1 MQGFLPPAP
10 EVRVLT
16 QITESF
22 HLSKDE
28 AETALL
34 LLKARAEAL
43 DMSFDEYLSTYHP
56 KGFVVSDT
64 SLPDDVKGYTA
75 FLSGDARALIGA
87 GKNADFFTFVHEAAH
102 VFRRQLTG
110 TLKERAE
117 KAFKVEEGTWTEAQE
132 EAFAFGLEQ
141 YIRLRLAASEDHH
154 LVFEKGAAFV
164 QRVYNGLDRIIP
176 LNPEMIRVY
185 DELFTAERFMFN
197 QQRFD
202 EAVDTI
208 STQKDASRF
217 AESHLYLGMT
227 PPIYQELGFERLP
240 VMITARHIQNIM
252 QPEKEGSA
260 PNYHGL
266 TPKMIKQIPDALKKP
281 LLVMQSQRSDS
292 KEDIITVV
300 SLKDSEGR
308 PIIIPLS
315 PNKKG
320 FFNGIEVDI
329 NLAKTI
335 YGKDRFTNFLQKAV
349 QEKRVLYIN
358 EKSRELA
365 IPELQLLRNY
375 HSQLLYENIAAYH
388 DSVKQKNPGIPLLY
402 QKTAYYAEQQG
413 AFDFFNDPVKQ
424 DAGAIKEKRPQ
435 APRSPHHTVSHID
448 IAADKKKADGSAN
461 ANTLKIV
468 NNTALKRVQLFFPD
482 KPSDDVR
489 SDLKAHGW
497 RWSPRNFCWQRLNT
511 ENGLADATRIQKT
524 WYPEKTTAEAMPEIG
539 ASQSITDKIIQWKK
553 EGRTIAKDEH
563 GLNFY
568 EGMTADEKIAWIHTE
583 IERLDRENKVLADD
597 TDTHFYEVIKDNE
610 KEIAEYQA
618 DIDYYTEHR
627 ERPKQGAVIATPLA
641 SVEKQEIVL
650 TRKDFAN
657 AQKVIPPLQY
667 RTTVAFARQ
676 SEDAEFFKGIIKTVS
691 QIVET
696 DRTTSDKRRGGK
708 QGHPL
713 LFRYVHPSGTEYYV
727 SELDKTNGEV
737 YGFGILNGDLEN
749 AEWGYNSIDQLRS
762 VPNMELDYHVP
773 EGITIERQ
781 LHKAY
786 PSYFPEPDDEIE
798 NSGKDLKKEVNQM
811 PQPIVA
817 PLASSEKHAT
827 ALTHKEAY
835 PPVQEV
841 DQLQAAQG
849 SWNIF
854 YPPHRHRWNKGP
866 YIEIY
871 HIDDFKQGAIGT
883 AKNGK
888 SKNDFGALLEG
899 LDDVV
904 FKADRC
910 GEEKTERFLEQF
922 KSYGFHPQKQYTNKR
937 GQRQFILMIR
947 DGSKSGN
954 VEMIPERKDKQL
966 QYTVLTKDDD
976 GTILERKTLSGVPLF
991 NVHFYMEEKRQ
1002 QLKREKEYGWNLD
1015 SGIPDGQ
1022 GNRHTEMG
1030 DAGRTEDTG
1039 RNTGM
1044 DDGAFERRRENADRA
1059 NSVPHYAG
1067 EVRPR
1072 SQNDERGRVSFVG
1085 GSDKPKNGKASHRGT
1100 SDVGSD
1106 QPRNGSIKAE
1116 GNDKQTIGEIK
1127 RIREQ
1132 CLTLLNE
1139 KRADELT
1146 AEDKKVLMQY
1156 EGGGGTG
1163 EADRSASGVLYE
1175 FYTPKAAC
1183 DALWRLVDAYA
1194 PDVKT
1199 VLEPA
1204 GGTGRFLEG
1213 REHNDCTLIEPDE
1226 TASRIARLLHPTAEV
1241 KTQAFQ
1247 ELFFKDGVIHNAQ
1260 YTGKKFDLVIGN
1272 PPYGVYSGFYKG
1284 KGEGSTH
1291 SRYEQYFLDR
1301 ALDVVKDGGLVAFV
1315 LPSSFL
1321 QSPQT
1326 EGKRLIAAKG
1336 TLIDAWRLPSGVFPT
1351 TDVGVDLVIVK
1362 KERGYEKD
1370 FSLDSFFARHP
1381 DHILGEEKEGVNRFG
1396 RKEMKVIPFK
1406 GESLETT
1413 LARIM
1418 PESILKPEKEELH
1431 QKVVETDAANKA
1443 GAVSGNKESIGSA
1456 KNWFEDYYKNS
1467 VGGMV
1472 LQSVKDGNVH
1482 IIDLTGKNKRVSIA
1496 QEEQTNTVSAENE
1509 NVKSGTASWMNG
1521 SLLADEGISSTSIK
1535 SAQKQTLKRQPVPNN
1550 DEMKRHEGK
1559 LLSASEFAAK
1569 YGKTLDER
1577 EAPLW
1582 KATDYEGKIENALLT
1597 AEQRAFIAQHPDY
1610 IKISETAWMHTVN
1623 FTKGNIYEKLEVL
1636 EKNKESIGEVLYQRQ
1651 KTLLE
1656 QSLPPEVPYEKL
1668 AIPVHSNLAH
1678 EFIVARDDNGV
1689 PYNLREGFIKWATGE
1704 QFLFEAGLPL
1714 SHPSRVTL
1722 TDESPIRPEDLPP
1735 EIRWYDII
1743 SYIDRDPVRAHQEH
1757 IAIKKKAAQLEAE
1770 KVRTLRRETAERLF
1784 NRYIQEG
1791 VPEGKR
1797 RELLTLWNCRFNGYR
1812 AADYAKLPLFVS
1824 GMSEKKDGEVF
1835 TLYEQQIKGISFST
1849 DKGNGLL
1856 AYDVGVGKTAC
1867 GIVATVNQIQAERAH
1882 CPLIC
1887 VPKTVYSKWLH
1898 DIKELFPTIP
1908 VNDLGN
1914 FSEEKLK
1921 PFLVGEHGL
1930 SLEKGSIS
1938 LCTHEALQAITF
1950 KKQTL
1955 EGDLTVDLLDAR
1967 STVSG
1972 NAWDNAQEKEE
1983 IQKILG
1989 EASSVKNGYV
1999 YWEDTG
2005 FDHITVDEAHRFKN
2019 LFTMPRPQYDDGSK
2033 RQANEFEGIGSGTPS
2048 KRAQKLFAITQLIQ
2062 KENNGRNVFLLTA
2075 TPFTNS
2081 PTEIYSMLSYV
2092 GREKLKRM
2100 HLYNLGSFMTE
2111 FAETHTE
2118 WAVKPN
2124 GEIQPKQVMK
2134 NFRNVQSLQNL
2145 LTEYID
2151 KVGAEEAGVIRPI
2164 KRVHAI
2170 ELEATELQKK
2180 IIEAETARLSTI
2192 SKDDP
2197 GGVLVAMN
2205 NMRMALLSPALVK
2218 ASNYDFALPPMS
2230 ELVESSPKL
2239 TFVCNAIAASYKK
2252 VPAGGQVMY
2261 MPRGV
2266 QEAEEVKRYLIA
2278 HGVPEKAIGIINSGT
2293 SSKKKDEM
2301 TEQFN
2306 DKTAP
2311 LKIIIGSE
2319 TISEG
2324 IDLNGNSFALYNCM
2338 LGWNPTESTQV
2349 EGRIWRQGN
2358 EQGHVHI
2365 TYPLIADS
2373 IDSLMYQKHDE
2384 KSSRINALWSYKGD
2398 VLDVQDIR
2406 PEELKLDLIK
2416 DPEKKAAFIISR
2428 KKAALEG
2435 DRAVIDLKLSTI
2447 DSIIEKK
2454 HTIAINLAAA
2464 ERCDAKGEVRFY
2476 KTKLQL
2482 LEKKE
2487 AACGIDSEHSAAMR
2501 IAELN
2506 EEKRKLT
2513 ERIDSIE
2520 KEKPRL
2526 IAEAKKA
2533 QTAER
2538 SLAGSLADITENYLT
2553 AVLNDLKPMAEVR
2566 KEIELDRK
2574 YNTLSTK
2581 ESVENMVN
2589 EKAVSHKNV
2598 ELPFEVVNKTQSV
2611 QPIIAPLRSS
2621 SGSTAAAA
2629 TQTVSG
2635 TVNTKA
2641 TQKSENQAALFER
2654 SVPSRY
2660 ARIGGRT
2667 LSVQSLAQLQ
2677 THFSFRTVAGNNTST
2692 LQPHEITAVAHAFAD
2707 MADVLHLP
2715 DTQIGVFSTLALS
2728 LAGTQQKRSG
2738 THYDRNKQT
2747 LSLMHGKSGGLL
2759 AEKWFSAFDNLL
2771 YSAATGQ
2778 KKDVC
2783 LTEIPQGKGKI
2794 NQAFQNLITAI
2805 TEKEDK
2811 TPSDYLR
2818 HAQLLDGK
2826 EAAHPYWARKQ
2837 NLAARAFSAYVSDK
2851 LESLGR
2857 KNTLLC
2863 FKPDNTF
2870 YKTHTPAQGVPKPYP
2885 EGAER
2890 ARINKAFDALFDAQ
2904 RQFLYAK
2911 EHRPL
2916 VAQTVKPQPTFT
2928 FER

>member
-34 LLKARAEAL
+34 LLKARAETL

-110 TLKERAE
+110 TLKEKAE
-117 KAFKVEEGTWTEAQE
+117 KVFKVEESTWTEAQE

-154 LVFEKGAAFV
+154 LVFEKGAAFI

-252 QPEKEGSA
+252 QPEKEGSV

-266 TPKMIKQIPDALKKP
+266 TPEMIKQIPDALKKP

-292 KEDIITVV
+292 KEDIIAVV

-320 FFNGIEVDI
+320 FFNGIEIDI
-329 NLAKTI
+329 TLAKTI
-335 YGKDRFTNFLQKAV
+335 YGKDRFTTFLQKAV
-349 QEKRVLYIN
+349 QEQRILYIN

-402 QKTAYYAEQQG
+402 QKTAYYVGQQG
-413 AFDFFNDPVKQ
+413 AFDFLNDPVKQ
-424 DAGAIKEKRPQ
+424 DAVAMSH
-435 APRSPHHTVSHID
+435 SPHHTVSHID
-448 IAADKKKADGSAN
+448 IAADKKEADGIAN

-511 ENGLADATRIQKT
+511 ENGLADAARIQKT
-524 WYPEKTTAEAMPEIG
+524 WYPEKE
-539 ASQSITDKIIQWKK
+539 
-553 EGRTIAKDEH
+553 
-563 GLNFY
+563 
-568 EGMTADEKIAWIHTE
+568 
-583 IERLDRENKVLADD
+583 
-597 TDTHFYEVIKDNE
+597 
-610 KEIAEYQA
+610 
-618 DIDYYTEHR
+618 
-627 ERPKQGAVIATPLA
+627 
-641 SVEKQEIVL
+641 EKQTPNIKLENVPPVSTEKQELPVTTERKEIVL

-691 QIVET
+691 ETVET
-696 DRTTSDKRRGGK
+696 DRTTSDKRRGRK
-708 QGHPL
+708 QGHPI
-713 LFRYVHPSGTEYYV
+713 LFRYFHPSGTEYYV
-727 SELDKTNGEV
+727 SDIDKTNGEV
-737 YGFGILNGDLEN
+737 YGFSILNGDLEN
-749 AEWGYNSIDQLRS
+749 AEWGYNSLDQLRS
-762 VPNMELDYHVP
+762 VPNIELDYHVP
-773 EGITIERQ
+773 EGMTIERQ

-786 PSYFPEPDDEIE
+786 PSYFPEPEDEIK
-798 NSGKDLKKEVNQM
+798 NRGKDLKKEMTQT
-811 PQPIVA
+811 PQPIVVA
-817 PLASSEKHAT
+817 PLIQKGE
-827 ALTHKEAY
+827 Y
-835 PPVQEV
+835 PPIQEV
-841 DQLQAAQG
+841 DWFEASRG
-849 SWNIF
+849 SWNQF
-854 YPPHRHRWNKGP
+854 YPNGTGSKP
-866 YIEIY
+866 YIEVY
-871 HIDDFKQGAIGT
+871 YQD
-883 AKNGK
+883 AKNRIMQYHHKGA
-888 SKNDFGALLEG
+888 SKTDFGALLEG
-899 LDDVV
+899 VNDVV
-904 FKADRC
+904 FNAEHLGNTATDNFLKRFKA
-910 GEEKTERFLEQF
+910 
-922 KSYGFHPQKQYTNKR
+922 YGFYLQKQYTNER
-937 GQRQFILMIR
+937 GERQFILMIR

-954 VEMIPERKDKQL
+954 VEMIPERKGTVL
-966 QYTVLTKDDD
+966 RYTVLTKNDEK
-976 GTILERKTLSGVPLF
+976 TILETKNF
-991 NVHFYMEEKRQ
+991 EKIDDAQAYMDFKRRRLNEEV
-1002 QLKREKEYGWNLD
+1002 EYGRNID
-1015 SGIPDGQ
+1015 SGIPDGS
-1022 GNRHTEMG
+1022 GNRNTEMG
-1030 DAGRTEDTG
+1030 DAGRTEGAG
-1039 RNTGM
+1039 RDTGM
-1044 DDGAFERRRENADRA
+1044 DDGALERGRENTDRA
-1059 NSVPHYAG
+1059 NSVPHYVG
-1067 EVRPR
+1067 EFQPH
-1072 SQNDERGRVSFVG
+1072 SQGDEQRGSTFVG
-1085 GSDKPKNGKASHRGT
+1085 GPDEPQNGKISHRGT
-1100 SDVGSD
+1100 SNIDSD
-1106 QPRNGSIKAE
+1106 QPRNGSVNAE
-1116 GNDKQTIGEIK
+1116 GGDQPTVGAVK

-1139 KRADELT
+1139 KSADELT
-1146 AEDKKVLMQY
+1146 AEDKKVLARY

-1163 EADRSASGVLYE
+1163 ETERSASEVLYA
-1175 FYTPKAAC
+1175 FYTPKAVC
-1183 DALWRLVDAYA
+1183 DTLWRLVDAYA

-1213 REHNDCTLIEPDE
+1213 RELNDCTLIEPDE
-1226 TASRIARLLHPTAEV
+1226 TASRIARLLHPAAHV
-1241 KTQAFQ
+1241 KTQSFQ
-1247 ELFFKDGVIHNAQ
+1247 ELFFKDGVIHRPQ
-1260 YTGKKFDLVIGN
+1260 YTEKPFDLVIGN

-1284 KGEGSTH
+1284 KGEGASH

-1321 QSPQT
+1321 QSAET

-1370 FSLDSFFARHP
+1370 FSLDSFFTRHP
-1381 DHILGEEKEGVNRFG
+1381 DHVLGEEKEGVNRFG
-1396 RKEMKVIPFK
+1396 RKEIKVIPFE
-1406 GESLETT
+1406 GETLEAT
-1413 LARIM
+1413 LARVI
-1418 PESILKPEKEELH
+1418 PENMLKLEKEEPPLQEAATREALQNET
-1431 QKVVETDAANKA
+1431 QKTQEQIMRENVEMAQALADSIPVEPDGSFSQEKQAALARMEYLRMHYLTVTGMRQQTQNDTA
-1443 GAVSGNKESIGSA
+1443 AAAAA
-1456 KNWFEDYYKNS
+1456 KQERTRLLKKHADSKNEY
-1467 VGGMV
+1467 
-1472 LQSVKDGNVH
+1472 
-1482 IIDLTGKNKRVSIA
+1482 ILTLIA
-1496 QEEQTNTVSAENE
+1496 QKEGYIDYLEDC
-1509 NVKSGTASWMNG
+1509 KSGTVKDPYREHETLITETVQAQRTQNETRKTVHADILENEPIQSAHAPQARKNIP
-1521 SLLADEGISSTSIK
+1521 ADEVHAKAPIK
-1535 SAQKQTLKRQPVPNN
+1535 EATTKPHTAQTQKAQRQPVPNN
-1550 DEMKRHEGK
+1550 DKMKRHEGK

-1582 KATDYEGKIENALLT
+1582 KATDYEGKIDAAALT
-1597 AEQRAFIAQHPDY
+1597 DEQKAFIAQHPDY

-1636 EKNKESIGEVLYQRQ
+1636 EKNKESIGDALYQKQ
-1651 KTLLE
+1651 KEMLE
-1656 QSLPPEVPYEKL
+1656 HALPPEVPYEKL
-1668 AIPVHSNLAH
+1668 TIPVHSNLAH

-1722 TDESPIRPEDLPP
+1722 NDESPVRPEDFPAG
-1735 EIRWYDII
+1735 IYWSSIV
-1743 SYIDRDPVRAHQEH
+1743 SYIDRDPVRAHQEYTPQ
-1757 IAIKKKAAQLEAE
+1757 KKKAAQLEANRT
-1770 KVRTLRRETAERLF
+1770 RTLRRETAERLF

-1797 RELLTLWNCRFNGYR
+1797 SELLKAWNRRFNGYR

-1849 DKGNGLL
+1849 DKGNGIL

-1999 YWEDTG
+1999 YWENTG

-2019 LFTMPRPQYDDGSK
+2019 LFTMPRPQYDDGAK

-2365 TYPLIADS
+2365 TYPLITDS

-2416 DPEKKAAFIISR
+2416 DPEKKASFIISR

-2454 HTIAINLAAA
+2454 HAIAINLAAA

-2487 AACGIDSEHSAAMR
+2487 AACDIDSEHSAAMR

-2538 SLAGSLADITENYLT
+2538 SLAGSLADITENYVQNL
-2553 AVLNDLKPMAEVR
+2553 LNDLKPMAEVR

-2574 YNTLSTK
+2574 RSALSTK
-2581 ESVENMVN
+2581 EVVENIPN
-2589 EKAVSHKNV
+2589 EKILSHKNV
-2598 ELPFEVVNKTQSV
+2598 EISLEAVNKTQSV

-2621 SGSTAAAA
+2621 SGSTAETVTRA
-2629 TQTVSG
+2629 VSG

-2641 TQKSENQAALFER
+2641 TQKSENQATLFER
-2654 SVPSRY
+2654 AVPSCY

-2677 THFSFRTVAGNNTST
+2677 THFSFRTVASNNTSP

-2715 DTQIGVFSTLALS
+2715 DKQIGVFSTLALS

-2826 EAAHPYWARKQ
+2826 KAAHPYWARKQ

-2863 FKPDNTF
+2863 FKSDNTF
-2870 YKTHTPAQGVPKPYP
+2870 YKTRTPAQGVPKPYP

-2904 RQFLYAK
+2904 RQFLYMK

-2916 VAQTVKPQPTFT
+2916 VAQTVKSHRTVT

>member
-1 MQGFLPPAP
+1 MQDFLPPSP

-16 QITESF
+16 HITESF

-34 LLKARAEAL
+34 LLKARAKTL
-43 DMSFDEYLSTYHP
+43 DMTFDEYLSTYHP
-56 KGFVVSDT
+56 KGFAVSDT
-64 SLPDDVKGYTA
+64 SLPDEIKGYTA
-75 FLSGDARALIGA
+75 FLSGDARALIGV
-87 GKNADFFTFVHEAAH
+87 GKKADFSTFIHESAH
-102 VFRRQLTG
+102 VFRRQLAG

-117 KAFKVEEGTWTEAQE
+117 KAFKVEGGAWSEAQE
-132 EAFAFGLEQ
+132 EAFAIGFEQ
-141 YIRLRLAASEDHH
+141 YIRLRIAASEDHRR
-154 LVFEKGAAFV
+154 VFEKGAAFT
-164 QRVYNGLDRIIP
+164 QQIYNGLDRIIP
-176 LNPEMIRVY
+176 LNREIIRVY

-208 STQKDASRF
+208 KAQKDAAQF
-217 AESHLYLGMT
+217 AQSHLYLGMT
-227 PPIYQELGFERLP
+227 APIYQELGFERLP
-240 VMITARHIQNIM
+240 VMITARHLHNIM

-266 TPKMIKQIPDALKKP
+266 TPEMIKQIPDALKKP
-281 LLVMQSQRSDS
+281 LLIMQSQRSDS
-292 KEDIITVV
+292 KEDIIAVV

-308 PIIIPLS
+308 PIIVPLS

-320 FFNGIEVDI
+320 RFNDVRIDI
-329 NLAKTI
+329 NLAKSI
-335 YGKDRFTNFLQKAV
+335 YGRNNFTQFVENACK
-349 QEKRVLYIN
+349 ENRVLYIN
-358 EKSRELA
+358 DKSRALA
-365 IPELQLLRNY
+365 DLKIQYLNVQD
-375 HSQLLYENIAAYH
+375 SQLLYENIAAYH
-388 DSVKQKNPGIPLLY
+388 NAVKQKNPDIPLLY
-402 QKTAYYAEQQG
+402 QKTTYYAGQQL
-413 AFDFFNDPVKQ
+413 AFDFLNDPIKQ
-424 DAGAIKEKRPQ
+424 GALQPEEKKQQTPQ
-435 APRSPHHTVSHID
+435 SPHHTVLPVET
-448 IAADKKKADGSAN
+448 APNKKEAGVSAQPD
-461 ANTLKIV
+461 TIKIV

-511 ENGLADATRIQKT
+511 ENGLADADRIQKK
-524 WYPEKTTAEAMPEIG
+524 WYPENTPTDAASERG
-539 ASQSITDKIIQWKK
+539 ASQSITDKIAQWKK
-553 EGRTIAKDEH
+553 EGRAIVKDEH

-583 IERLDRENKVLADD
+583 IARLDRENKVLADN
-597 TDTHFYEVIKDNE
+597 TDTHFYEAIKDNE
-610 KEIAEYQA
+610 KEITEYQA
-618 DIDYYTEHR
+618 DIDYYTKCR
-627 ERPKQGAVIATPLA
+627 EIPQQGAVITTPLA
-641 SVEKQEIVL
+641 SVEKQEIEL
-650 TRKDFAN
+650 TQKDFEN

-667 RTTVAFARQ
+667 
-676 SEDAEFFKGIIKTVS
+676 
-691 QIVET
+691 
-696 DRTTSDKRRGGK
+696 
-708 QGHPL
+708 
-713 LFRYVHPSGTEYYV
+713 
-727 SELDKTNGEV
+727 
-737 YGFGILNGDLEN
+737 
-749 AEWGYNSIDQLRS
+749 
-762 VPNMELDYHVP
+762 
-773 EGITIERQ
+773 
-781 LHKAY
+781 
-786 PSYFPEPDDEIE
+786 
-798 NSGKDLKKEVNQM
+798 
-811 PQPIVA
+811 
-817 PLASSEKHAT
+817 
-827 ALTHKEAY
+827 
-835 PPVQEV
+835 
-841 DQLQAAQG
+841 
-849 SWNIF
+849 
-854 YPPHRHRWNKGP
+854 
-866 YIEIY
+866 
-871 HIDDFKQGAIGT
+871 
-883 AKNGK
+883 
-888 SKNDFGALLEG
+888 
-899 LDDVV
+899 
-904 FKADRC
+904 
-910 GEEKTERFLEQF
+910 
-922 KSYGFHPQKQYTNKR
+922 
-937 GQRQFILMIR
+937 
-947 DGSKSGN
+947 
-954 VEMIPERKDKQL
+954 
-966 QYTVLTKDDD
+966 
-976 GTILERKTLSGVPLF
+976 
-991 NVHFYMEEKRQ
+991 YMEEKRQ

-1022 GNRHTEMG
+1022 GNGHTEMG

-1044 DDGAFERRRENADRA
+1044 DDRALERARESADRS
-1059 NSVPHYAG
+1059 NSGQNYEREVQPH
-1067 EVRPR
+1067 
-1072 SQNDERGRVSFVG
+1072 SQNHERGRIAFVG
-1085 GSDKPKNGKASHRGT
+1085 GSDEPQNGKSTHRGT
-1100 SDVGSD
+1100 PDIGSD
-1106 QPRNGSIKAE
+1106 QSRNGSIKVQQHS
-1116 GNDKQTIGEIK
+1116 KQTVGAVK

-1139 KRADELT
+1139 KRTDELT
-1146 AEDKKVLMQY
+1146 AEDKHILAQY

-1163 EADRSASGVLYE
+1163 EAQRSASGVLYE
-1175 FYTPKAAC
+1175 FYTPKAVC
-1183 DALWRLVDAYA
+1183 DTLWHLVDAYD
-1194 PDVKT
+1194 PTIKT

-1204 GGTGRFLEG
+1204 GGTGRFLVG
-1213 REHNDCTLIEPDE
+1213 REHNECTLIEPDE
-1226 TASRIARLLHPTAEV
+1226 TASRIARLLHPAAEV

-1247 ELFFKDGVIHNAQ
+1247 ELFFKDGVIRTAQ
-1260 YTGKKFDLVIGN
+1260 YTGKQFDLVIGN

-1284 KGEGSTH
+1284 KGEGASH

-1321 QSPQT
+1321 QSAQT

-1336 TLIDAWRLPSGVFPT
+1336 TLIDAWRLPSGIFPT

-1362 KERGYEKD
+1362 KAKGDEKD
-1370 FSLDSFFARHP
+1370 FSLDAFFAHHR
-1381 DHILGEEKEGVNRFG
+1381 DHILGEEKESVNQFG
-1396 RKEMKVIPFK
+1396 RKQITIVPFT
-1406 GESLETT
+1406 GETPEAT
-1413 LARIM
+1413 LARII

-1431 QKVVETDAANKA
+1431 QKVAETDAANKA
-1443 GAVSGNKESIGSA
+1443 GAVSGNKEPIGST

-1496 QEEQTNTVSAENE
+1496 QEEQTNTVSTENE
-1509 NVKSGTASWMNG
+1509 NIKSGTASRMEE
-1521 SLLADEGISSTSIK
+1521 SIPADEGISSTSIK
-1535 SAQKQTLKRQPVPNN
+1535 SAQKKMSDPLPQADKVEQY
-1550 DEMKRHEGK
+1550 EGK
-1559 LLSASEFAAK
+1559 LLSAREFATK
-1569 YGKTLDER
+1569 YGRTIDER

-1582 KATDYEGKIENALLT
+1582 KATDYEGKIESASLT
-1597 AEQRAFIAQHPDY
+1597 AEQRAFIAQCPDY
-1610 IKISETAWMHTVN
+1610 VKISETAWMHTVN
-1623 FTKGNIYEKLEVL
+1623 FTKGNIYEKLETL
-1636 EKNKESIGEVLYQRQ
+1636 ENDKQLLDETLYQKQ
-1651 KTLLE
+1651 KKLLE

-1668 AIPVHSNLAH
+1668 TVPIHSNIAH
-1678 EFIVARDDNGV
+1678 EFIVAHDDEGV

-1704 QFLFEAGLPL
+1704 QAMLEADIPPAGSGISRWKL
-1714 SHPSRVTL
+1714 S
-1722 TDESPIRPEDLPP
+1722 DESPIRQEELPP
-1735 EIRWYDII
+1735 EIRWSDIVF
-1743 SYIDRDPVRAHQEH
+1743 YIDREPVRARQEH

-1770 KVRTLRRETAERLF
+1770 KIRTLRRETAERLF

-1791 VPEGKR
+1791 VPEER
-1797 RELLTLWNCRFNGYR
+1797 RSELLTLWNRRFNGYR

-1824 GMSEKKDGEVF
+1824 GMSEQKDGEAF
-1835 TLYEQQIKGISFST
+1835 TLYEQQIKGISFLT

-1882 CPLIC
+1882 RPLIC
-1887 VPKTVYSKWLH
+1887 VPKAVYSKWLH

-1930 SLEKGSIS
+1930 SLEKDSIS

-1972 NAWDNAQEKEE
+1972 NAREEALEKEK

-1989 EASSVKNGYV
+1989 EASLVKNGYV

-2019 LFTMPRPQYDDGSK
+2019 LFTMPRPQYDDGAK
-2033 RQANEFEGIGSGTPS
+2033 RQANEFEGIGSGAPS

-2081 PTEIYSMLSYV
+2081 PTEIYSMLSYI
-2092 GREKLKRM
+2092 GREKLKNM

-2111 FAETHTE
+2111 FAQTHTE
-2118 WAVKPN
+2118 WAVTSN
-2124 GEIQPKQVMK
+2124 GEILPKQVMK

-2151 KVGAEEAGVIRPI
+2151 KVDAEEAGVIRPI

-2180 IIEAETARLSTI
+2180 IIDAETARLSTI

-2197 GGVLVAMN
+2197 GGALVAMN
-2205 NMRMALLSPALVK
+2205 NMRMALLSPALVN
-2218 ASNYDFALPPMS
+2218 AHDYDFPLPPMT

-2252 VPAGGQVMY
+2252 VPDGGQVMY

-2278 HGVPEKAIGIINSGT
+2278 HGIPENAIGIINSTT

-2301 TEQFN
+2301 TAQFN

-2365 TYPLIADS
+2365 TYPLITDS

-2435 DRAVIDLKLSTI
+2435 ARTIIDLKLSTI
-2447 DSIIEKK
+2447 DAILEKK
-2454 HTIAINLAAA
+2454 HTIALHIADA
-2464 ERCDAKGEVRFY
+2464 EKYDAKETLRFY
-2476 KTKLQL
+2476 KTKLRM

-2487 AACGIDSEHSAAMR
+2487 AACGIDLEHSAAMR
-2501 IAELN
+2501 MSELN
-2506 EEKRKLT
+2506 EEKRRLT

-2526 IAEAKKA
+2526 IAEAQKA
-2533 QTAER
+2533 QKAEHA
-2538 SLAGSLADITENYLT
+2538 LAGSLVDITENYVHNLLT
-2553 AVLNDLKPMAEVR
+2553 DLKPMAEVK
-2566 KEIELDRK
+2566 KEIELKRK
-2574 YNTLSTK
+2574 HNALSAK
-2581 ESVENMVN
+2581 EESVTMPS
-2589 EKAVSHKNV
+2589 EKAPAHQNIEIPLEVSSK
-2598 ELPFEVVNKTQSV
+2598 PQSV
-2611 QPIIAPLRSS
+2611 QPIITSLHPS
-2621 SGSTAAAA
+2621 SGNSIAKA

-2635 TVNTKA
+2635 TVNSKA
-2641 TQKSENQAALFER
+2641 TQKNETPAAAFER
-2654 SVPSRY
+2654 AVPSCY

-2677 THFSFRTVAGNNTST
+2677 THFSFRTVASDSSAT
-2692 LQPHEITAVAHAFAD
+2692 LKQHEITAVAHAFAD

-2715 DTQIGVFSTLALS
+2715 DKQIGVFSTLALS
-2728 LAGTQQKRSG
+2728 VDGTQQKRSG
-2738 THYDRNKQT
+2738 THYDRNKQM
-2747 LSLMHGKSGGLL
+2747 LSLTHGKSGGLL

-2783 LTEIPQGKGKI
+2783 LTEISQGKGKI
-2794 NQAFQNLITAI
+2794 NHAFQNLMTAI
-2805 TEKEDK
+2805 MEKEDK

-2818 HAQLLDGK
+2818 HAQLLDGEK
-2826 EAAHPYWARKQ
+2826 AANPYWARKR
-2837 NLAARAFSAYVSDK
+2837 NLAARAFQAYVSDK

-2863 FKPDNTF
+2863 FKPDNTL
-2870 YKTHTPAQGVPKPYP
+2870 YKTRTPAQGIPKPYP

-2904 RQFLYAK
+2904 QQFLYAK
-2911 EHRPL
+2911 EHPL
-2916 VAQTVKPQPTFT
+2916 VAQTVKPQYTVS

>member
-34 LLKARAEAL
+34 LLKARAETL

-110 TLKERAE
+110 TLKEKAE
-117 KAFKVEEGTWTEAQE
+117 KVFKVEESTWTEAQE

-154 LVFEKGAAFV
+154 LVFEKGAAFI

-252 QPEKEGSA
+252 QPEKEGSV

-266 TPKMIKQIPDALKKP
+266 TPEMIKQIPDALKKP

-292 KEDIITVV
+292 KEDIIAVV

-320 FFNGIEVDI
+320 FFNGIEIDI
-329 NLAKTI
+329 TLAKTI
-335 YGKDRFTNFLQKAV
+335 YGKDRFTTFLQKAV
-349 QEKRVLYIN
+349 QEQRILYIN

-402 QKTAYYAEQQG
+402 QKTAYYVGQQG
-413 AFDFFNDPVKQ
+413 AFDFLNDPVKQ
-424 DAGAIKEKRPQ
+424 DAVAMSH
-435 APRSPHHTVSHID
+435 SPHHTVSHID
-448 IAADKKKADGSAN
+448 IAADKKEADGIAN

-497 RWSPRNFCWQRLNT
+497 RWSLRNFCWQRLNT
-511 ENGLADATRIQKT
+511 ENGLADAARIQKT
-524 WYPEKTTAEAMPEIG
+524 WYPEKE
-539 ASQSITDKIIQWKK
+539 
-553 EGRTIAKDEH
+553 
-563 GLNFY
+563 
-568 EGMTADEKIAWIHTE
+568 
-583 IERLDRENKVLADD
+583 
-597 TDTHFYEVIKDNE
+597 
-610 KEIAEYQA
+610 
-618 DIDYYTEHR
+618 
-627 ERPKQGAVIATPLA
+627 
-641 SVEKQEIVL
+641 EKQTPNIKLENVPPVSTEKQELPVTTERKEIVL

-691 QIVET
+691 ETVET
-696 DRTTSDKRRGGK
+696 DRTTSDKRRGRK
-708 QGHPL
+708 QGHPI
-713 LFRYVHPSGTEYYV
+713 LFRYFHPSGTEYYV
-727 SELDKTNGEV
+727 SDIDKTNGEV
-737 YGFGILNGDLEN
+737 YGFSILNGDLEN
-749 AEWGYNSIDQLRS
+749 AEWGYNSLDQLRS
-762 VPNMELDYHVP
+762 VPNIELDYHVP
-773 EGITIERQ
+773 EGMTIERQ

-786 PSYFPEPDDEIE
+786 PSYFPEPEDEIK
-798 NSGKDLKKEVNQM
+798 NRGKDLKKEMTQT
-811 PQPIVA
+811 PQPIVVA
-817 PLASSEKHAT
+817 PLIQKGE
-827 ALTHKEAY
+827 Y
-835 PPVQEV
+835 PPIQEV
-841 DQLQAAQG
+841 DWFEASRG
-849 SWNIF
+849 SWNQF
-854 YPPHRHRWNKGP
+854 YPNGTGSKP
-866 YIEIY
+866 YIEVY
-871 HIDDFKQGAIGT
+871 YQD
-883 AKNGK
+883 AKNRIMQYHHKGA
-888 SKNDFGALLEG
+888 SKTDFGALLEG
-899 LDDVV
+899 VNDVV
-904 FKADRC
+904 FNAEHLGNTATDNFLKRFKA
-910 GEEKTERFLEQF
+910 
-922 KSYGFHPQKQYTNKR
+922 YGFYLQKQYTNER
-937 GQRQFILMIR
+937 GERQFILMIR

-954 VEMIPERKDKQL
+954 VEMIPERKGTVL
-966 QYTVLTKDDD
+966 RYTVLTKNDEK
-976 GTILERKTLSGVPLF
+976 TILETKNF
-991 NVHFYMEEKRQ
+991 EKIDDAQAYMDFKRRRLNEEV
-1002 QLKREKEYGWNLD
+1002 EYGRNID
-1015 SGIPDGQ
+1015 SGIPDGS
-1022 GNRHTEMG
+1022 GNRNTEMG
-1030 DAGRTEDTG
+1030 DAGRTEGAG
-1039 RNTGM
+1039 RDTGM
-1044 DDGAFERRRENADRA
+1044 DDGALERGRENTDRA
-1059 NSVPHYAG
+1059 NSVPHYVG
-1067 EVRPR
+1067 EFQPH
-1072 SQNDERGRVSFVG
+1072 SQGDEQRGSTFVG
-1085 GSDKPKNGKASHRGT
+1085 GPDEPQNGKISHRGT
-1100 SDVGSD
+1100 SNIDSD
-1106 QPRNGSIKAE
+1106 QPRNGSVNAE
-1116 GNDKQTIGEIK
+1116 GGDQPTVGAVK

-1139 KRADELT
+1139 KSADELT
-1146 AEDKKVLMQY
+1146 AEDKKVLARY

-1163 EADRSASGVLYE
+1163 ETERSASEVLYA
-1175 FYTPKAAC
+1175 FYTPKAVC
-1183 DALWRLVDAYA
+1183 DTLWRLVDAYA

-1213 REHNDCTLIEPDE
+1213 RELNDCTLIEPDE
-1226 TASRIARLLHPTAEV
+1226 TASRIARLLHPAAHV
-1241 KTQAFQ
+1241 KTQSFQ
-1247 ELFFKDGVIHNAQ
+1247 ELFFKDGVIHRPQ
-1260 YTGKKFDLVIGN
+1260 YTEKPFDLVIGN

-1284 KGEGSTH
+1284 KGEGASH

-1321 QSPQT
+1321 QSAET

-1370 FSLDSFFARHP
+1370 FSLDSFFTRHP
-1381 DHILGEEKEGVNRFG
+1381 DHVLGEEKEGVNRFG
-1396 RKEMKVIPFK
+1396 RKEIKVIPFE
-1406 GESLETT
+1406 GETLEAT
-1413 LARIM
+1413 LARVI
-1418 PESILKPEKEELH
+1418 PENMLKLEKEEPPLQEAATREALQNET
-1431 QKVVETDAANKA
+1431 QKTQEQIMRENVEMAQALADSIPVEPDGSFSQEKQAALARMEYLRMHYLTVTGMRQQTQNDTA
-1443 GAVSGNKESIGSA
+1443 AAAAA
-1456 KNWFEDYYKNS
+1456 KQERTRLLKKHADSKNEY
-1467 VGGMV
+1467 
-1472 LQSVKDGNVH
+1472 
-1482 IIDLTGKNKRVSIA
+1482 ILTLIA
-1496 QEEQTNTVSAENE
+1496 QKEGYIDYLEDC
-1509 NVKSGTASWMNG
+1509 KSGTVKDPYREHETLITETVQAQRTQNETRKTVHADILENEPIQSAHAPQARKNIP
-1521 SLLADEGISSTSIK
+1521 ADEVHAKAPIK
-1535 SAQKQTLKRQPVPNN
+1535 EATTKPHTAQTQKAQRQPVPNN
-1550 DEMKRHEGK
+1550 DKMKRHEGK

-1582 KATDYEGKIENALLT
+1582 KATDYEGKIDAAALT
-1597 AEQRAFIAQHPDY
+1597 DEQKAFIAQHPDY

-1636 EKNKESIGEVLYQRQ
+1636 EKNKESIGDALYQKQ
-1651 KTLLE
+1651 KEMLE
-1656 QSLPPEVPYEKL
+1656 HALPPEVPYEKL
-1668 AIPVHSNLAH
+1668 TIPVHSNLAH

-1797 RELLTLWNCRFNGYR
+1797 RELLTPWNCRFNGYR

-1849 DKGNGLL
+1849 DKGNGIL

-1972 NAWDNAQEKEE
+1972 NAWDNAQEKEK

-2019 LFTMPRPQYDDGSK
+2019 LFTMPRPQYDDGAK

-2092 GREKLKRM
+2092 GREKLKNM

-2218 ASNYDFALPPMS
+2218 ASDYDFALPPMNK
-2230 ELVESSPKL
+2230 LVESSPKL
-2239 TFVCNAIAASYKK
+2239 TFVCNAIVASYKK
-2252 VPAGGQVMY
+2252 VPNGGQVMY

-2266 QEAEEVKRYLIA
+2266 QESEEVKRYLIA

-2365 TYPLIADS
+2365 TYPLITDS

-2398 VLDVQDIR
+2398 TLDVQDIR

-2416 DPEKKAAFIISR
+2416 DPEKKATFIISR

-2454 HTIAINLAAA
+2454 HAIAINLATA
-2464 ERCDAKGEVRFY
+2464 ERCDAKGEVRYY

-2533 QTAER
+2533 QAVER
-2538 SLAGSLADITENYLT
+2538 SLAGSLVDITENYVQNL
-2553 AVLNDLKPMAEVR
+2553 LNDLKPMAEVR

>member
-1 MQGFLPPAP
+1 MQDFLPPSL

-34 LLKARAEAL
+34 LLKARAKTL
-43 DMSFDEYLSTYHP
+43 DMTFDEYLSTYHP
-56 KGFVVSDT
+56 KGFAVSDT
-64 SLPDDVKGYTA
+64 SLPDEIKGYTA
-75 FLSGDARALIGA
+75 FLSGDARALIGV
-87 GKNADFFTFVHEAAH
+87 GKKADFSTFIHESAH
-102 VFRRQLTG
+102 VFRRQLAG

-117 KAFKVEEGTWTEAQE
+117 KAFKVEGGAWSEAQE
-132 EAFAFGLEQ
+132 EAFAIGFEQ
-141 YIRLRLAASEDHH
+141 YIRLRIAASEDHRR
-154 LVFEKGAAFV
+154 VFEKGAAFT
-164 QRVYNGLDRIIP
+164 QQIYNGLDRIIP
-176 LNPEMIRVY
+176 LNREIIRVY
-185 DELFTAERFMFN
+185 DELFTAERFIFN

-208 STQKDASRF
+208 KAQKDASQF
-217 AESHLYLGMT
+217 AQSHLYLGMT
-227 PPIYQELGFERLP
+227 APIYQELGFERLP
-240 VMITARHIQNIM
+240 VMITARHLHNIM
-252 QPEKEGSA
+252 QPEKERSA

-266 TPKMIKQIPDALKKP
+266 TPEMVKQIPDALKKP
-281 LLVMQSQRSDS
+281 LLIMQSQRNDS
-292 KEDIITVV
+292 KEDIIAVV

-308 PIIIPLS
+308 PIIVPLS

-320 FFNGIEVDI
+320 RFNDVRIDI
-329 NLAKTI
+329 NLAKSI
-335 YGKDRFTNFLQKAV
+335 YGRNNFTQFVENACK
-349 QEKRVLYIN
+349 ENRVLYIN
-358 EKSRELA
+358 DKSRALA
-365 IPELQLLRNY
+365 DLKIQYLNVQD
-375 HSQLLYENIAAYH
+375 SQLLYENIAAYH
-388 DSVKQKNPGIPLLY
+388 NAVKQKNPDIPLLY
-402 QKTAYYAEQQG
+402 QKTAYYAGQQL
-413 AFDFFNDPVKQ
+413 AFDFLNDPIKQ
-424 DAGAIKEKRPQ
+424 GALQPEEKKQQTPQ
-435 APRSPHHTVSHID
+435 SPHHIVLPVETAPNKKEAGVSAQPDAI
-448 IAADKKKADGSAN
+448 
-461 ANTLKIV
+461 KIV

-482 KPSDDVR
+482 KPPDDVR

-511 ENGLADATRIQKT
+511 ENGLADADRIQKK
-524 WYPEKTTAEAMPEIG
+524 WYPENTPTDAASERG
-539 ASQSITDKIIQWKK
+539 ASQSITDKIAQWKK
-553 EGRTIAKDEH
+553 EGRAIVKDEH

-583 IERLDRENKVLADD
+583 IARLDRENKVLADD
-597 TDTHFYEVIKDNE
+597 TDTHFYEAIKDNE

-618 DIDYYTEHR
+618 DIDYYTKCR
-627 ERPKQGAVIATPLA
+627 EIPQQGAVITTPLA
-641 SVEKQEIVL
+641 SVEKQEIEL
-650 TRKDFAN
+650 TQNDFEN

-667 RTTVAFARQ
+667 
-676 SEDAEFFKGIIKTVS
+676 
-691 QIVET
+691 
-696 DRTTSDKRRGGK
+696 
-708 QGHPL
+708 
-713 LFRYVHPSGTEYYV
+713 
-727 SELDKTNGEV
+727 
-737 YGFGILNGDLEN
+737 
-749 AEWGYNSIDQLRS
+749 
-762 VPNMELDYHVP
+762 
-773 EGITIERQ
+773 
-781 LHKAY
+781 
-786 PSYFPEPDDEIE
+786 
-798 NSGKDLKKEVNQM
+798 
-811 PQPIVA
+811 
-817 PLASSEKHAT
+817 
-827 ALTHKEAY
+827 
-835 PPVQEV
+835 
-841 DQLQAAQG
+841 
-849 SWNIF
+849 
-854 YPPHRHRWNKGP
+854 
-866 YIEIY
+866 
-871 HIDDFKQGAIGT
+871 
-883 AKNGK
+883 
-888 SKNDFGALLEG
+888 
-899 LDDVV
+899 
-904 FKADRC
+904 
-910 GEEKTERFLEQF
+910 
-922 KSYGFHPQKQYTNKR
+922 
-937 GQRQFILMIR
+937 
-947 DGSKSGN
+947 
-954 VEMIPERKDKQL
+954 
-966 QYTVLTKDDD
+966 
-976 GTILERKTLSGVPLF
+976 
-991 NVHFYMEEKRQ
+991 YMEEKRQ

-1022 GNRHTEMG
+1022 GNDHTEMG

-1044 DDGAFERRRENADRA
+1044 DDGAL
-1059 NSVPHYAG
+1059 
-1067 EVRPR
+1067 
-1072 SQNDERGRVSFVG
+1072 ERGRESADRSNREQNHEREVRSHPQNHERGRIAFVG
-1085 GSDKPKNGKASHRGT
+1085 GSDEPQDGKSNHRGT
-1100 SDVGSD
+1100 PRVGSD
-1106 QPRNGSIKAE
+1106 QSRNGSIKVQQHSKKTVGAV
-1116 GNDKQTIGEIK
+1116 K

-1139 KRADELT
+1139 KRTDELT
-1146 AEDKKVLMQY
+1146 AEDKHILAQY

-1163 EADRSASGVLYE
+1163 EAQRSASGVLYE
-1175 FYTPKAAC
+1175 FYTPKAVC
-1183 DALWRLVDAYA
+1183 DTLWHLVDAYD
-1194 PDVKT
+1194 PTIKT

-1226 TASRIARLLHPTAEV
+1226 TASRIARLLHPAAEV
-1241 KTQAFQ
+1241 KTQSFQ
-1247 ELFFKDGVIHNAQ
+1247 ELFFKDGVIRTAQ
-1260 YTGKKFDLVIGN
+1260 YTGKQFDLVIGN
-1272 PPYGVYSGFYKG
+1272 PPYGTYSGFYKG
-1284 KGEGSTH
+1284 KGEGASH

-1321 QSPQT
+1321 QSAQT

-1336 TLIDAWRLPSGVFPT
+1336 TLIDAWRLPSGIFPT

-1362 KERGYEKD
+1362 KAKGDEKD
-1370 FSLDSFFARHP
+1370 FSLDAFFARHR
-1381 DHILGEEKEGVNRFG
+1381 DHVIGEEKESVNQFG
-1396 RKEMKVIPFK
+1396 RKQITIVPFT
-1406 GESLETT
+1406 GETPEAT

-1418 PESILKPEKEELH
+1418 SESILKPEKEELR
-1431 QKVVETDAANKA
+1431 QKVTEENAAEKAANKM
-1443 GAVSGNKESIGSA
+1443 GAVSDNKEPIGST

-1496 QEEQTNTVSAENE
+1496 QEEQTNTVSTENE
-1509 NVKSGTASWMNG
+1509 NIKSGTASRMEE
-1521 SLLADEGISSTSIK
+1521 SIPADEGISSTSIK
-1535 SAQKQTLKRQPVPNN
+1535 SAQKKMSDPLPQADKVEQY
-1550 DEMKRHEGK
+1550 EGK
-1559 LLSASEFAAK
+1559 LLSAREFATK
-1569 YGKTLDER
+1569 YGRTIDER

-1582 KATDYEGKIENALLT
+1582 KATDYEGKIESASLT
-1597 AEQRAFIAQHPDY
+1597 AEQRAFIAQCPDY
-1610 IKISETAWMHTVN
+1610 VKISETAWMHTVN
-1623 FTKGNIYEKLEVL
+1623 FTKGNIYEKLETL
-1636 EKNKESIGEVLYQRQ
+1636 ENDKDLLDETLYQKQ
-1651 KTLLE
+1651 KKLLE
-1656 QSLPPEVPYEKL
+1656 QSLPPPVPYEKL
-1668 AIPVHSNLAH
+1668 TIPIHSNIAH
-1678 EFIVARDDNGV
+1678 EFIVAHDDEGV

-1704 QFLFEAGLPL
+1704 QAMLEADIPPAGSGISRWKL
-1714 SHPSRVTL
+1714 S
-1722 TDESPIRPEDLPP
+1722 DESPIRQEELPP
-1735 EIRWYDII
+1735 EIRWSDIVF
-1743 SYIDRDPVRAHQEH
+1743 YIDREPVRARQEH

-1770 KVRTLRRETAERLF
+1770 KIRTLRRETAERLF

-1791 VPEGKR
+1791 VPQER
-1797 RELLTLWNCRFNGYR
+1797 RSDLITLWNRRFNGYR

-1824 GMSEKKDGEVF
+1824 GMSEQKDGEAF
-1835 TLYEQQIKGISFST
+1835 TLYEQQIKGISFLT

-1882 CPLIC
+1882 RPLIC
-1887 VPKTVYSKWLH
+1887 VPKAVYSKWLH

-1921 PFLVGEHGL
+1921 PFLSDEHGL

-1955 EGDLTVDLLDAR
+1955 EGELTVDLLDAR

-1972 NAWDNAQEKEE
+1972 NAREEALEKEK

-1989 EASSVKNGYV
+1989 EASLVKDRYV

-2019 LFTMPRPQYDDGSK
+2019 LFTMPRPQYDDGAK
-2033 RQANEFEGIGSGTPS
+2033 RQANEFEGIGSGSPS

-2081 PTEIYSMLSYV
+2081 PTEIYSMLSYI
-2092 GREKLKRM
+2092 GREKLKNM

-2111 FAETHTE
+2111 FAQTHTE

-2124 GEIQPKQVMK
+2124 GEILPKQVMK

-2151 KVGAEEAGVIRPI
+2151 KVDAEEAGVIRPI

-2180 IIEAETARLSTI
+2180 IIDAETARLSTI

-2197 GGVLVAMN
+2197 GGALVAMN
-2205 NMRMALLSPALVK
+2205 NMRMALLSPALVN
-2218 ASNYDFALPPMS
+2218 AHDYDFPLPPMT

-2252 VPAGGQVMY
+2252 VPDGGQVMY

-2278 HGVPEKAIGIINSGT
+2278 HGIPENAIGIINSTT

-2301 TEQFN
+2301 TAQFN

-2365 TYPLIADS
+2365 TYPLITDS

-2435 DRAVIDLKLSTI
+2435 ARTIIDLKLSTI
-2447 DSIIEKK
+2447 DAILEKK
-2454 HTIAINLAAA
+2454 HTIALHIADA
-2464 ERCDAKGEVRFY
+2464 EKYDAKETLRFY
-2476 KTKLQL
+2476 KTKLRM

-2487 AACGIDSEHSAAMR
+2487 AACGIDLEHSAAMR
-2501 IAELN
+2501 MSELN
-2506 EEKRKLT
+2506 EEKRSLT

-2533 QTAER
+2533 QEAER
-2538 SLAGSLADITENYLT
+2538 SLAGSLVDITENYVHNL
-2553 AVLNDLKPMAEVR
+2553 LNDLKPMAEVK
-2566 KEIELDRK
+2566 KEIELKRK
-2574 YNTLSTK
+2574 HNALSAK
-2581 ESVENMVN
+2581 EEGVTMPS
-2589 EKAVSHKNV
+2589 EKTPSHQNV
-2598 ELPFEVVNKTQSV
+2598 ELPLEVSNKTQSV
-2611 QPIIAPLRSS
+2611 QPIIAPLRPS
-2621 SGSTAAAA
+2621 SGNSIAEA

-2635 TVNTKA
+2635 TVNSKA
-2641 TQKSENQAALFER
+2641 TQKNETPAAAFER
-2654 SVPSRY
+2654 AVPSCY

-2677 THFSFRTVAGNNTST
+2677 THFSFRTVASDSSAT
-2692 LQPHEITAVAHAFAD
+2692 LKQHEITAVAHAFAD

-2715 DTQIGVFSTLALS
+2715 DKQIGVFSTLALS
-2728 LAGTQQKRSG
+2728 VDGTQQKRSG
-2738 THYDRNKQT
+2738 THYDRNKQM
-2747 LSLMHGKSGGLL
+2747 LSLTHGKSGGLL

-2783 LTEIPQGKGKI
+2783 LTEISQGKGKI
-2794 NQAFQNLITAI
+2794 NHAFQNLMTAI

-2818 HAQLLDGK
+2818 HAQLLDGEK
-2826 EAAHPYWARKQ
+2826 AANPYWARKR
-2837 NLAARAFSAYVSDK
+2837 NLAARAFQAYVSDK

-2863 FKPDNTF
+2863 FKPDNTL
-2870 YKTHTPAQGVPKPYP
+2870 YKTRTPAQGIPKPYP

-2911 EHRPL
+2911 EHPL
-2916 VAQTVKPQPTFT
+2916 VAQTVKPQYTVS

>member
-22 HLSKDE
+22 NLSKDE

-34 LLKARAEAL
+34 LLKARAKTL

-110 TLKERAE
+110 TLKEKAE
-117 KAFKVEEGTWTEAQE
+117 KVFKVEESTWTEAQE

-202 EAVDTI
+202 EAVDAI
-208 STQKDASRF
+208 STQKDASQF

-266 TPKMIKQIPDALKKP
+266 TPEMIKQIPDALKKP

-292 KEDIITVV
+292 KEDIIAVV

-335 YGKDRFTNFLQKAV
+335 YGKDRFTTFLQKAV
-349 QEKRVLYIN
+349 QEQRILYIN

-402 QKTAYYAEQQG
+402 QKTAYYAGQQG
-413 AFDFFNDPVKQ
+413 AFDFLNDPVKQ
-424 DAGAIKEKRPQ
+424 DAVAMSH
-435 APRSPHHTVSHID
+435 SPHHTVSHID
-448 IAADKKKADGSAN
+448 IAADKKEADGSAN

-511 ENGLADATRIQKT
+511 ENGLADAARIQKT
-524 WYPEKTTAEAMPEIG
+524 WYPEK
-539 ASQSITDKIIQWKK
+539 
-553 EGRTIAKDEH
+553 
-563 GLNFY
+563 
-568 EGMTADEKIAWIHTE
+568 DEKQAPNIKP
-583 IERLDRENKVLADD
+583 ENVPPVS
-597 TDTHFYEVIKDNE
+597 T
-610 KEIAEYQA
+610 
-618 DIDYYTEHR
+618 
-627 ERPKQGAVIATPLA
+627 
-641 SVEKQEIVL
+641 EKQELPLTPERKEIVL

-676 SEDAEFFKGIIKTVS
+676 SEDAEFFKEIIKTVS
-691 QIVET
+691 ETVET
-696 DRTTSDKRRGGK
+696 DRATSDKRRGGK
-708 QGHPL
+708 QGHPIL
-713 LFRYVHPSGTEYYV
+713 LRYFHPSGTEYYV
-727 SELDKTNGEV
+727 SDIDKTNGEV

-749 AEWGYNSIDQLRS
+749 AEWGYNNLDQLRS

-773 EGITIERQ
+773 EGMTIERQ
-781 LHKAY
+781 LHKTY
-786 PSYFPEPDDEIE
+786 PSYFPEPEDEIE

-1022 GNRHTEMG
+1022 GNCHTEMG

-1067 EVRPR
+1067 EVRPH
-1072 SQNDERGRVSFVG
+1072 SQDDEQRGSAVVDG
-1085 GSDKPKNGKASHRGT
+1085 ADEPQNGKASHRGT
-1100 SDVGSD
+1100 PNIGSD
-1106 QPRNGSIKAE
+1106 QPRNGSVNAE
-1116 GNDKQTIGEIK
+1116 GGDQPTVGAVK

-1139 KRADELT
+1139 KSVDELT
-1146 AEDKKVLMQY
+1146 AEDKKVLARY

-1163 EADRSASGVLYE
+1163 ETERSASEVLYA
-1175 FYTPKAAC
+1175 FYTPKAVC
-1183 DALWRLVDAYA
+1183 DTLWRLVDAYA

-1213 REHNDCTLIEPDE
+1213 REHNDCTLIELDE

-1272 PPYGVYSGFYKG
+1272 PPYGLYSGFYKG
-1284 KGEGSTH
+1284 KGEGTTH

-1321 QSPQT
+1321 QSAQT

-1396 RKEMKVIPFK
+1396 QEQITIAPFA
-1406 GESLETT
+1406 GESLEAT

-1431 QKVVETDAANKA
+1431 QKVAETDAANKV
-1443 GAVSGNKESIGSA
+1443 GAVSGNKEPIGST

-1509 NVKSGTASWMNG
+1509 NIKSGTASRMNG
-1521 SLLADEGISSTSIK
+1521 SIPADEGISSTSIK
-1535 SAQKQTLKRQPVPNN
+1535 STQKQTLKRQPVPNN

-1582 KATDYEGKIENALLT
+1582 KATDYEGKIENASLT
-1597 AEQRAFIAQHPDY
+1597 AEQCTFIAQHPDY
-1610 IKISETAWMHTVN
+1610 IKITETAWMHTVN

-1636 EKNKESIGEVLYQRQ
+1636 EKNKESIGEVLYQKQ
-1651 KTLLE
+1651 KEMLE
-1656 QSLPPEVPYEKL
+1656 HALPPEVPYEKL
-1668 AIPVHSNLAH
+1668 TIPVHSNLAH

-1735 EIRWYDII
+1735 KIRWYDII
-1743 SYIDRDPVRAHQEH
+1743 SYIDRDPVRAHQEYTPQ
-1757 IAIKKKAAQLEAE
+1757 KKKAAQLEANRT
-1770 KVRTLRRETAERLF
+1770 RTLRRETAERLF

-1797 RELLTLWNCRFNGYR
+1797 RELLTLWNRRFNGYR

-1835 TLYEQQIKGISFST
+1835 TLYEQQIKGISFLT

-1882 CPLIC
+1882 RPLIC
-1887 VPKTVYSKWLH
+1887 VPKAVYSKWLH

-1908 VNDLGN
+1908 INDLGN

-1930 SLEKGSIS
+1930 TLEKGSIS
-1938 LCTHEALQAITF
+1938 LCTHEALQAVTF

-1972 NAWDNAQEKEE
+1972 NAWDNAQEKEK

-1989 EASSVKNGYV
+1989 EASSVKNKYV

-2019 LFTMPRPQYDDGSK
+2019 LFTMPRPQYDDGAK

-2048 KRAQKLFAITQLIQ
+2048 MRAQKLFAITQLIQ

-2092 GREKLKRM
+2092 GREKLKNM

-2180 IIEAETARLSTI
+2180 IIDVETKRLSTI

-2197 GGVLVAMN
+2197 GGALVAMN

-2218 ASNYDFALPPMS
+2218 ASDYDFALPPMT

-2365 TYPLIADS
+2365 TYPLITDS

-2398 VLDVQDIR
+2398 TLDVQDIR

-2454 HTIAINLAAA
+2454 HAIAINLAAA

-2533 QTAER
+2533 QAAEH
-2538 SLAGSLADITENYLT
+2538 SLAGSLVDITENYVQNL
-2553 AVLNDLKPMAEVR
+2553 LNDLKPMAEVR

-2574 YNTLSTK
+2574 HNTLSTK
-2581 ESVENMVN
+2581 EVVENMPN
-2589 EKAVSHKNV
+2589 EKVLSHKNV
-2598 ELPFEVVNKTQSV
+2598 EIPLEVVNKTQSV

-2621 SGSTAAAA
+2621 SGSTIASV

-2635 TVNTKA
+2635 QSKTKTA
-2641 TQKSENQAALFER
+2641 QSANKHDMSFER
-2654 SVPSRY
+2654 AVPSCY

>member
-1 MQGFLPPAP
+1 MQDFLPPSP

-34 LLKARAEAL
+34 LLKARAKTL
-43 DMSFDEYLSTYHP
+43 DMTFDEYLSTYHP
-56 KGFVVSDT
+56 KGFAVSDT
-64 SLPDDVKGYTA
+64 SLPDEIKGYTA
-75 FLSGDARALIGA
+75 FLSGDARALIGV
-87 GKNADFFTFVHEAAH
+87 GKKADFSTFIHESAH
-102 VFRRQLTG
+102 VFRRQLAG

-117 KAFKVEEGTWTEAQE
+117 KAFKVEGGAWSEAQE
-132 EAFAFGLEQ
+132 EAFAIGFEQ
-141 YIRLRLAASEDHH
+141 YIRLRIAASEDHRR
-154 LVFEKGAAFV
+154 VFEKGAAFT
-164 QRVYNGLDRIIP
+164 QQIYNGLDRIIP
-176 LNPEMIRVY
+176 LNREIIRVY
-185 DELFTAERFMFN
+185 DELFTAERFIFN

-208 STQKDASRF
+208 KAQKDASQF
-217 AESHLYLGMT
+217 AQSHLYLGMT
-227 PPIYQELGFERLP
+227 APIYQELGFERLP
-240 VMITARHIQNIM
+240 VMITARHLHNIM
-252 QPEKEGSA
+252 QPEKERSA

-266 TPKMIKQIPDALKKP
+266 TPEMVKQIPDALKKP
-281 LLVMQSQRSDS
+281 LLIMQSQRSDS
-292 KEDIITVV
+292 KEDIIAVV

-320 FFNGIEVDI
+320 RFNDVRIDI
-329 NLAKTI
+329 NLAKSI
-335 YGKDRFTNFLQKAV
+335 YGRNNFTQFVENACK
-349 QEKRVLYIN
+349 ENRVLYIN
-358 EKSRELA
+358 DKSRALA
-365 IPELQLLRNY
+365 DLKIQYLNVQD
-375 HSQLLYENIAAYH
+375 SQLLCENIAAYH
-388 DSVKQKNPGIPLLY
+388 NAVKQKNPDIPLLY
-402 QKTAYYAEQQG
+402 QKTAYYAGQQL
-413 AFDFFNDPVKQ
+413 AFDFLNDPIKQ
-424 DAGAIKEKRPQ
+424 GALQTEEKKQQTPQ
-435 APRSPHHTVSHID
+435 SPHHTVLPVETAPNKKEAGV
-448 IAADKKKADGSAN
+448 IAQPDAI
-461 ANTLKIV
+461 KIV

-489 SDLKAHGW
+489 IDLKAHGW

-511 ENGLADATRIQKT
+511 ENGLADADRIQKT
-524 WYPEKTTAEAMPEIG
+524 WYPENTPTDAASERG
-539 ASQSITDKIIQWKK
+539 ASQSITDKIAQWKK
-553 EGRTIAKDEH
+553 EGRAIVKDEH

-583 IERLDRENKVLADD
+583 IARLDRENKVLADN
-597 TDTHFYEVIKDNE
+597 TDTHFYEAIKDNE
-610 KEIAEYQA
+610 KEITEYQA
-618 DIDYYTEHR
+618 DIDYYTKCR
-627 ERPKQGAVIATPLA
+627 EIPQQGAVITTPLA
-641 SVEKQEIVL
+641 SVEKQEIEL
-650 TRKDFAN
+650 TQNDFEN

-667 RTTVAFARQ
+667 
-676 SEDAEFFKGIIKTVS
+676 
-691 QIVET
+691 
-696 DRTTSDKRRGGK
+696 
-708 QGHPL
+708 
-713 LFRYVHPSGTEYYV
+713 
-727 SELDKTNGEV
+727 
-737 YGFGILNGDLEN
+737 
-749 AEWGYNSIDQLRS
+749 
-762 VPNMELDYHVP
+762 
-773 EGITIERQ
+773 
-781 LHKAY
+781 
-786 PSYFPEPDDEIE
+786 
-798 NSGKDLKKEVNQM
+798 
-811 PQPIVA
+811 
-817 PLASSEKHAT
+817 
-827 ALTHKEAY
+827 
-835 PPVQEV
+835 
-841 DQLQAAQG
+841 
-849 SWNIF
+849 
-854 YPPHRHRWNKGP
+854 
-866 YIEIY
+866 
-871 HIDDFKQGAIGT
+871 
-883 AKNGK
+883 
-888 SKNDFGALLEG
+888 
-899 LDDVV
+899 
-904 FKADRC
+904 
-910 GEEKTERFLEQF
+910 
-922 KSYGFHPQKQYTNKR
+922 
-937 GQRQFILMIR
+937 
-947 DGSKSGN
+947 
-954 VEMIPERKDKQL
+954 
-966 QYTVLTKDDD
+966 
-976 GTILERKTLSGVPLF
+976 
-991 NVHFYMEEKRQ
+991 YMEEKRQ

-1022 GNRHTEMG
+1022 GNGHTEMG

-1044 DDGAFERRRENADRA
+1044 DDGALERGRESADRS
-1059 NSVPHYAG
+1059 NREQNHER
-1067 EVRPR
+1067 EVRSHP
-1072 SQNDERGRVSFVG
+1072 QNHERGRVAFVG
-1085 GSDKPKNGKASHRGT
+1085 GSDEPQNGKSTHRGT
-1100 SDVGSD
+1100 PDIGSD
-1106 QPRNGSIKAE
+1106 QSRNGSIKVQQHS
-1116 GNDKQTIGEIK
+1116 KQTVGAVK

-1139 KRADELT
+1139 KRTDELT
-1146 AEDKKVLMQY
+1146 AEDKHILAQY

-1163 EADRSASGVLYE
+1163 EAQRSASGVLYE
-1175 FYTPKAAC
+1175 FYTPKAVC
-1183 DALWRLVDAYA
+1183 NTLWHLVDAYD
-1194 PDVKT
+1194 PTIKT

-1204 GGTGRFLEG
+1204 GGTGRFLVG
-1213 REHNDCTLIEPDE
+1213 REHNECTLIEPDE
-1226 TASRIARLLHPTAEV
+1226 TASRIARLLHPAAEV
-1241 KTQAFQ
+1241 KAQSFQ
-1247 ELFFKDGVIHNAQ
+1247 ELFFKDGVIRTAQ

-1272 PPYGVYSGFYKG
+1272 PPYGTYSGFYKG
-1284 KGEGSTH
+1284 KGEGASH

-1321 QSPQT
+1321 QSAQT

-1336 TLIDAWRLPSGVFPT
+1336 TLIDAWRLPSGIFPT

-1362 KERGYEKD
+1362 KAKGDEKD
-1370 FSLDSFFARHP
+1370 FSLDAFFAHHR
-1381 DHILGEEKEGVNRFG
+1381 DHILGEEKEGVNQFG
-1396 RKEMKVIPFK
+1396 RKQITIVPFT
-1406 GESLETT
+1406 GETPEAT

-1431 QKVVETDAANKA
+1431 QKVAETDAANKA
-1443 GAVSGNKESIGSA
+1443 GAVSGNKEPIEST

-1472 LQSVKDGNVH
+1472 LQPVKGGNVH

-1496 QEEQTNTVSAENE
+1496 QEEQTNTVSTENE
-1509 NVKSGTASWMNG
+1509 NIKSGTASRMEE
-1521 SLLADEGISSTSIK
+1521 SIPADEGISSTSIK
-1535 SAQKQTLKRQPVPNN
+1535 SAQKKMSDPLPQADKVEQY
-1550 DEMKRHEGK
+1550 EGK
-1559 LLSASEFAAK
+1559 LLSAREFATK
-1569 YGKTLDER
+1569 YGRTIDER

-1582 KATDYEGKIENALLT
+1582 KATDYEGKIESASLT
-1597 AEQRAFIAQHPDY
+1597 AEQRAFIAQCPDY
-1610 IKISETAWMHTVN
+1610 VKISETAWMHTVN
-1623 FTKGNIYEKLEVL
+1623 FTKGNIYEKLETL
-1636 EKNKESIGEVLYQRQ
+1636 ENDKQLLDETLYQKQ
-1651 KTLLE
+1651 KKLLE
-1656 QSLPPEVPYEKL
+1656 QSLPPAVPYEKL
-1668 AIPVHSNLAH
+1668 TVPVHSNIAH
-1678 EFIVARDDNGV
+1678 EFIVAHDDEGV

-1704 QFLFEAGLPL
+1704 QAMLEADIPPAGSGISRWQL
-1714 SHPSRVTL
+1714 S
-1722 TDESPIRPEDLPP
+1722 DESPIRQEELPP
-1735 EIRWYDII
+1735 EIRWSDIVF
-1743 SYIDRDPVRAHQEH
+1743 YIDREPVRARQEH

-1770 KVRTLRRETAERLF
+1770 KIRTLRRETAERLF

-1791 VPEGKR
+1791 VPEER
-1797 RELLTLWNCRFNGYR
+1797 RSELLTLWNRRFNGYR

-1824 GMSEKKDGEVF
+1824 GMSEQKDGEAF
-1835 TLYEQQIKGISFST
+1835 TLYEQQIKGISFLT

-1882 CPLIC
+1882 RPLIC
-1887 VPKTVYSKWLH
+1887 VPKAVYSKWLH

-1921 PFLVGEHGL
+1921 PFLAGEHGL

-1950 KKQTL
+1950 KKETL
-1955 EGDLTVDLLDAR
+1955 EGELTVDLFDAR

-1972 NAWDNAQEKEE
+1972 NAREEALEKEK

-1989 EASSVKNGYV
+1989 EASLVKDRYV
-1999 YWEDTG
+1999 YWENTG

-2019 LFTMPRPQYDDGSK
+2019 LFTMPRPQYDDGAK

-2081 PTEIYSMLSYV
+2081 PTEIYSMLSYI
-2092 GREKLKRM
+2092 GREKLKNM

-2111 FAETHTE
+2111 FAQTHTE

-2124 GEIQPKQVMK
+2124 GEILPKQVMK

-2151 KVGAEEAGVIRPI
+2151 KVDAEEAGVIRPI

-2180 IIEAETARLSTI
+2180 IIDAETARLSTI

-2197 GGVLVAMN
+2197 GGALVAMN
-2205 NMRMALLSPALVK
+2205 NMRMALLSPALVN
-2218 ASNYDFALPPMS
+2218 AQDYDFPLPPMT

-2252 VPAGGQVMY
+2252 VPDGGQVMY

-2278 HGVPEKAIGIINSGT
+2278 HGIPENAIGIINSTT

-2301 TEQFN
+2301 TAQFN

-2365 TYPLIADS
+2365 TYPLITDS

-2435 DRAVIDLKLSTI
+2435 ARTIIDLKLSTI
-2447 DSIIEKK
+2447 DAILEKK
-2454 HTIAINLAAA
+2454 HTIALHIADA
-2464 ERCDAKGEVRFY
+2464 EKYDAKETLRFY
-2476 KTKLQL
+2476 KTKLRM

-2487 AACGIDSEHSAAMR
+2487 AACGIDLEHSAAMR
-2501 IAELN
+2501 MSELN
-2506 EEKRKLT
+2506 EEKRRLT

-2526 IAEAKKA
+2526 IAEAQKA
-2533 QTAER
+2533 QKAEHA
-2538 SLAGSLADITENYLT
+2538 LAGSLVDITENYVHNLLT
-2553 AVLNDLKPMAEVR
+2553 DLKPMAEVK
-2566 KEIELDRK
+2566 KEIELKRK
-2574 YNTLSTK
+2574 HNALSAK
-2581 ESVENMVN
+2581 EEGVTMPS
-2589 EKAVSHKNV
+2589 EKAPSHQNV
-2598 ELPFEVVNKTQSV
+2598 ELPLEVSNKTQSV
-2611 QPIIAPLRSS
+2611 QPIIAPLRPS
-2621 SGSTAAAA
+2621 SGNSIAKA

-2635 TVNTKA
+2635 TVNSKA
-2641 TQKSENQAALFER
+2641 TQKNENQAELFER
-2654 SVPSRY
+2654 AVPSCY

-2677 THFSFRTVAGNNTST
+2677 THFSFRTVASDSSAT
-2692 LQPHEITAVAHAFAD
+2692 LKQHEITAVAHAFAD

-2715 DTQIGVFSTLALS
+2715 DKQIGVFSTLALS
-2728 LAGTQQKRSG
+2728 VDGTQQKRSG
-2738 THYDRNKQT
+2738 THYDRNKQM
-2747 LSLMHGKSGGLL
+2747 LSLTHGKSGGLL

-2783 LTEIPQGKGKI
+2783 LTEISEGKGKI
-2794 NQAFQNLITAI
+2794 NHAFQNLMTAI

-2818 HAQLLDGK
+2818 HAQLLDGEK
-2826 EAAHPYWARKQ
+2826 AANPYWARKR
-2837 NLAARAFSAYVSDK
+2837 NLAARAFQAYVSDK

-2863 FKPDNTF
+2863 FKPDNTL
-2870 YKTHTPAQGVPKPYP
+2870 YKTRTPAQGIPKPYP

-2911 EHRPL
+2911 EHPL
-2916 VAQTVKPQPTFT
+2916 VAQTVKPQYTVS

>member
-1 MQGFLPPAP
+1 MQDFLPPSP

-34 LLKARAEAL
+34 LLKARAKTL
-43 DMSFDEYLSTYHP
+43 DMTFDEYLSTYHP
-56 KGFVVSDT
+56 KGFAVPDT
-64 SLPDDVKGYTA
+64 SLPDEIKGYTA
-75 FLSGDARALIGA
+75 FLSGDARALIGV
-87 GKNADFFTFVHEAAH
+87 GKKADFSTFIHESAH
-102 VFRRQLTG
+102 VFRRQLAG

-117 KAFKVEEGTWTEAQE
+117 KAFKVEGGAWSEAQE
-132 EAFAFGLEQ
+132 EAFAIGFEQ
-141 YIRLRLAASEDHH
+141 YIRLRIAASEDHRR
-154 LVFEKGAAFV
+154 VFEKGAAFT
-164 QRVYNGLDRIIP
+164 QQIYNGLDRIIP
-176 LNPEMIRVY
+176 LNREIIRVY

-208 STQKDASRF
+208 KAQKDAAQF
-217 AESHLYLGMT
+217 AQSHLYLGMT
-227 PPIYQELGFERLP
+227 APIYQELGFERLP
-240 VMITARHIQNIM
+240 VMITARHLHNIM
-252 QPEKEGSA
+252 QPEKERSA

-266 TPKMIKQIPDALKKP
+266 TPEMVKQIPDALKKP
-281 LLVMQSQRSDS
+281 LLIMQSQRNDS
-292 KEDIITVV
+292 KEDIIAVV

-308 PIIIPLS
+308 PIIVPLS

-320 FFNGIEVDI
+320 RFNDVRIDI
-329 NLAKTI
+329 NLAKSI
-335 YGKDRFTNFLQKAV
+335 YGRNNFTQFVENACK
-349 QEKRVLYIN
+349 EKRVLYIN
-358 EKSRELA
+358 DKSRALA
-365 IPELQLLRNY
+365 DLKIQYLNVQD
-375 HSQLLYENIAAYH
+375 SQLLYENIAAYH
-388 DSVKQKNPGIPLLY
+388 NAVKQKNPDIPLLY
-402 QKTAYYAEQQG
+402 QKTAYYAGQQL
-413 AFDFFNDPVKQ
+413 AFDFLNDPIKQ
-424 DAGAIKEKRPQ
+424 GALQPEEKKQQTPQ
-435 APRSPHHTVSHID
+435 SPHHIVLPVETAPNKKEAGVSAQPDAI
-448 IAADKKKADGSAN
+448 
-461 ANTLKIV
+461 KIV

-482 KPSDDVR
+482 KPPDDVR

-511 ENGLADATRIQKT
+511 ENGLADADRIQKK
-524 WYPEKTTAEAMPEIG
+524 WYPENTPTDAASERG
-539 ASQSITDKIIQWKK
+539 ASQSITDKIAQWKK
-553 EGRTIAKDEH
+553 EGRAIVKDEH

-583 IERLDRENKVLADD
+583 IARLDRENKVLADD
-597 TDTHFYEVIKDNE
+597 TDTHFYEAIKDNE
-610 KEIAEYQA
+610 KEITEYQA
-618 DIDYYTEHR
+618 DIDYYTKCR
-627 ERPKQGAVIATPLA
+627 EIPQQGAVITTPLA
-641 SVEKQEIVL
+641 SVEKQEIEL
-650 TRKDFAN
+650 TQNDFEN

-667 RTTVAFARQ
+667 
-676 SEDAEFFKGIIKTVS
+676 
-691 QIVET
+691 
-696 DRTTSDKRRGGK
+696 
-708 QGHPL
+708 
-713 LFRYVHPSGTEYYV
+713 
-727 SELDKTNGEV
+727 
-737 YGFGILNGDLEN
+737 
-749 AEWGYNSIDQLRS
+749 
-762 VPNMELDYHVP
+762 
-773 EGITIERQ
+773 
-781 LHKAY
+781 
-786 PSYFPEPDDEIE
+786 
-798 NSGKDLKKEVNQM
+798 
-811 PQPIVA
+811 
-817 PLASSEKHAT
+817 
-827 ALTHKEAY
+827 
-835 PPVQEV
+835 
-841 DQLQAAQG
+841 
-849 SWNIF
+849 
-854 YPPHRHRWNKGP
+854 
-866 YIEIY
+866 
-871 HIDDFKQGAIGT
+871 
-883 AKNGK
+883 
-888 SKNDFGALLEG
+888 
-899 LDDVV
+899 
-904 FKADRC
+904 
-910 GEEKTERFLEQF
+910 
-922 KSYGFHPQKQYTNKR
+922 
-937 GQRQFILMIR
+937 
-947 DGSKSGN
+947 
-954 VEMIPERKDKQL
+954 
-966 QYTVLTKDDD
+966 
-976 GTILERKTLSGVPLF
+976 
-991 NVHFYMEEKRQ
+991 YMEEKRQ

-1022 GNRHTEMG
+1022 GNDHTEMG

-1044 DDGAFERRRENADRA
+1044 DDGALERARESADRS
-1059 NSVPHYAG
+1059 NREQNHER
-1067 EVRPR
+1067 EVRSHP
-1072 SQNDERGRVSFVG
+1072 QNHERGRIAFVG
-1085 GSDKPKNGKASHRGT
+1085 GSDEPQDGKSNHRGT
-1100 SDVGSD
+1100 PRVGSD
-1106 QPRNGSIKAE
+1106 QSRNGSIKVQQHSKKTVGAV
-1116 GNDKQTIGEIK
+1116 K

-1139 KRADELT
+1139 KRTDELT
-1146 AEDKKVLMQY
+1146 AEDKHILAQY

-1163 EADRSASGVLYE
+1163 EAQRSASGVLYE
-1175 FYTPKAAC
+1175 FYTPKAVC
-1183 DALWRLVDAYA
+1183 NTLWHLVDAYD
-1194 PDVKT
+1194 PTIKT

-1204 GGTGRFLEG
+1204 GGTGRFLVG
-1213 REHNDCTLIEPDE
+1213 REHNECTLIEPDE
-1226 TASRIARLLHPTAEV
+1226 TASRIARLLHPAAEV
-1241 KTQAFQ
+1241 KTQSFQ
-1247 ELFFKDGVIHNAQ
+1247 ELFFKDGVIRTAQ

-1272 PPYGVYSGFYKG
+1272 PPYGTYSGFYKG
-1284 KGEGSTH
+1284 KGEGASH

-1321 QSPQT
+1321 QSAQT

-1336 TLIDAWRLPSGVFPT
+1336 TLIDAWRLPSGIFPT

-1362 KERGYEKD
+1362 KAKGDEKD
-1370 FSLDSFFARHP
+1370 FSLDAFFARHR
-1381 DHILGEEKEGVNRFG
+1381 DHILGEEKEGVNQFG
-1396 RKEMKVIPFK
+1396 RKQITIVPFT
-1406 GESLETT
+1406 GETPEAT

-1431 QKVVETDAANKA
+1431 QKVAETDAANKA
-1443 GAVSGNKESIGSA
+1443 GAVSGNKEPIEST

-1472 LQSVKDGNVH
+1472 LQPVKGGNVH

-1496 QEEQTNTVSAENE
+1496 QEEQTNTVSTENE
-1509 NVKSGTASWMNG
+1509 NIKSGTASRMEE
-1521 SLLADEGISSTSIK
+1521 SIPADEGISSTSIK
-1535 SAQKQTLKRQPVPNN
+1535 SAQKKMSDPLPQADKVEQY
-1550 DEMKRHEGK
+1550 EGK
-1559 LLSASEFAAK
+1559 LLSAREFATK
-1569 YGKTLDER
+1569 YGKTIDER

-1582 KATDYEGKIENALLT
+1582 KATDYEGKIESASLT
-1597 AEQRAFIAQHPDY
+1597 AEQRAFIAQCPDY
-1610 IKISETAWMHTVN
+1610 VKISETAWMHTVN
-1623 FTKGNIYEKLEVL
+1623 FTKGNIYEKLETL
-1636 EKNKESIGEVLYQRQ
+1636 ENDKQLLDETLYQKQ
-1651 KTLLE
+1651 KKLLE
-1656 QSLPPEVPYEKL
+1656 QSLPPAVPYEKL
-1668 AIPVHSNLAH
+1668 TVPVHSNIAH
-1678 EFIVARDDNGV
+1678 EFIVAHDDEGV

-1704 QFLFEAGLPL
+1704 QAMLEADIPPAGSGISRWQL
-1714 SHPSRVTL
+1714 S
-1722 TDESPIRPEDLPP
+1722 DESPIRQEELPP
-1735 EIRWYDII
+1735 EIRWSDIVF
-1743 SYIDRDPVRAHQEH
+1743 YIDREPVRARQEH

-1770 KVRTLRRETAERLF
+1770 KIRTLRRETAERLF

-1791 VPEGKR
+1791 VPEER
-1797 RELLTLWNCRFNGYR
+1797 RSELLTLWNRRFNGYR

-1824 GMSEKKDGEVF
+1824 GMSEQKDGEAF
-1835 TLYEQQIKGISFST
+1835 TLYEQQIKGISFLT

-1882 CPLIC
+1882 RPLIC
-1887 VPKTVYSKWLH
+1887 VPKAVYSKWLH

-1921 PFLVGEHGL
+1921 PFLAGEHGL

-1950 KKQTL
+1950 KKETL
-1955 EGDLTVDLLDAR
+1955 EGELTVDLFDAR

-1972 NAWDNAQEKEE
+1972 NAREEALEKEK

-1989 EASSVKNGYV
+1989 EASLVKDRYV
-1999 YWEDTG
+1999 YWENTG

-2019 LFTMPRPQYDDGSK
+2019 LFTMPRPQYDDGAK

-2081 PTEIYSMLSYV
+2081 PTEIYSMLSYI
-2092 GREKLKRM
+2092 GREKLKNM

-2111 FAETHTE
+2111 FAQTHTE

-2124 GEIQPKQVMK
+2124 GEILPKQVMK

-2151 KVGAEEAGVIRPI
+2151 KVDAEEAGVIRPI

-2180 IIEAETARLSTI
+2180 IIDAETARLSTI

-2197 GGVLVAMN
+2197 GGALVAMN
-2205 NMRMALLSPALVK
+2205 NMRMALLSPALVN
-2218 ASNYDFALPPMS
+2218 AQDYDFPLPPMT

-2252 VPAGGQVMY
+2252 VPDGGQVMY

-2278 HGVPEKAIGIINSGT
+2278 HGIPENAIGIINSTT

-2301 TEQFN
+2301 TAQFN

-2365 TYPLIADS
+2365 TYPLITDS

-2435 DRAVIDLKLSTI
+2435 ARTIIDLKLSTI
-2447 DSIIEKK
+2447 DAILEKK
-2454 HTIAINLAAA
+2454 HTIALHIADA
-2464 ERCDAKGEVRFY
+2464 EKYDAKETLRFY
-2476 KTKLQL
+2476 KTKLRM

-2487 AACGIDSEHSAAMR
+2487 AACGIDLEHSAAMR
-2501 IAELN
+2501 MSELN
-2506 EEKRKLT
+2506 EEKRRLT

-2526 IAEAKKA
+2526 IAEAQKA
-2533 QTAER
+2533 QKAEHA
-2538 SLAGSLADITENYLT
+2538 LAGSLVDITENYVHNLLT
-2553 AVLNDLKPMAEVR
+2553 DLKPMAEVK
-2566 KEIELDRK
+2566 KEIELKRK
-2574 YNTLSTK
+2574 HNALSAK
-2581 ESVENMVN
+2581 EEGVTMPS
-2589 EKAVSHKNV
+2589 EKAPSHQNV
-2598 ELPFEVVNKTQSV
+2598 ELPLEVSNKTQSV
-2611 QPIIAPLRSS
+2611 QPIIAPLRPS
-2621 SGSTAAAA
+2621 SGNSIAEA

-2635 TVNTKA
+2635 TVNSKA
-2641 TQKSENQAALFER
+2641 TQKNENQAELFER
-2654 SVPSRY
+2654 AVPSCY

-2677 THFSFRTVAGNNTST
+2677 THFSFRTVASDSSAT
-2692 LQPHEITAVAHAFAD
+2692 LKQHEITAVAHAFAD

-2715 DTQIGVFSTLALS
+2715 DKQIGVFSTLALS
-2728 LAGTQQKRSG
+2728 VDGTQQKRSG
-2738 THYDRNKQT
+2738 THYDRNKQM
-2747 LSLMHGKSGGLL
+2747 LSLTHGKSGGLL

-2783 LTEIPQGKGKI
+2783 LTEISQGKGKI
-2794 NQAFQNLITAI
+2794 NHAFQNLMTAI

-2818 HAQLLDGK
+2818 HAQLLDGEK
-2826 EAAHPYWARKQ
+2826 AANPYWARKR
-2837 NLAARAFSAYVSDK
+2837 NLAARAFQAYVSDK

-2863 FKPDNTF
+2863 FKPDNTL
-2870 YKTHTPAQGVPKPYP
+2870 YKTRTPAQGIPKPYP

-2911 EHRPL
+2911 EHPL
-2916 VAQTVKPQPTFT
+2916 VAQTVKPQYTVS

>member
-1 MQGFLPPAP
+1 MQDFLPPSP

-34 LLKARAEAL
+34 LLKARAKTL
-43 DMSFDEYLSTYHP
+43 DMTFDEYLSTYHP
-56 KGFVVSDT
+56 KGFAVPDT
-64 SLPDDVKGYTA
+64 SLPDEIKGYTA
-75 FLSGDARALIGA
+75 FLSGDARALIGV
-87 GKNADFFTFVHEAAH
+87 GKKADFSTFIHESAH
-102 VFRRQLTG
+102 VFRRQLAG

-117 KAFKVEEGTWTEAQE
+117 KAFKVESGVWSEAQE
-132 EAFAFGLEQ
+132 EAFAIGFEQ
-141 YIRLRLAASEDHH
+141 YIRLRIAASEDHRR
-154 LVFEKGAAFV
+154 VFEKGAAFT
-164 QRVYNGLDRIIP
+164 QQIYNGLDRIIP
-176 LNPEMIRVY
+176 LNREIIRVY

-208 STQKDASRF
+208 KAQKDAAQF
-217 AESHLYLGMT
+217 AQSHLYLGMT
-227 PPIYQELGFERLP
+227 APIYQELGFERLP
-240 VMITARHIQNIM
+240 VMITARHLHNIM
-252 QPEKEGSA
+252 QPEKERSA

-266 TPKMIKQIPDALKKP
+266 TPEMVKQIPDALKKP
-281 LLVMQSQRSDS
+281 LLIMQSQRNDS
-292 KEDIITVV
+292 KEDIIAVV
-300 SLKDSEGR
+300 LLKDTEGR
-308 PIIIPLS
+308 PIIVPLS

-320 FFNGIEVDI
+320 RFNDVRIDI
-329 NLAKTI
+329 NLAKSI
-335 YGKDRFTNFLQKAV
+335 YGRNNFTQFVENACK
-349 QEKRVLYIN
+349 EKRVLYIN
-358 EKSRELA
+358 DKSRALA
-365 IPELQLLRNY
+365 DLKIQYLNVQD
-375 HSQLLYENIAAYH
+375 SQLLYENIAAYH
-388 DSVKQKNPGIPLLY
+388 DSVKQKNLDIPLLY
-402 QKTAYYAEQQG
+402 QKTAYYAGQQL
-413 AFDFFNDPVKQ
+413 AFDFLNDPIKQ
-424 DAGAIKEKRPQ
+424 GALQPEEKKQQTPQ
-435 APRSPHHTVSHID
+435 SPHHTVLPVET
-448 IAADKKKADGSAN
+448 APNKKEAGVSAQPD
-461 ANTLKIV
+461 AIKIV

-511 ENGLADATRIQKT
+511 ENGLADADRIQKK
-524 WYPEKTTAEAMPEIG
+524 WYPENTPTDAASERG
-539 ASQSITDKIIQWKK
+539 ASQSITDKIAQWKK
-553 EGRTIAKDEH
+553 EGRAIVKDEH

-583 IERLDRENKVLADD
+583 IARLDRENKVLADN
-597 TDTHFYEVIKDNE
+597 TDTHFYEAIKDNE
-610 KEIAEYQA
+610 KEITEYQA
-618 DIDYYTEHR
+618 DIDYYTKCR
-627 ERPKQGAVIATPLA
+627 EIPQQGAVITTPLA
-641 SVEKQEIVL
+641 SVEKQEIEL
-650 TRKDFAN
+650 TQNDFEN

-667 RTTVAFARQ
+667 
-676 SEDAEFFKGIIKTVS
+676 
-691 QIVET
+691 
-696 DRTTSDKRRGGK
+696 
-708 QGHPL
+708 
-713 LFRYVHPSGTEYYV
+713 
-727 SELDKTNGEV
+727 
-737 YGFGILNGDLEN
+737 
-749 AEWGYNSIDQLRS
+749 
-762 VPNMELDYHVP
+762 
-773 EGITIERQ
+773 
-781 LHKAY
+781 
-786 PSYFPEPDDEIE
+786 
-798 NSGKDLKKEVNQM
+798 
-811 PQPIVA
+811 
-817 PLASSEKHAT
+817 
-827 ALTHKEAY
+827 
-835 PPVQEV
+835 
-841 DQLQAAQG
+841 
-849 SWNIF
+849 
-854 YPPHRHRWNKGP
+854 
-866 YIEIY
+866 
-871 HIDDFKQGAIGT
+871 
-883 AKNGK
+883 
-888 SKNDFGALLEG
+888 
-899 LDDVV
+899 
-904 FKADRC
+904 
-910 GEEKTERFLEQF
+910 
-922 KSYGFHPQKQYTNKR
+922 
-937 GQRQFILMIR
+937 
-947 DGSKSGN
+947 
-954 VEMIPERKDKQL
+954 
-966 QYTVLTKDDD
+966 
-976 GTILERKTLSGVPLF
+976 
-991 NVHFYMEEKRQ
+991 YMEEKRQ

-1022 GNRHTEMG
+1022 GNDHTEMG

-1044 DDGAFERRRENADRA
+1044 DDGALERARESADRS
-1059 NSVPHYAG
+1059 NRGQNYER
-1067 EVRPR
+1067 EVRSHP
-1072 SQNDERGRVSFVG
+1072 QNHEHGRIAFVG
-1085 GSDKPKNGKASHRGT
+1085 GSDEPQNGKSTHRGT
-1100 SDVGSD
+1100 PHVGSD
-1106 QPRNGSIKAE
+1106 QSRNGSIKVQQHSKKTVGAV
-1116 GNDKQTIGEIK
+1116 K

-1139 KRADELT
+1139 KRTDELT
-1146 AEDKKVLMQY
+1146 AEDKHILAQY

-1163 EADRSASGVLYE
+1163 EAQRSASGVLYE
-1175 FYTPKAAC
+1175 FYTPKAVC
-1183 DALWRLVDAYA
+1183 DTLWHLVDAYD
-1194 PDVKT
+1194 PTIKT

-1204 GGTGRFLEG
+1204 GGTGRFLVG
-1213 REHNDCTLIEPDE
+1213 REHNECTLIEPDE
-1226 TASRIARLLHPTAEV
+1226 TASRIARLLHPAAEV
-1241 KTQAFQ
+1241 KTQSFQ
-1247 ELFFKDGVIHNAQ
+1247 ELFFKDGVIRTAQ
-1260 YTGKKFDLVIGN
+1260 YTGKQFDLVIGN
-1272 PPYGVYSGFYKG
+1272 PPYGTYSGFYKG
-1284 KGEGSTH
+1284 KGEGASH

-1321 QSPQT
+1321 QSAQT

-1336 TLIDAWRLPSGVFPT
+1336 TLIDAWRLPSGIFPT

-1362 KERGYEKD
+1362 KAKGDEKD
-1370 FSLDSFFARHP
+1370 FSLDSFFARHR
-1381 DHILGEEKEGVNRFG
+1381 DHILGEEKEGVNQFG
-1396 RKEMKVIPFK
+1396 RKQITIVPFT
-1406 GESLETT
+1406 GETPEAT

-1418 PESILKPEKEELH
+1418 PESILKPEKAELH
-1431 QKVVETDAANKA
+1431 QKVTEKDAAQKAANKA
-1443 GAVSGNKESIGSA
+1443 GAVSDNKEPIGST

-1496 QEEQTNTVSAENE
+1496 QEEQTNTVSTENE
-1509 NVKSGTASWMNG
+1509 NIKSGTASRMEE
-1521 SLLADEGISSTSIK
+1521 SIPADEGISSTSIK
-1535 SAQKQTLKRQPVPNN
+1535 SAQKKMSDPLPQADKVEQY
-1550 DEMKRHEGK
+1550 EGK
-1559 LLSASEFAAK
+1559 LLSAREFATK
-1569 YGKTLDER
+1569 YGRTIDER

-1582 KATDYEGKIENALLT
+1582 KATDYEGKIESASLT
-1597 AEQRAFIAQHPDY
+1597 AEQRAFIAQCPDY
-1610 IKISETAWMHTVN
+1610 VKISETAWMHTVN
-1623 FTKGNIYEKLEVL
+1623 FTKGNIYEKLETL
-1636 EKNKESIGEVLYQRQ
+1636 ENDKQLLDETLYQKQ
-1651 KTLLE
+1651 KKLLE
-1656 QSLPPEVPYEKL
+1656 QSLPPPVPYEKL
-1668 AIPVHSNLAH
+1668 TVPIHSNIAH
-1678 EFIVARDDNGV
+1678 EFIVARDDEGV

-1704 QFLFEAGLPL
+1704 QAMLEADIPPAGSGISRWKL
-1714 SHPSRVTL
+1714 S
-1722 TDESPIRPEDLPP
+1722 DESPIRQEELPP
-1735 EIRWYDII
+1735 EIRWSDIVF
-1743 SYIDRDPVRAHQEH
+1743 YIDREPVRARQEH

-1770 KVRTLRRETAERLF
+1770 KIRTLRRETAERLF

-1791 VPEGKR
+1791 VPEER
-1797 RELLTLWNCRFNGYR
+1797 RSDLITLWNRRFNGYR

-1824 GMSEKKDGEVF
+1824 GMSEQKDGEAF
-1835 TLYEQQIKGISFST
+1835 TLYEQQIKGISFLT

-1882 CPLIC
+1882 RPLIC
-1887 VPKTVYSKWLH
+1887 VPKAVYSKWLH

-1921 PFLVGEHGL
+1921 PFLSDEHGL

-1950 KKQTL
+1950 KKETL
-1955 EGDLTVDLLDAR
+1955 EGDLTVDLFDAR

-1972 NAWDNAQEKEE
+1972 NAREEAIEKEK

-1989 EASSVKNGYV
+1989 EASLVKDRYV

-2019 LFTMPRPQYDDGSK
+2019 LFTMPRPQYDDGAK

-2081 PTEIYSMLSYV
+2081 PTEIYSMLSYI
-2092 GREKLKRM
+2092 GREKLKNM

-2111 FAETHTE
+2111 FAQTHTE

-2124 GEIQPKQVMK
+2124 GEILPKQVMK

-2151 KVGAEEAGVIRPI
+2151 KVDAEEAGVIRPI

-2180 IIEAETARLSTI
+2180 IIDAETARLSTI

-2197 GGVLVAMN
+2197 GGALVAMN
-2205 NMRMALLSPALVK
+2205 NMRMALLSPALVN
-2218 ASNYDFALPPMS
+2218 AQDYDFPLPPMT

-2252 VPAGGQVMY
+2252 VPDGGQVMY

-2278 HGVPEKAIGIINSGT
+2278 HGIPENAIGIINSTT

-2301 TEQFN
+2301 TAQFN

-2365 TYPLIADS
+2365 TYPLITDS

-2435 DRAVIDLKLSTI
+2435 ARTIIDLKLSTI
-2447 DSIIEKK
+2447 DAILEKK
-2454 HTIAINLAAA
+2454 HTIALHIADA
-2464 ERCDAKGEVRFY
+2464 EKYDAKETLRFY
-2476 KTKLQL
+2476 KTKLRM

-2487 AACGIDSEHSAAMR
+2487 AACGIDLEHSAAMR
-2501 IAELN
+2501 MSELN
-2506 EEKRKLT
+2506 EEKRRLT

-2526 IAEAKKA
+2526 IAEAQKA
-2533 QTAER
+2533 QKAEHA
-2538 SLAGSLADITENYLT
+2538 LAGSLVDITENYVHNL
-2553 AVLNDLKPMAEVR
+2553 LNDLKPMAEVK
-2566 KEIELDRK
+2566 KEIELKRK
-2574 YNTLSTK
+2574 HNALSAK
-2581 ESVENMVN
+2581 EEGVTMPS
-2589 EKAVSHKNV
+2589 EKTPSHQNV
-2598 ELPFEVVNKTQSV
+2598 ELPLEVSNKTQSV
-2611 QPIIAPLRSS
+2611 QPIIAPLRPS
-2621 SGSTAAAA
+2621 SGNSIAEA

-2635 TVNTKA
+2635 AVNSKA
-2641 TQKSENQAALFER
+2641 TQKNENQAELFER
-2654 SVPSRY
+2654 AVPSCY

-2677 THFSFRTVAGNNTST
+2677 THFSFRTVASDSSAT
-2692 LQPHEITAVAHAFAD
+2692 LKQHEITAVAHAFAD

-2715 DTQIGVFSTLALS
+2715 DKQIGVFSTLALS
-2728 LAGTQQKRSG
+2728 VDGTQQKRSG
-2738 THYDRNKQT
+2738 THYDRNKQM
-2747 LSLMHGKSGGLL
+2747 LSLTHGKSGGLL

-2783 LTEIPQGKGKI
+2783 LTEISQGKGKI
-2794 NQAFQNLITAI
+2794 NHAFQNLMTAI

-2818 HAQLLDGK
+2818 HAQLLDGEK
-2826 EAAHPYWARKQ
+2826 AANPYWARKR
-2837 NLAARAFSAYVSDK
+2837 NLAARAFQAYVSDK

-2863 FKPDNTF
+2863 FKPDNTL
-2870 YKTHTPAQGVPKPYP
+2870 YKTRTPAQGIPKPYP

-2911 EHRPL
+2911 EHPL
-2916 VAQTVKPQPTFT
+2916 VAQTVKPQYTVS

>member
-1 MQGFLPPAP
+1 MQDFLPPSL

-16 QITESF
+16 HITESF

-34 LLKARAEAL
+34 LLKARAKTL
-43 DMSFDEYLSTYHP
+43 DMTFDEYLSTYHP
-56 KGFVVSDT
+56 KGFAVSDT
-64 SLPDDVKGYTA
+64 SLPDEIKGYTA

-87 GKNADFFTFVHEAAH
+87 GKKADFSTFIHESAH
-102 VFRRQLTG
+102 VFRRQLAG

-117 KAFKVEEGTWTEAQE
+117 KAFKVEGGAWSEAQE
-132 EAFAFGLEQ
+132 EAFAIGFEQ
-141 YIRLRLAASEDHH
+141 YIRLRIAASEDHRR
-154 LVFEKGAAFV
+154 VFEKGAAFT
-164 QRVYNGLDRIIP
+164 QQIYNGLDRIIP
-176 LNPEMIRVY
+176 LNREIIRVY

-208 STQKDASRF
+208 KAQKDAAQF
-217 AESHLYLGMT
+217 AQSHLYLGMT
-227 PPIYQELGFERLP
+227 APIYQELGFERLP
-240 VMITARHIQNIM
+240 VMITARHLHNIM

-266 TPKMIKQIPDALKKP
+266 TPEMVKQIPDALKKP
-281 LLVMQSQRSDS
+281 LLIMQSQRSDS
-292 KEDIITVV
+292 KEDIIAVV

-308 PIIIPLS
+308 PIIVPLS

-388 DSVKQKNPGIPLLY
+388 DSVKQKNLDIPLLY
-402 QKTAYYAEQQG
+402 QKTAYYAGQQL
-413 AFDFFNDPVKQ
+413 AFDFLNDPIKQ
-424 DAGAIKEKRPQ
+424 GALQPEEKKQQTPQ
-435 APRSPHHTVSHID
+435 SPHHTVLPVET
-448 IAADKKKADGSAN
+448 APNKKEAGVSAQPD
-461 ANTLKIV
+461 AIKIV

-511 ENGLADATRIQKT
+511 ENGLADADRIQKT
-524 WYPEKTTAEAMPEIG
+524 WYPENTPTDAASERG
-539 ASQSITDKIIQWKK
+539 ASQSITDKIAQWKK
-553 EGRTIAKDEH
+553 EGRAIVKDEH

-583 IERLDRENKVLADD
+583 IARLDRENKVLADN
-597 TDTHFYEVIKDNE
+597 TDTHFYEAIKDNE
-610 KEIAEYQA
+610 KEITEYQA
-618 DIDYYTEHR
+618 DIDYYTKCR
-627 ERPKQGAVIATPLA
+627 EIPQQGAVITTPLA
-641 SVEKQEIVL
+641 SVEKQEIEL
-650 TRKDFAN
+650 TQNDFEN

-667 RTTVAFARQ
+667 
-676 SEDAEFFKGIIKTVS
+676 
-691 QIVET
+691 
-696 DRTTSDKRRGGK
+696 
-708 QGHPL
+708 
-713 LFRYVHPSGTEYYV
+713 
-727 SELDKTNGEV
+727 
-737 YGFGILNGDLEN
+737 
-749 AEWGYNSIDQLRS
+749 
-762 VPNMELDYHVP
+762 
-773 EGITIERQ
+773 
-781 LHKAY
+781 
-786 PSYFPEPDDEIE
+786 
-798 NSGKDLKKEVNQM
+798 
-811 PQPIVA
+811 
-817 PLASSEKHAT
+817 
-827 ALTHKEAY
+827 
-835 PPVQEV
+835 
-841 DQLQAAQG
+841 
-849 SWNIF
+849 
-854 YPPHRHRWNKGP
+854 
-866 YIEIY
+866 
-871 HIDDFKQGAIGT
+871 
-883 AKNGK
+883 
-888 SKNDFGALLEG
+888 
-899 LDDVV
+899 
-904 FKADRC
+904 
-910 GEEKTERFLEQF
+910 
-922 KSYGFHPQKQYTNKR
+922 
-937 GQRQFILMIR
+937 
-947 DGSKSGN
+947 
-954 VEMIPERKDKQL
+954 
-966 QYTVLTKDDD
+966 
-976 GTILERKTLSGVPLF
+976 
-991 NVHFYMEEKRQ
+991 YMEEKRQ

-1022 GNRHTEMG
+1022 GNDHTEMG

-1044 DDGAFERRRENADRA
+1044 DDRALERARESADRS
-1059 NSVPHYAG
+1059 NREQNHER
-1067 EVRPR
+1067 EVRSHP
-1072 SQNDERGRVSFVG
+1072 QNHEHGRIAFVG
-1085 GSDKPKNGKASHRGT
+1085 GSDEPQNGKAAHRGT
-1100 SDVGSD
+1100 PDIGSD
-1106 QPRNGSIKAE
+1106 QSRNGSIKVQQHSKKSVGAV
-1116 GNDKQTIGEIK
+1116 K

-1139 KRADELT
+1139 KRTDELT
-1146 AEDKKVLMQY
+1146 AEDKHILAQY

-1163 EADRSASGVLYE
+1163 EAQRSASGVLYE
-1175 FYTPKAAC
+1175 FYTPKAVC
-1183 DALWRLVDAYA
+1183 DTLWHLVDAYD
-1194 PDVKT
+1194 PTIKT

-1204 GGTGRFLEG
+1204 GGTGRFLVG
-1213 REHNDCTLIEPDE
+1213 REHNECTLIEPDE

-1241 KTQAFQ
+1241 KTQSFQ
-1247 ELFFKDGVIHNAQ
+1247 ELFFKDGVIRTAQ

-1284 KGEGSTH
+1284 KGEGASH

-1321 QSPQT
+1321 QSAQT

-1336 TLIDAWRLPSGVFPT
+1336 TLIDAWRLPSGIFPT

-1362 KERGYEKD
+1362 KAKGDEKD
-1370 FSLDSFFARHP
+1370 FSLDAFFARHR
-1381 DHILGEEKEGVNRFG
+1381 DHVLGEEKEGVNQFG
-1396 RKEMKVIPFK
+1396 RKQITIVPFT
-1406 GESLETT
+1406 GETPEAT

-1431 QKVVETDAANKA
+1431 QKVAETDAANKA
-1443 GAVSGNKESIGSA
+1443 GAVSDNKEPIGST

-1496 QEEQTNTVSAENE
+1496 QEEQTNTVSTENE
-1509 NVKSGTASWMNG
+1509 NIKSGTASRMEE
-1521 SLLADEGISSTSIK
+1521 SIPADEGISSTSIK
-1535 SAQKQTLKRQPVPNN
+1535 SAQKKMSDPLPQADKVEQY
-1550 DEMKRHEGK
+1550 EGK
-1559 LLSASEFAAK
+1559 LLSAREFATK
-1569 YGKTLDER
+1569 YGRTIDER

-1582 KATDYEGKIENALLT
+1582 KATDYEGKIESASLT
-1597 AEQRAFIAQHPDY
+1597 AEQRAFIAQCPDY
-1610 IKISETAWMHTVN
+1610 VKISETAWMHTVN
-1623 FTKGNIYEKLEVL
+1623 FTKGNIYEKLETL
-1636 EKNKESIGEVLYQRQ
+1636 ENDKDLLDETLYQKQ
-1651 KTLLE
+1651 KKLLE
-1656 QSLPPEVPYEKL
+1656 QSLPPAVPYEKL
-1668 AIPVHSNLAH
+1668 TVPVHSNIAH
-1678 EFIVARDDNGV
+1678 EFIVAHDDEGV

-1704 QFLFEAGLPL
+1704 QAMLEADIPPAGSGISRWKL
-1714 SHPSRVTL
+1714 S
-1722 TDESPIRPEDLPP
+1722 DESPIRQEELPP
-1735 EIRWYDII
+1735 EIRWSDIVF
-1743 SYIDRDPVRAHQEH
+1743 YIDREPVRARQEH

-1770 KVRTLRRETAERLF
+1770 KIRTLRRETAERLF

-1791 VPEGKR
+1791 VPQER
-1797 RELLTLWNCRFNGYR
+1797 RSELLTLWNRRFNGYR

-1824 GMSEKKDGEVF
+1824 GMSEQKDGEAF
-1835 TLYEQQIKGISFST
+1835 TLYEQQIKGISFLT

-1882 CPLIC
+1882 RPLIC
-1887 VPKTVYSKWLH
+1887 VPKAVYSKWLH

-1930 SLEKGSIS
+1930 SLEKDSIS

-1972 NAWDNAQEKEE
+1972 NAREEALEKEK

-1989 EASSVKNGYV
+1989 EASLVKDRYV

-2019 LFTMPRPQYDDGSK
+2019 LFTMPRPQYDDGAK

-2081 PTEIYSMLSYV
+2081 PTEIYSMLSYI
-2092 GREKLKRM
+2092 GREKLKNM

-2111 FAETHTE
+2111 FAQTHTE

-2124 GEIQPKQVMK
+2124 GEILPKQVMK

-2151 KVGAEEAGVIRPI
+2151 KVDAEEAGVIRPI

-2180 IIEAETARLSTI
+2180 IIDAETARLSTI

-2197 GGVLVAMN
+2197 GGALVAMN
-2205 NMRMALLSPALVK
+2205 NMRMALLSPALVN
-2218 ASNYDFALPPMS
+2218 AQDYDFPLPPMT

-2252 VPAGGQVMY
+2252 VPDGGQVMY

-2278 HGVPEKAIGIINSGT
+2278 HGIPENAIGIINSTT

-2301 TEQFN
+2301 TAQFN

-2365 TYPLIADS
+2365 TYPLITDS

-2435 DRAVIDLKLSTI
+2435 ARTIIDLKLSTI
-2447 DSIIEKK
+2447 DAIIEKK
-2454 HTIAINLAAA
+2454 HTIALHIADA
-2464 ERCDAKGEVRFY
+2464 EKYDAKETLRFY
-2476 KTKLQL
+2476 KTKLRM

-2487 AACGIDSEHSAAMR
+2487 AACGIDLEHSAAMR
-2501 IAELN
+2501 MSELN
-2506 EEKRKLT
+2506 DEKRRLT

-2526 IAEAKKA
+2526 IAEAQKA
-2533 QTAER
+2533 QAAER
-2538 SLAGSLADITENYLT
+2538 SLAGSLVDITENYVHNLLT
-2553 AVLNDLKPMAEVR
+2553 DLKPMAEVK
-2566 KEIELDRK
+2566 KEIELKRK
-2574 YNTLSTK
+2574 HNALSAK
-2581 ESVENMVN
+2581 EEGVTMPS
-2589 EKAVSHKNV
+2589 EKAPSHQNV
-2598 ELPFEVVNKTQSV
+2598 ELPLEVSNKTQSV
-2611 QPIIAPLRSS
+2611 QPIIAPLRPS
-2621 SGSTAAAA
+2621 SGNSIAKA

-2635 TVNTKA
+2635 TVNSKA
-2641 TQKSENQAALFER
+2641 TQKNENQAELFER
-2654 SVPSRY
+2654 AVPSCY

-2677 THFSFRTVAGNNTST
+2677 THFSFRTVASDSSAT
-2692 LQPHEITAVAHAFAD
+2692 LKQHEITAVAHAFAD

-2715 DTQIGVFSTLALS
+2715 DKQIGVFSTLALS
-2728 LAGTQQKRSG
+2728 VDGTQQKRSG
-2738 THYDRNKQT
+2738 THYDRNKQM
-2747 LSLMHGKSGGLL
+2747 LSLTHGKSGGLL

-2783 LTEIPQGKGKI
+2783 LTEISEGKGKI
-2794 NQAFQNLITAI
+2794 NHAFQNLMTAI

-2818 HAQLLDGK
+2818 HAQLLDGEK
-2826 EAAHPYWARKQ
+2826 AANPYWARKR
-2837 NLAARAFSAYVSDK
+2837 NLAARAFQAYVSDK

-2863 FKPDNTF
+2863 FKPDNTL
-2870 YKTHTPAQGVPKPYP
+2870 YKTRTPAQGIPKPYP

-2911 EHRPL
+2911 EHPL
-2916 VAQTVKPQPTFT
+2916 VAQTVKPQYTVS

>member
-1 MQGFLPPAP
+1 MQDFLPPSL

-34 LLKARAEAL
+34 LLKARAKTL
-43 DMSFDEYLSTYHP
+43 DMAFDEYLSTYHP
-56 KGFVVSDT
+56 KGFAVSDT
-64 SLPDDVKGYTA
+64 SLPDEIKGYTA

-87 GKNADFFTFVHEAAH
+87 GKKADFSTFIHESAH
-102 VFRRQLTG
+102 VFRRQLAG

-117 KAFKVEEGTWTEAQE
+117 KAFKVESGVWSEAQE
-132 EAFAFGLEQ
+132 EAFAIGLEQ
-141 YIRLRLAASEDHH
+141 YIQLRIAASEDHRR
-154 LVFEKGAAFV
+154 VFEKGAAFT
-164 QRVYNGLDRIIP
+164 QQIYNGLDRIIP
-176 LNPEMIRVY
+176 LNREIIRVY

-208 STQKDASRF
+208 KAQKDASQF
-217 AESHLYLGMT
+217 AQSHLYLGMT
-227 PPIYQELGFERLP
+227 APIYQELGFERLP
-240 VMITARHIQNIM
+240 VMITARHLHNIM

-266 TPKMIKQIPDALKKP
+266 TPEMVKQIPDALKKP
-281 LLVMQSQRSDS
+281 LLIMQSQRSDS
-292 KEDIITVV
+292 KEDIIAVV
-300 SLKDSEGR
+300 SLKDTEGR
-308 PIIIPLS
+308 PIIVPLS

-320 FFNGIEVDI
+320 RFNDVRIDI
-329 NLAKTI
+329 NLAKSI
-335 YGKDRFTNFLQKAV
+335 YGRNNFTQFVENACK
-349 QEKRVLYIN
+349 ENRVLYIN
-358 EKSRELA
+358 DKSRALA
-365 IPELQLLRNY
+365 DLKIQYLNVQD
-375 HSQLLYENIAAYH
+375 SQLLYENIAAYH
-388 DSVKQKNPGIPLLY
+388 NAVKQKNPDIPLLY
-402 QKTAYYAEQQG
+402 QKTAYYAGQQL
-413 AFDFFNDPVKQ
+413 AFDFLNDPIKQ
-424 DAGAIKEKRPQ
+424 GALQPEEKKQQTPQ
-435 APRSPHHTVSHID
+435 SPHHTVLPVET
-448 IAADKKKADGSAN
+448 APNKKEAGVSAQPD
-461 ANTLKIV
+461 AIKIV

-482 KPSDDVR
+482 KPPDDVR

-511 ENGLADATRIQKT
+511 ENGLADADRIQKK
-524 WYPEKTTAEAMPEIG
+524 WYPENTPTDAASERG
-539 ASQSITDKIIQWKK
+539 ASQSITDKIAQWKK
-553 EGRTIAKDEH
+553 EGRAIVKDEH

-583 IERLDRENKVLADD
+583 IARLDRENKVLADN
-597 TDTHFYEVIKDNE
+597 TDTHFYEAIKDNE
-610 KEIAEYQA
+610 KEITEYQA
-618 DIDYYTEHR
+618 DIDYYTKCR
-627 ERPKQGAVIATPLA
+627 EIPQQGAVITTPLA
-641 SVEKQEIVL
+641 SVEKQEIEL
-650 TRKDFAN
+650 TQNDFEN

-667 RTTVAFARQ
+667 
-676 SEDAEFFKGIIKTVS
+676 
-691 QIVET
+691 
-696 DRTTSDKRRGGK
+696 
-708 QGHPL
+708 
-713 LFRYVHPSGTEYYV
+713 
-727 SELDKTNGEV
+727 
-737 YGFGILNGDLEN
+737 
-749 AEWGYNSIDQLRS
+749 
-762 VPNMELDYHVP
+762 
-773 EGITIERQ
+773 
-781 LHKAY
+781 
-786 PSYFPEPDDEIE
+786 
-798 NSGKDLKKEVNQM
+798 
-811 PQPIVA
+811 
-817 PLASSEKHAT
+817 
-827 ALTHKEAY
+827 
-835 PPVQEV
+835 
-841 DQLQAAQG
+841 
-849 SWNIF
+849 
-854 YPPHRHRWNKGP
+854 
-866 YIEIY
+866 
-871 HIDDFKQGAIGT
+871 
-883 AKNGK
+883 
-888 SKNDFGALLEG
+888 
-899 LDDVV
+899 
-904 FKADRC
+904 
-910 GEEKTERFLEQF
+910 
-922 KSYGFHPQKQYTNKR
+922 
-937 GQRQFILMIR
+937 
-947 DGSKSGN
+947 
-954 VEMIPERKDKQL
+954 
-966 QYTVLTKDDD
+966 
-976 GTILERKTLSGVPLF
+976 
-991 NVHFYMEEKRQ
+991 YMEEKRQ

-1022 GNRHTEMG
+1022 GNGHTEMG

-1044 DDGAFERRRENADRA
+1044 DDGALERARESADRS
-1059 NSVPHYAG
+1059 NREQNHER
-1067 EVRPR
+1067 EVRSHP
-1072 SQNDERGRVSFVG
+1072 QNHERGRVAFVG
-1085 GSDKPKNGKASHRGT
+1085 GSDEPQNGKSTHRGT
-1100 SDVGSD
+1100 PDIGSD
-1106 QPRNGSIKAE
+1106 QSRNGSIKVQQHS
-1116 GNDKQTIGEIK
+1116 KQTVGAVK

-1139 KRADELT
+1139 KRTDELT
-1146 AEDKKVLMQY
+1146 AEDKHILAQY

-1163 EADRSASGVLYE
+1163 EAQRSASGVLYE
-1175 FYTPKAAC
+1175 FYTPKAVC
-1183 DALWRLVDAYA
+1183 NTLWHLVDAYD
-1194 PDVKT
+1194 PTIKT

-1204 GGTGRFLEG
+1204 GGTGRFLVG
-1213 REHNDCTLIEPDE
+1213 REHNECTLIEPDE
-1226 TASRIARLLHPTAEV
+1226 TASRIARLLHPAAEV
-1241 KTQAFQ
+1241 KTQSFQ
-1247 ELFFKDGVIHNAQ
+1247 ELFFKDGVIRTAQ

-1272 PPYGVYSGFYKG
+1272 PPYGTYSGFYKG
-1284 KGEGSTH
+1284 KGEGASH

-1321 QSPQT
+1321 QSAQT

-1336 TLIDAWRLPSGVFPT
+1336 TLIAAWRLPSGIFPT

-1362 KERGYEKD
+1362 KAKGDEKD
-1370 FSLDSFFARHP
+1370 FSLDAFFAHHR
-1381 DHILGEEKEGVNRFG
+1381 DHILGEEKEGVNQFG
-1396 RKEMKVIPFK
+1396 RKQITIVPFT
-1406 GESLETT
+1406 GETPEAT

-1431 QKVVETDAANKA
+1431 QKVTEKDAAQKAANKA
-1443 GAVSGNKESIGSA
+1443 GAVSGNKEPIGST

-1496 QEEQTNTVSAENE
+1496 QEEQTNTVSTENE
-1509 NVKSGTASWMNG
+1509 NIKSGTASRMEE
-1521 SLLADEGISSTSIK
+1521 SIPADEGISSTSIK
-1535 SAQKQTLKRQPVPNN
+1535 SAQKKMSDPLPQADKVEQY
-1550 DEMKRHEGK
+1550 EGK
-1559 LLSASEFAAK
+1559 LLSAREFATK
-1569 YGKTLDER
+1569 YGKTIDER

-1582 KATDYEGKIENALLT
+1582 KATDYEGKIESASLT
-1597 AEQRAFIAQHPDY
+1597 AEQRAFIAQCPDY
-1610 IKISETAWMHTVN
+1610 VKISETAWMHTVN
-1623 FTKGNIYEKLEVL
+1623 FTKGNIYEKLETL
-1636 EKNKESIGEVLYQRQ
+1636 ENDKDLLDETLYQKQ
-1651 KTLLE
+1651 KKLLE
-1656 QSLPPEVPYEKL
+1656 QSLPPAVPYEKL
-1668 AIPVHSNLAH
+1668 TVPVHSNIAH
-1678 EFIVARDDNGV
+1678 EFIVAHDDEGV

-1704 QFLFEAGLPL
+1704 QAMLEADIPPAGSGISRWQL
-1714 SHPSRVTL
+1714 S
-1722 TDESPIRPEDLPP
+1722 DESPIRQEELPP
-1735 EIRWYDII
+1735 EIRWSDIVF
-1743 SYIDRDPVRAHQEH
+1743 YIDREPVRARQEH

-1770 KVRTLRRETAERLF
+1770 KIRTLRRETAERLF

-1791 VPEGKR
+1791 VPEER
-1797 RELLTLWNCRFNGYR
+1797 RSDLLTLWNRRFNGYR

-1824 GMSEKKDGEVF
+1824 GMSEQKDGEAF
-1835 TLYEQQIKGISFST
+1835 TLYEQQIKGISFLT

-1882 CPLIC
+1882 RPLIC
-1887 VPKTVYSKWLH
+1887 VPKAVYSKWLH

-1930 SLEKGSIS
+1930 SLEKDSIS

-1950 KKQTL
+1950 KQATL

-1972 NAWDNAQEKEE
+1972 NAREEALEKEK

-1989 EASSVKNGYV
+1989 EASLVKDRYV

-2019 LFTMPRPQYDDGSK
+2019 LFTMPRPQYDDGAK

-2081 PTEIYSMLSYV
+2081 PTEIYSMLSYI
-2092 GREKLKRM
+2092 GREKLKNM

-2111 FAETHTE
+2111 FAQTHTE

-2124 GEIQPKQVMK
+2124 GEILPKQVMK

-2151 KVGAEEAGVIRPI
+2151 KVDAEEAGVIRPI

-2180 IIEAETARLSTI
+2180 IIDAETARLSTI

-2197 GGVLVAMN
+2197 GGALVAMN
-2205 NMRMALLSPALVK
+2205 NMRMALLSPALVN
-2218 ASNYDFALPPMS
+2218 AQDYDFPLPPMT

-2252 VPAGGQVMY
+2252 VPDGGQVMY

-2278 HGVPEKAIGIINSGT
+2278 HGIPENAIGIINSTT

-2301 TEQFN
+2301 TAQFN

-2365 TYPLIADS
+2365 TYPLITDS

-2435 DRAVIDLKLSTI
+2435 ARTIIDLKLSTI
-2447 DSIIEKK
+2447 DAILEKK
-2454 HTIAINLAAA
+2454 HTIALHIADA
-2464 ERCDAKGEVRFY
+2464 EKYDAKETLRFY
-2476 KTKLQL
+2476 KTKLRM

-2487 AACGIDSEHSAAMR
+2487 AACGIDLEHSAAMR
-2501 IAELN
+2501 MSELN
-2506 EEKRKLT
+2506 EEKRRLT

-2526 IAEAKKA
+2526 IAEAQKA
-2533 QTAER
+2533 QKAEHA
-2538 SLAGSLADITENYLT
+2538 LAGSLVDITENYVHNLLT
-2553 AVLNDLKPMAEVR
+2553 DLKPMAEVK
-2566 KEIELDRK
+2566 KEIELKRK
-2574 YNTLSTK
+2574 HNALSAK
-2581 ESVENMVN
+2581 EEGVTMPS
-2589 EKAVSHKNV
+2589 EKAPSHQNV
-2598 ELPFEVVNKTQSV
+2598 ELPLEVSNKTQSV
-2611 QPIIAPLRSS
+2611 QPIIAPLRPS
-2621 SGSTAAAA
+2621 SGNSIAKA

-2635 TVNTKA
+2635 TVNSKA
-2641 TQKSENQAALFER
+2641 TQKNENQAELFER
-2654 SVPSRY
+2654 AVPSCY

-2677 THFSFRTVAGNNTST
+2677 THFSFRTVASDSSAT
-2692 LQPHEITAVAHAFAD
+2692 LKQHEITAVAHAFAD

-2715 DTQIGVFSTLALS
+2715 DKQIGVFSTLALS
-2728 LAGTQQKRSG
+2728 VDGTQQKRSG
-2738 THYDRNKQT
+2738 THYDRNKQM
-2747 LSLMHGKSGGLL
+2747 LSLTHGKSGGLL

-2783 LTEIPQGKGKI
+2783 LTEISEGKGKI
-2794 NQAFQNLITAI
+2794 NHAFQNLMTAI

-2818 HAQLLDGK
+2818 HAQLLDGEK
-2826 EAAHPYWARKQ
+2826 AANPYWARKR
-2837 NLAARAFSAYVSDK
+2837 NLAARAFQAYVSDK

-2863 FKPDNTF
+2863 FKPDNTL
-2870 YKTHTPAQGVPKPYP
+2870 YKTRTPAQGIPKPYP

-2911 EHRPL
+2911 EHPL
-2916 VAQTVKPQPTFT
+2916 VAQTVKPQYTVS

>member
-1 MQGFLPPAP
+1 MQDFLPPSL

-34 LLKARAEAL
+34 LLKARAKTL
-43 DMSFDEYLSTYHP
+43 DMTFDEYFSTYHP
-56 KGFVVSDT
+56 KGFAVSDT
-64 SLPDDVKGYTA
+64 SLPDEIKGYTA
-75 FLSGDARALIGA
+75 FLSGDARALIGV
-87 GKNADFFTFVHEAAH
+87 GKKADFSTFIHESAH
-102 VFRRQLTG
+102 VFRRQLAG

-117 KAFKVEEGTWTEAQE
+117 KAFKVESGVWSEAQE
-132 EAFAFGLEQ
+132 EAFAIGLEQ
-141 YIRLRLAASEDHH
+141 YIQLRIAASEDHRR
-154 LVFEKGAAFV
+154 VFEKGAAFT
-164 QRVYNGLDRIIP
+164 QQIYNGLDRIIP
-176 LNPEMIRVY
+176 LNREIIRVY

-208 STQKDASRF
+208 KAQKDAAQF
-217 AESHLYLGMT
+217 AQSHLYLGMT
-227 PPIYQELGFERLP
+227 APIYQELGFERLP
-240 VMITARHIQNIM
+240 VMITARHLHNIM
-252 QPEKEGSA
+252 QPEKERSA

-266 TPKMIKQIPDALKKP
+266 TPEMVKQIPDALKKP
-281 LLVMQSQRSDS
+281 LLIMQSQRNDS
-292 KEDIITVV
+292 KEDIIAVV

-308 PIIIPLS
+308 PIIVPLS

-335 YGKDRFTNFLQKAV
+335 YGKDRFTNFLQKAI
-349 QEKRVLYIN
+349 QEKRLLYIN

-388 DSVKQKNPGIPLLY
+388 NAVKQKNPDIPLLY
-402 QKTAYYAEQQG
+402 QKTAYYAGQQL
-413 AFDFFNDPVKQ
+413 AFDFLNDPIKQ
-424 DAGAIKEKRPQ
+424 GALQTEEKKQQTPQ
-435 APRSPHHTVSHID
+435 SPSPHHTVLPVD
-448 IAADKKKADGSAN
+448 TAPNKKEAGVSAQPD
-461 ANTLKIV
+461 AIQIV

-511 ENGLADATRIQKT
+511 ENGLADADRIQKK
-524 WYPEKTTAEAMPEIG
+524 WYPENTPTDAASERG
-539 ASQSITDKIIQWKK
+539 ASQSITDKIAQWKK
-553 EGRTIAKDEH
+553 EGRAIVKDEH

-583 IERLDRENKVLADD
+583 IARLDRENKVLADD
-597 TDTHFYEVIKDNE
+597 TDTHFYEAIKDNE

-618 DIDYYTEHR
+618 DIDYYTKCR
-627 ERPKQGAVIATPLA
+627 EIPQQGAVITTPLA
-641 SVEKQEIVL
+641 SVEKQEIEL
-650 TRKDFAN
+650 TQNDFEN

-667 RTTVAFARQ
+667 
-676 SEDAEFFKGIIKTVS
+676 
-691 QIVET
+691 
-696 DRTTSDKRRGGK
+696 
-708 QGHPL
+708 
-713 LFRYVHPSGTEYYV
+713 
-727 SELDKTNGEV
+727 
-737 YGFGILNGDLEN
+737 
-749 AEWGYNSIDQLRS
+749 
-762 VPNMELDYHVP
+762 
-773 EGITIERQ
+773 
-781 LHKAY
+781 
-786 PSYFPEPDDEIE
+786 
-798 NSGKDLKKEVNQM
+798 
-811 PQPIVA
+811 
-817 PLASSEKHAT
+817 
-827 ALTHKEAY
+827 
-835 PPVQEV
+835 
-841 DQLQAAQG
+841 
-849 SWNIF
+849 
-854 YPPHRHRWNKGP
+854 
-866 YIEIY
+866 
-871 HIDDFKQGAIGT
+871 
-883 AKNGK
+883 
-888 SKNDFGALLEG
+888 
-899 LDDVV
+899 
-904 FKADRC
+904 
-910 GEEKTERFLEQF
+910 
-922 KSYGFHPQKQYTNKR
+922 
-937 GQRQFILMIR
+937 
-947 DGSKSGN
+947 
-954 VEMIPERKDKQL
+954 
-966 QYTVLTKDDD
+966 
-976 GTILERKTLSGVPLF
+976 
-991 NVHFYMEEKRQ
+991 YMEEKRQ

-1022 GNRHTEMG
+1022 GNDHTEMG

-1044 DDGAFERRRENADRA
+1044 DDGAL
-1059 NSVPHYAG
+1059 
-1067 EVRPR
+1067 
-1072 SQNDERGRVSFVG
+1072 ERGRESADRSNREQNHEREVRSHPQNHERGRIAFVG
-1085 GSDKPKNGKASHRGT
+1085 GSDEPQDGKSNHRGT
-1100 SDVGSD
+1100 PRVGSD
-1106 QPRNGSIKAE
+1106 QSRNGSIKVQQHS
-1116 GNDKQTIGEIK
+1116 KQTVGAVK

-1139 KRADELT
+1139 KRTDELT
-1146 AEDKKVLMQY
+1146 AEDKHILAQY

-1163 EADRSASGVLYE
+1163 EAQRSVSGVLYE
-1175 FYTPKAAC
+1175 FYTPKAVC
-1183 DALWRLVDAYA
+1183 NTLWHLVDAYD
-1194 PDVKT
+1194 PTIKT

-1204 GGTGRFLEG
+1204 GGTGRFLVG
-1213 REHNDCTLIEPDE
+1213 REHNECTLIEPDE
-1226 TASRIARLLHPTAEV
+1226 TASRIARLLHPAAEV
-1241 KTQAFQ
+1241 KTQSFQ
-1247 ELFFKDGVIHNAQ
+1247 ELFFKDGVIRTAQ

-1272 PPYGVYSGFYKG
+1272 PPYGTYSGFYKG
-1284 KGEGSTH
+1284 KGEGASH

-1321 QSPQT
+1321 QSAQT

-1336 TLIDAWRLPSGVFPT
+1336 TLIDAWRLPSGIFPT

-1362 KERGYEKD
+1362 KAKGDEKD
-1370 FSLDSFFARHP
+1370 FSLDAFFAHHR
-1381 DHILGEEKEGVNRFG
+1381 DHVLGEEKEGVNQFG
-1396 RKEMKVIPFK
+1396 RKQITIVPFT
-1406 GESLETT
+1406 GETPEAT

-1418 PESILKPEKEELH
+1418 PESILKPEKAELH
-1431 QKVVETDAANKA
+1431 QKVTEKDAAQKAANKA
-1443 GAVSGNKESIGSA
+1443 GAVSGNKEPIGST

-1496 QEEQTNTVSAENE
+1496 QEEQTNTVSTENE
-1509 NVKSGTASWMNG
+1509 NIKSGTASRMEE
-1521 SLLADEGISSTSIK
+1521 SIPADEGISSTSIK
-1535 SAQKQTLKRQPVPNN
+1535 SAQKKMSDPLPQADKVEQY
-1550 DEMKRHEGK
+1550 EGK
-1559 LLSASEFAAK
+1559 LLSAREFATK
-1569 YGKTLDER
+1569 YGRTIDER

-1582 KATDYEGKIENALLT
+1582 KTTDYEGKIESASLT
-1597 AEQRAFIAQHPDY
+1597 AEQRAFIAQCPDY
-1610 IKISETAWMHTVN
+1610 VKISETAWMHTVN
-1623 FTKGNIYEKLEVL
+1623 FTKGNIYEKLETL
-1636 EKNKESIGEVLYQRQ
+1636 ENDKQLLDETLYQKQ
-1651 KTLLE
+1651 KKLLE

-1668 AIPVHSNLAH
+1668 TVPIHSNIAH

-1704 QFLFEAGLPL
+1704 QAMLEADIPPAGSGISRWKL
-1714 SHPSRVTL
+1714 S
-1722 TDESPIRPEDLPP
+1722 DESPIRQEELPP
-1735 EIRWYDII
+1735 EIRWSDIVF
-1743 SYIDRDPVRAHQEH
+1743 YIDREPVRARQEH

-1770 KVRTLRRETAERLF
+1770 KIRTLRRETAERLF

-1791 VPEGKR
+1791 VPEER
-1797 RELLTLWNCRFNGYR
+1797 RSDLITLWNRRFNGYR

-1824 GMSEKKDGEVF
+1824 GMSEQKDGEAF
-1835 TLYEQQIKGISFST
+1835 TLYEQQIKGISFLT

-1882 CPLIC
+1882 RPLIC
-1887 VPKTVYSKWLH
+1887 VPKAVYSKWLH

-1950 KKQTL
+1950 KKETL

-1972 NAWDNAQEKEE
+1972 NAREEALEKEK

-1989 EASSVKNGYV
+1989 EASLVKDRYV

-2019 LFTMPRPQYDDGSK
+2019 LFTMPRPQYDDGAK

-2081 PTEIYSMLSYV
+2081 PTEIYSMLSYI
-2092 GREKLKRM
+2092 GREKLKNM

-2111 FAETHTE
+2111 FAQTHTE

-2124 GEIQPKQVMK
+2124 GEILPKQVMK

-2151 KVGAEEAGVIRPI
+2151 KVDAEEAGVIRPI

-2180 IIEAETARLSTI
+2180 IIDAETARLSTL
-2192 SKDDP
+2192 SKNDP
-2197 GGVLVAMN
+2197 GGTLVAMN
-2205 NMRMALLSPALVK
+2205 NMRMALLSPALVN
-2218 ASNYDFALPPMS
+2218 AHDYDFPLPPMT

-2252 VPAGGQVMY
+2252 VPDGGQVMY

-2278 HGVPEKAIGIINSGT
+2278 HGIPENAIGIINSTT

-2301 TEQFN
+2301 TAQFN

-2365 TYPLIADS
+2365 TYPLITDS

-2435 DRAVIDLKLSTI
+2435 ARTIIDLKLSTI
-2447 DSIIEKK
+2447 DAILEKK
-2454 HTIAINLAAA
+2454 HTIALHIADA
-2464 ERCDAKGEVRFY
+2464 EKYDAKETLRFY
-2476 KTKLQL
+2476 KTKLRM

-2487 AACGIDSEHSAAMR
+2487 AACGIDCEHSAALR

-2533 QTAER
+2533 QEAER
-2538 SLAGSLADITENYLT
+2538 SLAGSLVDITENYVHNL
-2553 AVLNDLKPMAEVR
+2553 LNDLKPMAEVK
-2566 KEIELDRK
+2566 KEIELKRK
-2574 YNTLSTK
+2574 HNALSAK
-2581 ESVENMVN
+2581 EEGVTMPS
-2589 EKAVSHKNV
+2589 EKAPAHQNIEIPLEVSSK
-2598 ELPFEVVNKTQSV
+2598 PQSV
-2611 QPIIAPLRSS
+2611 QPIITSLRPS
-2621 SGSTAAAA
+2621 SGNSIAEA

-2641 TQKSENQAALFER
+2641 TQKSENQAELFER
-2654 SVPSRY
+2654 AVPSCY

-2677 THFSFRTVAGNNTST
+2677 THFSFRTVASDSSAT
-2692 LQPHEITAVAHAFAD
+2692 LKQHEITAVAHAFAD

-2715 DTQIGVFSTLALS
+2715 DKQIGVFSTLALS
-2728 LAGTQQKRSG
+2728 VDGTQQKRSG
-2738 THYDRNKQT
+2738 THYDRNKQM
-2747 LSLMHGKSGGLL
+2747 LSLTHGKSGGLL

-2783 LTEIPQGKGKI
+2783 LTEISQGKGKI
-2794 NQAFQNLITAI
+2794 NHAFQNLMTAI

-2818 HAQLLDGK
+2818 HAQLLDGEK
-2826 EAAHPYWARKQ
+2826 AANPYWARKR
-2837 NLAARAFSAYVSDK
+2837 NLAARAFQAYVSDK

-2863 FKPDNTF
+2863 FKPDNTL
-2870 YKTHTPAQGVPKPYP
+2870 YKTRTPAQGIPKPYP

-2911 EHRPL
+2911 EHPL
-2916 VAQTVKPQPTFT
+2916 VAQTVKPQYTVS

>member
-34 LLKARAEAL
+34 LLKARAETL

-110 TLKERAE
+110 TLKEKAE
-117 KAFKVEEGTWTEAQE
+117 KVFKVEEGTWTEAQE

-202 EAVDTI
+202 EAVDAI
-208 STQKDASRF
+208 STQKDASQF

-266 TPKMIKQIPDALKKP
+266 TPEMIKQIPDALKKP

-292 KEDIITVV
+292 KEDIIAVV
-300 SLKDSEGR
+300 SLKDSEDR

-320 FFNGIEVDI
+320 FFNGIEIDI
-329 NLAKTI
+329 TLAKTI
-335 YGKDRFTNFLQKAV
+335 YGKDRFTTFLQKAV
-349 QEKRVLYIN
+349 QEQRILYIN

-402 QKTAYYAEQQG
+402 QKTAYYAGQQG
-413 AFDFFNDPVKQ
+413 AFDFLNDPVKQ
-424 DAGAIKEKRPQ
+424 DAVAMSH
-435 APRSPHHTVSHID
+435 SPHHTVSHID
-448 IAADKKKADGSAN
+448 IAADKKEAN
-461 ANTLKIV
+461 GIANTNTLKIV

-511 ENGLADATRIQKT
+511 ENGLADAARIQKT
-524 WYPEKTTAEAMPEIG
+524 WYPEKE
-539 ASQSITDKIIQWKK
+539 
-553 EGRTIAKDEH
+553 
-563 GLNFY
+563 
-568 EGMTADEKIAWIHTE
+568 
-583 IERLDRENKVLADD
+583 
-597 TDTHFYEVIKDNE
+597 
-610 KEIAEYQA
+610 
-618 DIDYYTEHR
+618 
-627 ERPKQGAVIATPLA
+627 
-641 SVEKQEIVL
+641 EKQTPNIKLENVPPVSTEKQELPVTTERKEIVL

-691 QIVET
+691 ETVET
-696 DRTTSDKRRGGK
+696 DRTTSDKRRGRK
-708 QGHPL
+708 QGHPI
-713 LFRYVHPSGTEYYV
+713 LFRYFHPSGTEYYV
-727 SELDKTNGEV
+727 SDIDKTNGEV
-737 YGFGILNGDLEN
+737 YGFSILNGDLEN
-749 AEWGYNSIDQLRS
+749 AEWGYNSLDQLRS
-762 VPNMELDYHVP
+762 VPNIELDYHVP
-773 EGITIERQ
+773 EGMTIERQ

-786 PSYFPEPDDEIE
+786 PSYFPEPEDEIK
-798 NSGKDLKKEVNQM
+798 NRGKDLKKEMTQT
-811 PQPIVA
+811 PQPIVVA
-817 PLASSEKHAT
+817 PLIQKGE
-827 ALTHKEAY
+827 Y
-835 PPVQEV
+835 PPIQEV
-841 DQLQAAQG
+841 DWFEASRG
-849 SWNIF
+849 SWNQF
-854 YPPHRHRWNKGP
+854 YPNGTGSKP
-866 YIEIY
+866 YIKVY
-871 HIDDFKQGAIGT
+871 YQD
-883 AKNGK
+883 AKNRIMQYHHKGA
-888 SKNDFGALLEG
+888 SKTDFGALLEG
-899 LDDVV
+899 VNDVV
-904 FKADRC
+904 FNAEHLGNTATDNFLKRFKA
-910 GEEKTERFLEQF
+910 
-922 KSYGFHPQKQYTNKR
+922 YGFYLQKQYTNER
-937 GQRQFILMIR
+937 GERQFILMIR

-954 VEMIPERKDKQL
+954 VEMIPERKGTVL
-966 QYTVLTKDDD
+966 RYTVLTKNDEK
-976 GTILERKTLSGVPLF
+976 TILETKNF
-991 NVHFYMEEKRQ
+991 DKIDDAQAYMDFKRRRLNEEV
-1002 QLKREKEYGWNLD
+1002 EYGRNID
-1015 SGIPDGQ
+1015 SGIPDGS
-1022 GNRHTEMG
+1022 GNRNTEMG
-1030 DAGRTEDTG
+1030 DAGRTEGAG
-1039 RNTGM
+1039 RDTGM
-1044 DDGAFERRRENADRA
+1044 DDRALECGRENADRA

-1067 EVRPR
+1067 ELQPH
-1072 SQNDERGRVSFVG
+1072 SQGDEQRGSAFVG
-1085 GSDKPKNGKASHRGT
+1085 GPDEPQNGKVSHRGT
-1100 SDVGSD
+1100 PNIDSD
-1106 QPRNGSIKAE
+1106 QPRNGSVNAE
-1116 GNDKQTIGEIK
+1116 GGDQPTIGAVK

-1139 KRADELT
+1139 KSADELT
-1146 AEDKKVLMQY
+1146 AEDKKVLARY

-1163 EADRSASGVLYE
+1163 ETERSASEVLYA
-1175 FYTPKAAC
+1175 FYTPKAVC
-1183 DALWRLVDAYA
+1183 DTLWRLVDAYA

-1213 REHNDCTLIEPDE
+1213 RELNDCTLIEPDE
-1226 TASRIARLLHPTAEV
+1226 TASRIARLLHPAAHV
-1241 KTQAFQ
+1241 KTQSFQ
-1247 ELFFKDGVIHNAQ
+1247 ELFFKDGVIHRPQ
-1260 YTGKKFDLVIGN
+1260 YTEKPFDLVIGN

-1284 KGEGSTH
+1284 KGEGASH

-1321 QSPQT
+1321 QSAET

-1381 DHILGEEKEGVNRFG
+1381 DHVLGEEKEGVNRFG
-1396 RKEMKVIPFK
+1396 RKEIKVIPFE
-1406 GESLETT
+1406 GETLEAT
-1413 LARIM
+1413 LARVI
-1418 PESILKPEKEELH
+1418 PENMLKLEKEEPPLQEAATREALQNET
-1431 QKVVETDAANKA
+1431 QKTQEQIMRENVEMAQALADSIPVEPDGSFSQEKQAALARMEYLRMHYLTVTGMRQQTQNDTA
-1443 GAVSGNKESIGSA
+1443 AAASA
-1456 KNWFEDYYKNS
+1456 KQERTRLLKKHADSKNEY
-1467 VGGMV
+1467 
-1472 LQSVKDGNVH
+1472 
-1482 IIDLTGKNKRVSIA
+1482 ILTLIA
-1496 QEEQTNTVSAENE
+1496 QKEGYIDYLEDC
-1509 NVKSGTASWMNG
+1509 KSGTVKDPYREHETLITETVQAQRTQNETRKTVHADILENEPIQSAHAPQARKNIP
-1521 SLLADEGISSTSIK
+1521 ADEVHAKAPIK
-1535 SAQKQTLKRQPVPNN
+1535 EATTKPHTAQTQKAQRQPVPNN
-1550 DEMKRHEGK
+1550 DKMKRHEGK

-1582 KATDYEGKIENALLT
+1582 KATDYEGKIDAAALT
-1597 AEQRAFIAQHPDY
+1597 DEQKAFIAQHPDY

-1636 EKNKESIGEVLYQRQ
+1636 EKNKESIGDALYQKQ
-1651 KTLLE
+1651 KEMLE
-1656 QSLPPEVPYEKL
+1656 HALPPEVPYEKL
-1668 AIPVHSNLAH
+1668 TIPVHSNLAH

-1722 TDESPIRPEDLPP
+1722 NDESPVRPEDFPAG
-1735 EIRWYDII
+1735 IYWSSIV
-1743 SYIDRDPVRAHQEH
+1743 SYIDRDPVRAHQEYTPQ
-1757 IAIKKKAAQLEAE
+1757 KKKAAQLEANRT
-1770 KVRTLRRETAERLF
+1770 RTLRRETAERLF

-1797 RELLTLWNCRFNGYR
+1797 SELLKAWNRRFNEYR

-1849 DKGNGLL
+1849 DKGNGIL

-1999 YWEDTG
+1999 YWENTG

-2019 LFTMPRPQYDDGSK
+2019 LFTMPRPQYDDGAK

-2062 KENNGRNVFLLTA
+2062 KGNNGRNVFLLTA

-2365 TYPLIADS
+2365 TYPLITDS

-2398 VLDVQDIR
+2398 TLDVQDIR

-2553 AVLNDLKPMAEVR
+2553 AVLNDLKPMAEII
-2566 KEIELDRK
+2566 KEVKQSRNAAVTSVDKEAGKDSTIK
-2574 YNTLSTK
+2574 KTPSSNT
-2581 ESVENMVN
+2581 VEIPL
-2589 EKAVSHKNV
+2589 EA
-2598 ELPFEVVNKTQSV
+2598 VNKTQSV
-2611 QPIIAPLRSS
+2611 QSIIAPLRPS
-2621 SGSTAAAA
+2621 SGNTIAAA
-2629 TQTVSG
+2629 TRTVSEQG
-2635 TVNTKA
+2635 KTKTA
-2641 TQKSENQAALFER
+2641 QSAKKQDMSFER
-2654 SVPSRY
+2654 AVPSCY

-2677 THFSFRTVAGNNTST
+2677 THFSFRTVASNNTSP

-2715 DTQIGVFSTLALS
+2715 DKQIGVFSTLALS

-2863 FKPDNTF
+2863 FKSDNIF
-2870 YKTHTPAQGVPKPYP
+2870 YKTRTPAQGVPKPYP

-2904 RQFLYAK
+2904 RQFLYME

-2916 VAQTVKPQPTFT
+2916 VAQTVKSHRTVT

>member
-1 MQGFLPPAP
+1 MQDFLPPSL

-34 LLKARAEAL
+34 LLKARAKTL
-43 DMSFDEYLSTYHP
+43 DMAFDEYLSTYHP
-56 KGFVVSDT
+56 KGFAVSDT
-64 SLPDDVKGYTA
+64 SLPDEIKGYTA
-75 FLSGDARALIGA
+75 FLSGDARALIGV
-87 GKNADFFTFVHEAAH
+87 GKKADFSTFIHESAH
-102 VFRRQLTG
+102 VFRRQLAG

-117 KAFKVEEGTWTEAQE
+117 KAFKVEGGAWSEAQE
-132 EAFAFGLEQ
+132 EAFAIGFEQ
-141 YIRLRLAASEDHH
+141 YIRLRIAASEDHRR
-154 LVFEKGAAFV
+154 VFEKGAAFT
-164 QRVYNGLDRIIP
+164 QQIYNGLDRIIP
-176 LNPEMIRVY
+176 LNREIIRVY

-208 STQKDASRF
+208 KAQKDASQF
-217 AESHLYLGMT
+217 AQSHLYLGMT
-227 PPIYQELGFERLP
+227 APIYQELGFERLP
-240 VMITARHIQNIM
+240 VMITARHLHNIM
-252 QPEKEGSA
+252 QPEKERSA

-266 TPKMIKQIPDALKKP
+266 TPEMVKQIPDALKKP
-281 LLVMQSQRSDS
+281 LLIMQSQRNDS
-292 KEDIITVV
+292 KEDIIAVV

-308 PIIIPLS
+308 PIIVPLS

-320 FFNGIEVDI
+320 RFNDVRIDI
-329 NLAKTI
+329 NLAKSI
-335 YGKDRFTNFLQKAV
+335 YGRNNFTQFVENACK
-349 QEKRVLYIN
+349 ENRVLYIN
-358 EKSRELA
+358 DKSRALA
-365 IPELQLLRNY
+365 DLKIQYLNVQD
-375 HSQLLYENIAAYH
+375 SQLLYENIAAYH
-388 DSVKQKNPGIPLLY
+388 NAVKQKNPDIPLLY
-402 QKTAYYAEQQG
+402 QKTAYYAGQQL
-413 AFDFFNDPVKQ
+413 AFDFLNDPIKQ
-424 DAGAIKEKRPQ
+424 GALQPEEKKQQTPQ
-435 APRSPHHTVSHID
+435 SPHHTVLPVET
-448 IAADKKKADGSAN
+448 APNKKEAGVSAQPD
-461 ANTLKIV
+461 AIKIV

-511 ENGLADATRIQKT
+511 ENGLADADRIQKK
-524 WYPEKTTAEAMPEIG
+524 WYPENTPTDAASERG
-539 ASQSITDKIIQWKK
+539 ASQSITDKIAQWKK
-553 EGRTIAKDEH
+553 EGRAIVKDEH

-583 IERLDRENKVLADD
+583 IARLDRENKVLADD
-597 TDTHFYEVIKDNE
+597 TDTHFYEAIKDNE
-610 KEIAEYQA
+610 KEITEYQA
-618 DIDYYTEHR
+618 DIDYYTKCR
-627 ERPKQGAVIATPLA
+627 EIPQQGAVITTPLA
-641 SVEKQEIVL
+641 SVEKQEIEL
-650 TRKDFAN
+650 TQNDFEN

-667 RTTVAFARQ
+667 
-676 SEDAEFFKGIIKTVS
+676 
-691 QIVET
+691 
-696 DRTTSDKRRGGK
+696 
-708 QGHPL
+708 
-713 LFRYVHPSGTEYYV
+713 
-727 SELDKTNGEV
+727 
-737 YGFGILNGDLEN
+737 
-749 AEWGYNSIDQLRS
+749 
-762 VPNMELDYHVP
+762 
-773 EGITIERQ
+773 
-781 LHKAY
+781 
-786 PSYFPEPDDEIE
+786 
-798 NSGKDLKKEVNQM
+798 
-811 PQPIVA
+811 
-817 PLASSEKHAT
+817 
-827 ALTHKEAY
+827 
-835 PPVQEV
+835 
-841 DQLQAAQG
+841 
-849 SWNIF
+849 
-854 YPPHRHRWNKGP
+854 
-866 YIEIY
+866 
-871 HIDDFKQGAIGT
+871 
-883 AKNGK
+883 
-888 SKNDFGALLEG
+888 
-899 LDDVV
+899 
-904 FKADRC
+904 
-910 GEEKTERFLEQF
+910 
-922 KSYGFHPQKQYTNKR
+922 
-937 GQRQFILMIR
+937 
-947 DGSKSGN
+947 
-954 VEMIPERKDKQL
+954 
-966 QYTVLTKDDD
+966 
-976 GTILERKTLSGVPLF
+976 
-991 NVHFYMEEKRQ
+991 YMEEKRQ

-1022 GNRHTEMG
+1022 GNDHTEMG

-1044 DDGAFERRRENADRA
+1044 DDGALERARESADRS
-1059 NSVPHYAG
+1059 NSGQNHEREVQPH
-1067 EVRPR
+1067 P
-1072 SQNDERGRVSFVG
+1072 QNHEHGRVAFVG
-1085 GSDKPKNGKASHRGT
+1085 GSDEPQNGKSTHRGT
-1100 SDVGSD
+1100 PDIGSD
-1106 QPRNGSIKAE
+1106 QSRNGSIKVQQHSKKSVGAV
-1116 GNDKQTIGEIK
+1116 K

-1139 KRADELT
+1139 KRTDELT
-1146 AEDKKVLMQY
+1146 AEDKHILAQY

-1163 EADRSASGVLYE
+1163 EAQRSASGVLYE
-1175 FYTPKAAC
+1175 FYTPKAVC
-1183 DALWRLVDAYA
+1183 NTLWHLVDAYD
-1194 PDVKT
+1194 PTIKT

-1204 GGTGRFLEG
+1204 GGTGRFLVG
-1213 REHNDCTLIEPDE
+1213 REHNECTLIEPDE
-1226 TASRIARLLHPTAEV
+1226 TASRIARLLHPAAEV
-1241 KTQAFQ
+1241 KTQSFQ
-1247 ELFFKDGVIHNAQ
+1247 ELFFKDGVIRTAQ

-1272 PPYGVYSGFYKG
+1272 PPYGTYSGFYKG
-1284 KGEGSTH
+1284 KGEGASH

-1321 QSPQT
+1321 QSAQT

-1336 TLIDAWRLPSGVFPT
+1336 TLIDAWRLPSGIFPT

-1362 KERGYEKD
+1362 KAKGDEKD
-1370 FSLDSFFARHP
+1370 FSLDAFFARHR
-1381 DHILGEEKEGVNRFG
+1381 DHVLGEEKEGVNQFG
-1396 RKEMKVIPFK
+1396 RKQITIVPFT
-1406 GESLETT
+1406 GETPEAT

-1418 PESILKPEKEELH
+1418 PESILKPEKAELH
-1431 QKVVETDAANKA
+1431 QKVTEKDAAQKAANKA
-1443 GAVSGNKESIGSA
+1443 GAVSGNKEPIGST

-1496 QEEQTNTVSAENE
+1496 QEEQTNTVSTENE
-1509 NVKSGTASWMNG
+1509 NIKSGTASRMEE
-1521 SLLADEGISSTSIK
+1521 SIPADEGISSTSIK
-1535 SAQKQTLKRQPVPNN
+1535 SAQKKMSDPLPQADKVEQY
-1550 DEMKRHEGK
+1550 EGK
-1559 LLSASEFAAK
+1559 LLSAREFATK
-1569 YGKTLDER
+1569 YGRTIDER

-1582 KATDYEGKIENALLT
+1582 KTTDYEGKIESASLT
-1597 AEQRAFIAQHPDY
+1597 AEQRAFIAQCPDY
-1610 IKISETAWMHTVN
+1610 VKISETAWMHTVN
-1623 FTKGNIYEKLEVL
+1623 FTKGNIYEKLETL
-1636 EKNKESIGEVLYQRQ
+1636 ENDKDLLDETLYQKQ
-1651 KTLLE
+1651 KKLLE

-1668 AIPVHSNLAH
+1668 TVPIHSNIAH

-1704 QFLFEAGLPL
+1704 QAMLEADIPPAGSGISRWKL
-1714 SHPSRVTL
+1714 S
-1722 TDESPIRPEDLPP
+1722 DESPIRQEELPP
-1735 EIRWYDII
+1735 EIRWSDIVF
-1743 SYIDRDPVRAHQEH
+1743 YIDREPVRARQEH

-1770 KVRTLRRETAERLF
+1770 KIRTLRRETAERLF

-1791 VPEGKR
+1791 VPEER
-1797 RELLTLWNCRFNGYR
+1797 RSELLTLWNRRFNGYR

-1824 GMSEKKDGEVF
+1824 GMSEQKDGEAF
-1835 TLYEQQIKGISFST
+1835 TLYEQQIKGISFLT

-1882 CPLIC
+1882 RPLIC
-1887 VPKTVYSKWLH
+1887 VPKAVYSKWLH

-1921 PFLVGEHGL
+1921 PFLSDEHGL
-1930 SLEKGSIS
+1930 SLEKDSIS

-1950 KKQTL
+1950 KQATL

-1972 NAWDNAQEKEE
+1972 NAREEALEKEK

-1989 EASSVKNGYV
+1989 QASLVKDRYV
-1999 YWEDTG
+1999 YWENTG

-2019 LFTMPRPQYDDGSK
+2019 LFTMPRPQYDDGAK

-2081 PTEIYSMLSYV
+2081 PTEIYSMLSYI
-2092 GREKLKRM
+2092 GREKLKNM

-2111 FAETHTE
+2111 FAQTHTE

-2124 GEIQPKQVMK
+2124 GEILPKQVMK

-2151 KVGAEEAGVIRPI
+2151 KVDAEEAGVIRPI

-2180 IIEAETARLSTI
+2180 IIDAETARLSTL
-2192 SKDDP
+2192 SKNDP
-2197 GGVLVAMN
+2197 GGALVAMN
-2205 NMRMALLSPALVK
+2205 NMRMALLSPALVN
-2218 ASNYDFALPPMS
+2218 AHDYDFPLPPMT

-2252 VPAGGQVMY
+2252 VPDGGQVMY

-2278 HGVPEKAIGIINSGT
+2278 HGIPENAIGIINSTT

-2301 TEQFN
+2301 TAQFN

-2365 TYPLIADS
+2365 TYPLITDS

-2428 KKAALEG
+2428 KKAALEAA
-2435 DRAVIDLKLSTI
+2435 RTIIDLKLSTI
-2447 DSIIEKK
+2447 DAIIEKK
-2454 HTIAINLAAA
+2454 HTIALHIADA
-2464 ERCDAKGEVRFY
+2464 EKYDAKETLRFY
-2476 KTKLQL
+2476 KTKLRM

-2487 AACGIDSEHSAAMR
+2487 ATCGIDCEHSAALR

-2526 IAEAKKA
+2526 IAEAQKA
-2533 QTAER
+2533 QKAER
-2538 SLAGSLADITENYLT
+2538 SLAGSLVDITENYVHNLLT
-2553 AVLNDLKPMAEVR
+2553 DLKPMAEVK
-2566 KEIELDRK
+2566 KEIELKRK
-2574 YNTLSTK
+2574 HNALSAK
-2581 ESVENMVN
+2581 EESVTMPS
-2589 EKAVSHKNV
+2589 EKAPAHQNIEIPLEVSSK
-2598 ELPFEVVNKTQSV
+2598 PQSV
-2611 QPIIAPLRSS
+2611 QPIIAPLRPS
-2621 SGSTAAAA
+2621 SGNSIAEA

-2635 TVNTKA
+2635 TVNSKA
-2641 TQKSENQAALFER
+2641 TQKNETPAAAFER
-2654 SVPSRY
+2654 AVPSCY

-2677 THFSFRTVAGNNTST
+2677 THFSFRTVASDSSAT
-2692 LQPHEITAVAHAFAD
+2692 LKQHEITAVAHAFAD

-2715 DTQIGVFSTLALS
+2715 DKQIGVFSTLALS
-2728 LAGTQQKRSG
+2728 VDGTQQKRSG
-2738 THYDRNKQT
+2738 THYDRNKQM
-2747 LSLMHGKSGGLL
+2747 LSLTHGKSGGLL

-2783 LTEIPQGKGKI
+2783 LTEISQGKGKI
-2794 NQAFQNLITAI
+2794 NHAFQNLMTAI

-2818 HAQLLDGK
+2818 HAQLLDGEK
-2826 EAAHPYWARKQ
+2826 AANPYWARKR
-2837 NLAARAFSAYVSDK
+2837 NLAARAFQAYVSDK

-2863 FKPDNTF
+2863 FKPDNTL
-2870 YKTHTPAQGVPKPYP
+2870 YKTRTPAQGIPKPYP

-2911 EHRPL
+2911 EHPPL
-2916 VAQTVKPQPTFT
+2916 VAQTIKPQYTVS

>member
-1 MQGFLPPAP
+1 MQEFLPPTP

-16 QITESF
+16 DITESF

-34 LLKARAEAL
+34 LLKARAETL
-43 DMSFDEYLSTYHP
+43 DLSFDEYLSTYHP

-64 SLPDDVKGYTA
+64 SLPDDVKGYTS
-75 FLSGDARALIGA
+75 FLAGDARALIGA
-87 GKNADFFTFVHEAAH
+87 GTHADFFTFVHEAAH

-117 KAFKVEEGTWTEAQE
+117 KAFKVEEGAWTEAQE

-164 QRVYNGLDRIIP
+164 QRVYNGLDRIVP

-208 STQKDASRF
+208 STQKDASQF

-227 PPIYQELGFERLP
+227 APIYQELGFERLP
-240 VMITARHIQNIM
+240 VMITARHLHNIM
-252 QPEKEGSA
+252 QPEQEGSA
-260 PNYHGL
+260 HNYHGL
-266 TPKMIKQIPDALKKP
+266 TPEMVKQIPDALKKP
-281 LLVMQSQRSDS
+281 LLIMQSQRSDS
-292 KEDIITVV
+292 KEDIIAVV

-308 PIIIPLS
+308 PIIVPLS

-320 FFNGIEVDI
+320 RFNDVRIDI
-329 NLAKTI
+329 NLAKSI
-335 YGKDRFTNFLQKAV
+335 YGRNNFTQFVENACK
-349 QEKRVLYIN
+349 ENRVLYIN
-358 EKSRELA
+358 DKSRALA
-365 IPELQLLRNY
+365 DLKIQYLNVQD
-375 HSQLLYENIAAYH
+375 SQLLYENIAAYH
-388 DSVKQKNPGIPLLY
+388 NAVKQKNPDIPLLY
-402 QKTAYYAEQQG
+402 QKTAYYAGQQG
-413 AFDFFNDPVKQ
+413 EFDFLNDPIKQ
-424 DAGAIKEKRPQ
+424 GALQTEEKKQQTPQ
-435 APRSPHHTVSHID
+435 SPHHTVLPVETAPNKKEAGV
-448 IAADKKKADGSAN
+448 IAQPDAI
-461 ANTLKIV
+461 KIV
-468 NNTALKRVQLFFPD
+468 NNTHLKRVQLFFPD
-482 KPSDDVR
+482 KPPDDVR

-511 ENGLADATRIQKT
+511 ENGLADADRIQKT
-524 WYPEKTTAEAMPEIG
+524 WYPENTPTDAASERG
-539 ASQSITDKIIQWKK
+539 ASQSITDKIAQWKK
-553 EGRTIAKDEH
+553 EGRAIVKDEH

-583 IERLDRENKVLADD
+583 IARLDRENKVLADD
-597 TDTHFYEVIKDNE
+597 TDTHFYEAIKDNE

-618 DIDYYTEHR
+618 DIDYYTKCR
-627 ERPKQGAVIATPLA
+627 GIPQQGAVITTPLA
-641 SVEKQEIVL
+641 SVEKQEIEL
-650 TRKDFAN
+650 TQNDFEN

-667 RTTVAFARQ
+667 
-676 SEDAEFFKGIIKTVS
+676 
-691 QIVET
+691 
-696 DRTTSDKRRGGK
+696 
-708 QGHPL
+708 
-713 LFRYVHPSGTEYYV
+713 
-727 SELDKTNGEV
+727 
-737 YGFGILNGDLEN
+737 
-749 AEWGYNSIDQLRS
+749 
-762 VPNMELDYHVP
+762 
-773 EGITIERQ
+773 
-781 LHKAY
+781 
-786 PSYFPEPDDEIE
+786 
-798 NSGKDLKKEVNQM
+798 
-811 PQPIVA
+811 
-817 PLASSEKHAT
+817 
-827 ALTHKEAY
+827 
-835 PPVQEV
+835 
-841 DQLQAAQG
+841 
-849 SWNIF
+849 
-854 YPPHRHRWNKGP
+854 
-866 YIEIY
+866 
-871 HIDDFKQGAIGT
+871 
-883 AKNGK
+883 
-888 SKNDFGALLEG
+888 
-899 LDDVV
+899 
-904 FKADRC
+904 
-910 GEEKTERFLEQF
+910 
-922 KSYGFHPQKQYTNKR
+922 
-937 GQRQFILMIR
+937 
-947 DGSKSGN
+947 
-954 VEMIPERKDKQL
+954 
-966 QYTVLTKDDD
+966 
-976 GTILERKTLSGVPLF
+976 
-991 NVHFYMEEKRQ
+991 YMEEKRQ

-1022 GNRHTEMG
+1022 GNGHTEMG

-1044 DDGAFERRRENADRA
+1044 DDRTIERGRESADRS
-1059 NSVPHYAG
+1059 NSGQNYEREVQPH
-1067 EVRPR
+1067 
-1072 SQNDERGRVSFVG
+1072 SQNHERGRVAFVG
-1085 GSDKPKNGKASHRGT
+1085 GSDEPQNGKAAHRGT
-1100 SDVGSD
+1100 PHVGSD
-1106 QPRNGSIKAE
+1106 QSRNGSVEEQAYS
-1116 GNDKQTIGEIK
+1116 KQSVGAVK

-1139 KRADELT
+1139 KRTDELT
-1146 AEDKKVLMQY
+1146 AEDKHILAQY

-1163 EADRSASGVLYE
+1163 EAQRSASGVLYE
-1175 FYTPKAAC
+1175 FYTPKAVC
-1183 DALWRLVDAYA
+1183 DTLWHLVDAYD
-1194 PDVKT
+1194 PTIKT

-1204 GGTGRFLEG
+1204 GGTGRFLVG
-1213 REHNDCTLIEPDE
+1213 REHNECTLIEPDE
-1226 TASRIARLLHPTAEV
+1226 TASRIARLLHPAVEV

-1247 ELFFKDGVIHNAQ
+1247 ELFFKDGVIHHAQ

-1284 KGEGSTH
+1284 KGEGAAH

-1321 QSPQT
+1321 QSAHT

-1351 TDVGVDLVIVK
+1351 TDIGVDLVIVK

-1396 RKEMKVIPFK
+1396 RKEMKVIPFE

-1413 LARIM
+1413 LARII
-1418 PESILKPEKEELH
+1418 PESILKPEKEEVH
-1431 QKVVETDAANKA
+1431 QKVAETDAANKA
-1443 GAVSGNKESIGSA
+1443 GAVSGNKEPIGNT
-1456 KNWFEDYYKNS
+1456 KNWFEGYYKNS
-1467 VGGMV
+1467 VSGMV

-1482 IIDLTGKNKRVSIA
+1482 IIDLTGKNSREPRGREEKKT
-1496 QEEQTNTVSAENE
+1496 QEQNA
-1509 NVKSGTASWMNG
+1509 
-1521 SLLADEGISSTSIK
+1521 
-1535 SAQKQTLKRQPVPNN
+1535 KRQPVPNN
-1550 DEMKRHEGK
+1550 DEIKQHEDT

-1582 KATDYEGKIENALLT
+1582 KATDYEGKIENASLT
-1597 AEQRAFIAQHPDY
+1597 AEQRAFIAQCPDY
-1610 IKISETAWMHTVN
+1610 VKISETAWMHTVN
-1623 FTKGNIYEKLEVL
+1623 FTKGNIYEKLETL
-1636 EKNKESIGEVLYQRQ
+1636 ENDKDLFDETLYQKQ
-1651 KTLLE
+1651 KKLLE

-1668 AIPVHSNLAH
+1668 TVPVHSNIAH
-1678 EFIVARDDNGV
+1678 EFIVAHDDEGV

-1704 QFLFEAGLPL
+1704 QAMLEADILPTDISRWKL
-1714 SHPSRVTL
+1714 S
-1722 TDESPIRPEDLPP
+1722 DESPIRQEELPP
-1735 EIRWYDII
+1735 EIRWSDIVF
-1743 SYIDRDPVRAHQEH
+1743 YIDREPVRARQEH

-1770 KVRTLRRETAERLF
+1770 KIRTLRRETAERLF

-1791 VPEGKR
+1791 VPQER
-1797 RELLTLWNCRFNGYR
+1797 RSELLTLWNRRFNGYR

-1824 GMSEKKDGEVF
+1824 GMSEQKDGEAF
-1835 TLYEQQIKGISFST
+1835 TLYEQQIKGISFLT

-1882 CPLIC
+1882 RPLIC
-1887 VPKTVYSKWLH
+1887 VPKAVYSKWLH

-1930 SLEKGSIS
+1930 TLEKGSIS
-1938 LCTHEALQAITF
+1938 LCTHEALQAVTF

-1955 EGDLTVDLLDAR
+1955 EGELTIDLLDAR

-1972 NAWDNAQEKEE
+1972 NAREDALEKEK

-1989 EASSVKNGYV
+1989 EASLVKDRYV

-2019 LFTMPRPQYDDGSK
+2019 LFTMPRPQYDDGAK

-2092 GREKLKRM
+2092 GREKLKNM

-2111 FAETHTE
+2111 FAQTHTE
-2118 WAVKPN
+2118 WAVKSN

-2151 KVGAEEAGVIRPI
+2151 KVDAEEAGVIRPI

-2180 IIEAETARLSTI
+2180 IIDVETKRLSTI

-2197 GGVLVAMN
+2197 GGALVAMN
-2205 NMRMALLSPALVK
+2205 NMRMALLSPALVN
-2218 ASNYDFALPPMS
+2218 AQDYDFPLPPMT

-2252 VPAGGQVMY
+2252 VPDGGQVMY

-2266 QEAEEVKRYLIA
+2266 QESEEVKRYLIA
-2278 HGVPEKAIGIINSGT
+2278 HGVPEKAIGIINSTT

-2301 TEQFN
+2301 TAQFN

-2365 TYPLIADS
+2365 TYPLITDS

-2398 VLDVQDIR
+2398 TLDVQDIR

-2464 ERCDAKGEVRFY
+2464 ERCDAKGTVRFY

-2487 AACGIDSEHSAAMR
+2487 AACGIDREHTAAMR

-2506 EEKRKLT
+2506 EEKRTLT

-2533 QTAER
+2533 QAAEH
-2538 SLAGSLADITENYLT
+2538 SLAGSLVDITENYVHNL
-2553 AVLNDLKPMAEVR
+2553 LNDLKPMAEVK

-2574 YNTLSTK
+2574 HNTHSTK
-2581 ESVENMVN
+2581 EAVENMAN
-2589 EKAVSHKNV
+2589 EKAVSHQNV
-2598 ELPFEVVNKTQSV
+2598 ELPLEVSNKTQSV
-2611 QPIIAPLRSS
+2611 QPIIAPLRPS
-2621 SGSTAAAA
+2621 SGNTIAAA
-2629 TQTVSG
+2629 TRTVSG
-2635 TVNTKA
+2635 TANTKA
-2641 TQKSENQAALFER
+2641 TQKSENQAELFER
-2654 SVPSRY
+2654 AVPSCY

-2715 DTQIGVFSTLALS
+2715 DNQIGVFSTLALS

-2783 LTEIPQGKGKI
+2783 LTEIAQGKGKI
-2794 NQAFQNLITAI
+2794 NHAFQNLITAI
-2805 TEKEDK
+2805 MEKEDK

-2818 HAQLLDGK
+2818 HARLLDGEK
-2826 EAAHPYWARKQ
+2826 AANPYWARKR

-2870 YKTHTPAQGVPKPYP
+2870 YKTHTPAHGIPKPYP

-2890 ARINKAFDALFDAQ
+2890 ARINKAFDTLFDAQ

-2916 VAQTVKPQPTFT
+2916 VAQTVKSHRTVT

>member
-1 MQGFLPPAP
+1 MQDFLPPSP

-34 LLKARAEAL
+34 LLKARAKTL
-43 DMSFDEYLSTYHP
+43 DMTFDEYLSTYHP
-56 KGFVVSDT
+56 KGFAVSDT
-64 SLPDDVKGYTA
+64 SLPDEIKGYTA

-87 GKNADFFTFVHEAAH
+87 GKKADFSTFIHESAH
-102 VFRRQLTG
+102 VFRRQLAG

-117 KAFKVEEGTWTEAQE
+117 KAFKVEGGAWSEAQE
-132 EAFAFGLEQ
+132 EAFAIGFEQ
-141 YIRLRLAASEDHH
+141 YIRLRIAASEDHRRI
-154 LVFEKGAAFV
+154 FEKGAAFT
-164 QRVYNGLDRIIP
+164 QQIYNGLDRIIP
-176 LNPEMIRVY
+176 LNREIIRVY

-208 STQKDASRF
+208 KAQKDASQF
-217 AESHLYLGMT
+217 AQSHLYLGMT
-227 PPIYQELGFERLP
+227 APIYQELGFERLP
-240 VMITARHIQNIM
+240 VMITARHLHNIM
-252 QPEKEGSA
+252 QPEKERSA

-266 TPKMIKQIPDALKKP
+266 TPEMVKQIPDALKKP
-281 LLVMQSQRSDS
+281 LLIMQSQRSDS
-292 KEDIITVV
+292 KEDIIAVV

-320 FFNGIEVDI
+320 RFNDVRIDI
-329 NLAKTI
+329 NLAKSI
-335 YGKDRFTNFLQKAV
+335 YGRNNFTQFVENACK
-349 QEKRVLYIN
+349 ENRVLYIN
-358 EKSRELA
+358 DKSRALA
-365 IPELQLLRNY
+365 DLKIQYLNVQD
-375 HSQLLYENIAAYH
+375 SQLLYENIAAYH
-388 DSVKQKNPGIPLLY
+388 NAVKQKNPDIPLLY
-402 QKTAYYAEQQG
+402 QKTAYYAGQQL
-413 AFDFFNDPVKQ
+413 AFDFLNDPIKQ
-424 DAGAIKEKRPQ
+424 GALQTEEKKQQTPQ
-435 APRSPHHTVSHID
+435 SPHHTVLPVET
-448 IAADKKKADGSAN
+448 APNKKEAGVSAQPD
-461 ANTLKIV
+461 AIKIV

-482 KPSDDVR
+482 KPPDDVR

-511 ENGLADATRIQKT
+511 ENGLADADRIQKK
-524 WYPEKTTAEAMPEIG
+524 WYPENTPTDAASERG
-539 ASQSITDKIIQWKK
+539 ASQSITDKIAQWKK
-553 EGRTIAKDEH
+553 EGRAIVKDEH

-583 IERLDRENKVLADD
+583 IARLDRENKVLADN
-597 TDTHFYEVIKDNE
+597 TDTHFYEAIKDNE
-610 KEIAEYQA
+610 KEITEYQA
-618 DIDYYTEHR
+618 DIDYYTKCR
-627 ERPKQGAVIATPLA
+627 EIPQQGAVITTPLA
-641 SVEKQEIVL
+641 SVEKQEIEL
-650 TRKDFAN
+650 TQNDFEN

-667 RTTVAFARQ
+667 
-676 SEDAEFFKGIIKTVS
+676 
-691 QIVET
+691 
-696 DRTTSDKRRGGK
+696 
-708 QGHPL
+708 
-713 LFRYVHPSGTEYYV
+713 
-727 SELDKTNGEV
+727 
-737 YGFGILNGDLEN
+737 
-749 AEWGYNSIDQLRS
+749 
-762 VPNMELDYHVP
+762 
-773 EGITIERQ
+773 
-781 LHKAY
+781 
-786 PSYFPEPDDEIE
+786 
-798 NSGKDLKKEVNQM
+798 
-811 PQPIVA
+811 
-817 PLASSEKHAT
+817 
-827 ALTHKEAY
+827 
-835 PPVQEV
+835 
-841 DQLQAAQG
+841 
-849 SWNIF
+849 
-854 YPPHRHRWNKGP
+854 
-866 YIEIY
+866 
-871 HIDDFKQGAIGT
+871 
-883 AKNGK
+883 
-888 SKNDFGALLEG
+888 
-899 LDDVV
+899 
-904 FKADRC
+904 
-910 GEEKTERFLEQF
+910 
-922 KSYGFHPQKQYTNKR
+922 
-937 GQRQFILMIR
+937 
-947 DGSKSGN
+947 
-954 VEMIPERKDKQL
+954 
-966 QYTVLTKDDD
+966 
-976 GTILERKTLSGVPLF
+976 
-991 NVHFYMEEKRQ
+991 YMEEKRQ

-1022 GNRHTEMG
+1022 GNGHTEMG

-1044 DDGAFERRRENADRA
+1044 DDGALERARESADRS
-1059 NSVPHYAG
+1059 NREQNHER
-1067 EVRPR
+1067 EVRSHP
-1072 SQNDERGRVSFVG
+1072 QNHERGRVAFVG
-1085 GSDKPKNGKASHRGT
+1085 GSDEPQNGKSTHRGT
-1100 SDVGSD
+1100 PDIGSD
-1106 QPRNGSIKAE
+1106 QSRNGSIKVQQHS
-1116 GNDKQTIGEIK
+1116 KQTVGAVK

-1139 KRADELT
+1139 KRTDELT
-1146 AEDKKVLMQY
+1146 AEDKHILAQY

-1163 EADRSASGVLYE
+1163 EAQRSASGVLYE
-1175 FYTPKAAC
+1175 FYTPKAVC
-1183 DALWRLVDAYA
+1183 NTLWHLVDAYD
-1194 PDVKT
+1194 PTIKT

-1204 GGTGRFLEG
+1204 GGTGRFLVG
-1213 REHNDCTLIEPDE
+1213 REHNECTLIEPDE
-1226 TASRIARLLHPTAEV
+1226 TASRIARLLHPAAEV
-1241 KTQAFQ
+1241 KAQSFQ
-1247 ELFFKDGVIHNAQ
+1247 ELFFKDGVIRTAQ

-1272 PPYGVYSGFYKG
+1272 PPYGTYSGFYKG
-1284 KGEGSTH
+1284 KGEGASH

-1321 QSPQT
+1321 QSAQT

-1336 TLIDAWRLPSGVFPT
+1336 TLIDAWRLPSGIFPT

-1362 KERGYEKD
+1362 KAKGDEKD
-1370 FSLDSFFARHP
+1370 FSLDAFFAHHR
-1381 DHILGEEKEGVNRFG
+1381 DHILGEEKEGVNQFG
-1396 RKEMKVIPFK
+1396 RKQITIVPFT
-1406 GESLETT
+1406 GETPEAT

-1431 QKVVETDAANKA
+1431 QKVAETDAANKA
-1443 GAVSGNKESIGSA
+1443 GAVSGNKEPIEST

-1472 LQSVKDGNVH
+1472 LQPVKGGNVH

-1496 QEEQTNTVSAENE
+1496 QEEQTNTVSTENE
-1509 NVKSGTASWMNG
+1509 NIKSGTASRMEE
-1521 SLLADEGISSTSIK
+1521 SIPADEGISSTSIK
-1535 SAQKQTLKRQPVPNN
+1535 SAQKKMSDPLPQADKVEQY
-1550 DEMKRHEGK
+1550 EGK
-1559 LLSASEFAAK
+1559 LLSAREFATK
-1569 YGKTLDER
+1569 YGKTIDER

-1582 KATDYEGKIENALLT
+1582 KATDYEGKIESASLT
-1597 AEQRAFIAQHPDY
+1597 AEQRAFIAQCPDY
-1610 IKISETAWMHTVN
+1610 VKISETAWMHTVN
-1623 FTKGNIYEKLEVL
+1623 FTKGNIYEKLETL
-1636 EKNKESIGEVLYQRQ
+1636 ENDKQLLDETLYQKQ
-1651 KTLLE
+1651 KKLLE
-1656 QSLPPEVPYEKL
+1656 QSLPPAVPYEKL
-1668 AIPVHSNLAH
+1668 TVPVHSNIAH
-1678 EFIVARDDNGV
+1678 EFIVAHDDEGV

-1704 QFLFEAGLPL
+1704 QAMLEADIPPAGSGISRWQL
-1714 SHPSRVTL
+1714 S
-1722 TDESPIRPEDLPP
+1722 DESPIRQEELPP
-1735 EIRWYDII
+1735 EIRWSDIVF
-1743 SYIDRDPVRAHQEH
+1743 YIDREPVRARQEH

-1770 KVRTLRRETAERLF
+1770 KIRTLRRETAERLF

-1791 VPEGKR
+1791 VPEER
-1797 RELLTLWNCRFNGYR
+1797 RSELLTLWNRRFNGYR

-1824 GMSEKKDGEVF
+1824 GMSEQKDGEAF
-1835 TLYEQQIKGISFST
+1835 TLYEQQIKGISFLT

-1882 CPLIC
+1882 RPLIC
-1887 VPKTVYSKWLH
+1887 VPKAVYSKWLH

-1921 PFLVGEHGL
+1921 PFLAGEHGL

-1950 KKQTL
+1950 KKETL
-1955 EGDLTVDLLDAR
+1955 EGELTVDLFDAR

-1972 NAWDNAQEKEE
+1972 NAREEALEKEK

-1989 EASSVKNGYV
+1989 EASLVKDRYV
-1999 YWEDTG
+1999 YWENTG

-2019 LFTMPRPQYDDGSK
+2019 LFTMPRPQYDDGAK

-2081 PTEIYSMLSYV
+2081 PTEIYSMLSYI
-2092 GREKLKRM
+2092 GREKLKNM

-2111 FAETHTE
+2111 FAQTHTE

-2124 GEIQPKQVMK
+2124 GEILPKQVMK

-2151 KVGAEEAGVIRPI
+2151 KVDAEEAGVIRPI

-2180 IIEAETARLSTI
+2180 IIDAETARLSTI

-2197 GGVLVAMN
+2197 GGALVAMN
-2205 NMRMALLSPALVK
+2205 NMRMALLSPALVN
-2218 ASNYDFALPPMS
+2218 AQDYDFPLPPMT

-2252 VPAGGQVMY
+2252 VPDGGQVMY

-2278 HGVPEKAIGIINSGT
+2278 HGIPENAIGIINSTT

-2301 TEQFN
+2301 TAQFN

-2365 TYPLIADS
+2365 TYPLITDS

-2435 DRAVIDLKLSTI
+2435 ARTIIDLKLSTI
-2447 DSIIEKK
+2447 DAILEKK
-2454 HTIAINLAAA
+2454 HTIALHIADA
-2464 ERCDAKGEVRFY
+2464 EKYDAKETLRFY
-2476 KTKLQL
+2476 KTKLRM

-2487 AACGIDSEHSAAMR
+2487 AACGIDLEHSAAMR
-2501 IAELN
+2501 MSELN
-2506 EEKRKLT
+2506 EEKRRLT

-2526 IAEAKKA
+2526 IAEAQKA
-2533 QTAER
+2533 QKAEHA
-2538 SLAGSLADITENYLT
+2538 LAGSLVDITENYVHNLLT
-2553 AVLNDLKPMAEVR
+2553 DLKPMAEVK
-2566 KEIELDRK
+2566 KEIELKRK
-2574 YNTLSTK
+2574 HNALSAK
-2581 ESVENMVN
+2581 EEGVTMPS
-2589 EKAVSHKNV
+2589 EKAPSHQNV
-2598 ELPFEVVNKTQSV
+2598 ELPLEVSNKTQSV
-2611 QPIIAPLRSS
+2611 QPIIAPLRPS
-2621 SGSTAAAA
+2621 SGNSIAKA

-2635 TVNTKA
+2635 TVNSKA
-2641 TQKSENQAALFER
+2641 TQKNENQAELFER
-2654 SVPSRY
+2654 AVPSCY

-2677 THFSFRTVAGNNTST
+2677 THFSFRTVASDSSAT
-2692 LQPHEITAVAHAFAD
+2692 LKQHEITAVAHAFAD

-2715 DTQIGVFSTLALS
+2715 DKQIGVFSTLALS
-2728 LAGTQQKRSG
+2728 VDGTQQKRSG
-2738 THYDRNKQT
+2738 THYDRNKQM
-2747 LSLMHGKSGGLL
+2747 LSLTHGKSGGLL

-2783 LTEIPQGKGKI
+2783 LTEISEGKGKI
-2794 NQAFQNLITAI
+2794 NHAFQNLMTAI

-2818 HAQLLDGK
+2818 HAQLLDGEK
-2826 EAAHPYWARKQ
+2826 AANPYWARKR
-2837 NLAARAFSAYVSDK
+2837 NLAARAFQAYVSDK

-2863 FKPDNTF
+2863 FKPDNTL
-2870 YKTHTPAQGVPKPYP
+2870 YKTRTPAQGIPKPYP

-2911 EHRPL
+2911 EHPL
-2916 VAQTVKPQPTFT
+2916 VAQTVKPQYTVS

>member
-1 MQGFLPPAP
+1 MQDFLPPSL

-34 LLKARAEAL
+34 LLKARAKTL
-43 DMSFDEYLSTYHP
+43 DMTFDEYLSTYHP
-56 KGFVVSDT
+56 KGFAVSDT
-64 SLPDDVKGYTA
+64 SLPDEIKGYTA
-75 FLSGDARALIGA
+75 FLSGDARALIGV
-87 GKNADFFTFVHEAAH
+87 GKKADFSTFIHESAH
-102 VFRRQLTG
+102 VFRRQLAG

-117 KAFKVEEGTWTEAQE
+117 KAFKVEGGAWSEAQE
-132 EAFAFGLEQ
+132 EAFAIGFEQ
-141 YIRLRLAASEDHH
+141 YIRLRIAASEDHRR
-154 LVFEKGAAFV
+154 VFEKGAAFT
-164 QRVYNGLDRIIP
+164 QQIYNGLDRIIP
-176 LNPEMIRVY
+176 LNREIIRVY

-208 STQKDASRF
+208 KAQKDAAQF
-217 AESHLYLGMT
+217 AQSHLYLGMT
-227 PPIYQELGFERLP
+227 APIYQELGFERLP
-240 VMITARHIQNIM
+240 VMITARHLHNIM

-266 TPKMIKQIPDALKKP
+266 TPEMVKQIPDALKKP
-281 LLVMQSQRSDS
+281 LLIMQSQRSDS
-292 KEDIITVV
+292 KEDIIAVV
-300 SLKDSEGR
+300 LLKDTEGR
-308 PIIIPLS
+308 PIIVPLS

-320 FFNGIEVDI
+320 RFNDVRIDI
-329 NLAKTI
+329 NLAKSI
-335 YGKDRFTNFLQKAV
+335 YGRNNFTQFVENACK
-349 QEKRVLYIN
+349 ENRVLYIN
-358 EKSRELA
+358 DKSRALA
-365 IPELQLLRNY
+365 DLKIQYLNVQD
-375 HSQLLYENIAAYH
+375 SQLLYENIAAYH
-388 DSVKQKNPGIPLLY
+388 NAVKQKNPDIPLLY
-402 QKTAYYAEQQG
+402 QKTAYYAGQQL
-413 AFDFFNDPVKQ
+413 AFDFLNDPIKQ
-424 DAGAIKEKRPQ
+424 GALQPEEKKQQTPQ
-435 APRSPHHTVSHID
+435 SPHHTVLPVET
-448 IAADKKKADGSAN
+448 APNKKEAGVSAQPD
-461 ANTLKIV
+461 AIKIV

-511 ENGLADATRIQKT
+511 ENGLADADRIQKK
-524 WYPEKTTAEAMPEIG
+524 WYPENTPTDAASERG
-539 ASQSITDKIIQWKK
+539 ASQSITDKIAQWKK
-553 EGRTIAKDEH
+553 EGRAIVKDEH

-583 IERLDRENKVLADD
+583 IARLDRENKVLADN
-597 TDTHFYEVIKDNE
+597 TNTHFYEAIKDNE
-610 KEIAEYQA
+610 KEITEYQA
-618 DIDYYTEHR
+618 DIDYYTKCR
-627 ERPKQGAVIATPLA
+627 EIPQQGAVITTPLA
-641 SVEKQEIVL
+641 SVEKQEIEL
-650 TRKDFAN
+650 TQNDFEN

-667 RTTVAFARQ
+667 
-676 SEDAEFFKGIIKTVS
+676 
-691 QIVET
+691 
-696 DRTTSDKRRGGK
+696 
-708 QGHPL
+708 
-713 LFRYVHPSGTEYYV
+713 
-727 SELDKTNGEV
+727 
-737 YGFGILNGDLEN
+737 
-749 AEWGYNSIDQLRS
+749 
-762 VPNMELDYHVP
+762 
-773 EGITIERQ
+773 
-781 LHKAY
+781 
-786 PSYFPEPDDEIE
+786 
-798 NSGKDLKKEVNQM
+798 
-811 PQPIVA
+811 
-817 PLASSEKHAT
+817 
-827 ALTHKEAY
+827 
-835 PPVQEV
+835 
-841 DQLQAAQG
+841 
-849 SWNIF
+849 
-854 YPPHRHRWNKGP
+854 
-866 YIEIY
+866 
-871 HIDDFKQGAIGT
+871 
-883 AKNGK
+883 
-888 SKNDFGALLEG
+888 
-899 LDDVV
+899 
-904 FKADRC
+904 
-910 GEEKTERFLEQF
+910 
-922 KSYGFHPQKQYTNKR
+922 
-937 GQRQFILMIR
+937 
-947 DGSKSGN
+947 
-954 VEMIPERKDKQL
+954 
-966 QYTVLTKDDD
+966 
-976 GTILERKTLSGVPLF
+976 
-991 NVHFYMEEKRQ
+991 YMEEKRQ

-1022 GNRHTEMG
+1022 GNDHTEMG

-1044 DDGAFERRRENADRA
+1044 DDGALERARESADRS
-1059 NSVPHYAG
+1059 NRGQNYER
-1067 EVRPR
+1067 EVRSHP
-1072 SQNDERGRVSFVG
+1072 QNHEHGRIAFVG
-1085 GSDKPKNGKASHRGT
+1085 GSDEPQNGKSTHRGT
-1100 SDVGSD
+1100 PHVGSD
-1106 QPRNGSIKAE
+1106 QSRNGSIKVQQHSKKTVGAV
-1116 GNDKQTIGEIK
+1116 K

-1139 KRADELT
+1139 KRTDELT
-1146 AEDKKVLMQY
+1146 AEDKHILAQY

-1163 EADRSASGVLYE
+1163 EAQRSASGVLYE
-1175 FYTPKAAC
+1175 FYTPKAVC
-1183 DALWRLVDAYA
+1183 DTLWHLVDAYD
-1194 PDVKT
+1194 PTIKT

-1204 GGTGRFLEG
+1204 GGTGRFLVG
-1213 REHNDCTLIEPDE
+1213 REHNECTLIEPDE
-1226 TASRIARLLHPTAEV
+1226 TASRIARLLHPAAEV
-1241 KTQAFQ
+1241 KTQSFQ
-1247 ELFFKDGVIHNAQ
+1247 ELFFKDGVIRTAQ
-1260 YTGKKFDLVIGN
+1260 YTGKQFDLVIGN
-1272 PPYGVYSGFYKG
+1272 PPYGTYSGFYKG
-1284 KGEGSTH
+1284 KGEGASH

-1321 QSPQT
+1321 QSAQT

-1336 TLIDAWRLPSGVFPT
+1336 TLIDAWRLPSGIFPT

-1362 KERGYEKD
+1362 KAKGDEKD
-1370 FSLDSFFARHP
+1370 FSLDAFFARHR
-1381 DHILGEEKEGVNRFG
+1381 DHVIGEEKESVNQFG
-1396 RKEMKVIPFK
+1396 RKQITIVPFT
-1406 GESLETT
+1406 GETPEAT

-1431 QKVVETDAANKA
+1431 QKVTEEDAAQKAANKA
-1443 GAVSGNKESIGSA
+1443 GAVSGNKEPIGST

-1496 QEEQTNTVSAENE
+1496 QEEQTNTVSTENE
-1509 NVKSGTASWMNG
+1509 NIKFGTASRMEE
-1521 SLLADEGISSTSIK
+1521 SIPADEGISSTSIK
-1535 SAQKQTLKRQPVPNN
+1535 SAQKKMSDPLPQADKVEQY
-1550 DEMKRHEGK
+1550 EGK
-1559 LLSASEFAAK
+1559 LLSAREFATK
-1569 YGKTLDER
+1569 YGRTIDER

-1582 KATDYEGKIENALLT
+1582 KATDYEGKIESASLT
-1597 AEQRAFIAQHPDY
+1597 AEQRAFIAQCPDY
-1610 IKISETAWMHTVN
+1610 VKISETAWMHTVN
-1623 FTKGNIYEKLEVL
+1623 FTKGNIYEKLETL
-1636 EKNKESIGEVLYQRQ
+1636 ENDKQLLDETLYQKQ
-1651 KTLLE
+1651 KKLLE
-1656 QSLPPEVPYEKL
+1656 QSLPPAVPYEKL
-1668 AIPVHSNLAH
+1668 TVPVHSNIAH

-1704 QFLFEAGLPL
+1704 QAMLEADIPPAGSGISRWKL
-1714 SHPSRVTL
+1714 S
-1722 TDESPIRPEDLPP
+1722 DESPIRQEELPP
-1735 EIRWYDII
+1735 EIRWSDIVF
-1743 SYIDRDPVRAHQEH
+1743 YIDREPVRARQEH

-1770 KVRTLRRETAERLF
+1770 KIRTLRRETAERLF

-1791 VPEGKR
+1791 VPEER
-1797 RELLTLWNCRFNGYR
+1797 RSELLTLWNRRFNGYR

-1824 GMSEKKDGEVF
+1824 GMSEQKDGEAF
-1835 TLYEQQIKGISFST
+1835 TLYEQQIKGISFLT

-1882 CPLIC
+1882 RPLIC
-1887 VPKTVYSKWLH
+1887 VPKAVYSKWLH

-1930 SLEKGSIS
+1930 SLEKDSIS

-1950 KKQTL
+1950 KQATL

-1972 NAWDNAQEKEE
+1972 NAREEALEKEK

-1989 EASSVKNGYV
+1989 EASLVKDRYV

-2019 LFTMPRPQYDDGSK
+2019 LFTMPRPQYDDGAK

-2081 PTEIYSMLSYV
+2081 PTEIYSMLSYI
-2092 GREKLKRM
+2092 GREKLKNM

-2111 FAETHTE
+2111 FAQTHTE
-2118 WAVKPN
+2118 WAVKSN
-2124 GEIQPKQVMK
+2124 GEILPKQVMK

-2151 KVGAEEAGVIRPI
+2151 KVDAEEAGVIRPI

-2180 IIEAETARLSTI
+2180 IIDAETARLSTI

-2197 GGVLVAMN
+2197 GGALVAMN
-2205 NMRMALLSPALVK
+2205 NMRMALLSPALVN
-2218 ASNYDFALPPMS
+2218 AHDYDFPLPPMT

-2252 VPAGGQVMY
+2252 VPDGGQVMY

-2278 HGVPEKAIGIINSGT
+2278 HGIPENAIGIINSTT

-2301 TEQFN
+2301 TAQFN

-2365 TYPLIADS
+2365 TYPLITDS

-2435 DRAVIDLKLSTI
+2435 ARTIIDLKLSTI
-2447 DSIIEKK
+2447 DAILEKK
-2454 HTIAINLAAA
+2454 HTIALHIADA
-2464 ERCDAKGEVRFY
+2464 EKYDAKETLRFY
-2476 KTKLQL
+2476 KTKLRM

-2487 AACGIDSEHSAAMR
+2487 AACGIDLEHSAAMR
-2501 IAELN
+2501 MSELN
-2506 EEKRKLT
+2506 EEKRRLT

-2526 IAEAKKA
+2526 IAEAQKA
-2533 QTAER
+2533 QKAEHA
-2538 SLAGSLADITENYLT
+2538 LAGSLVDITENYVHNL
-2553 AVLNDLKPMAEVR
+2553 LNDLKPMAEVK
-2566 KEIELDRK
+2566 KEIELKRK
-2574 YNTLSTK
+2574 HNALSAK
-2581 ESVENMVN
+2581 EEGVTMPS
-2589 EKAVSHKNV
+2589 EKTPSHQNV
-2598 ELPFEVVNKTQSV
+2598 ELPLEVSNKTQSV
-2611 QPIIAPLRSS
+2611 QPIIAPLRPS
-2621 SGSTAAAA
+2621 SGNSIAEA

-2635 TVNTKA
+2635 TVNSKA
-2641 TQKSENQAALFER
+2641 TQKNENQAELFER
-2654 SVPSRY
+2654 AVPSCY

-2677 THFSFRTVAGNNTST
+2677 THFSFRTVASDSSAT
-2692 LQPHEITAVAHAFAD
+2692 LKQHEITAVAHAFAD

-2715 DTQIGVFSTLALS
+2715 DKQIGVFSTLALS
-2728 LAGTQQKRSG
+2728 VDGTQQKRSG
-2738 THYDRNKQT
+2738 THYDRNKQM
-2747 LSLMHGKSGGLL
+2747 LSLTHGKSGGLL

-2783 LTEIPQGKGKI
+2783 LTEISQGKGKI
-2794 NQAFQNLITAI
+2794 NHAFQNLMTAI

-2818 HAQLLDGK
+2818 HAQLLDGEK
-2826 EAAHPYWARKQ
+2826 ATNPYWARKR
-2837 NLAARAFSAYVSDK
+2837 NLAARAFQAYVSDK

-2863 FKPDNTF
+2863 FKPDNTL
-2870 YKTHTPAQGVPKPYP
+2870 YKTRTPAQGIPKPYP

-2911 EHRPL
+2911 EHPL
-2916 VAQTVKPQPTFT
+2916 VAQTVKPQYTVS

>member
-34 LLKARAEAL
+34 LLKARAETL

-110 TLKERAE
+110 TLKEKAE
-117 KAFKVEEGTWTEAQE
+117 KVFKVEESTWTEAQE

-154 LVFEKGAAFV
+154 LVFEKGAAFI

-252 QPEKEGSA
+252 QPEKEGSV

-266 TPKMIKQIPDALKKP
+266 TPEMIKQIPDALKKP

-292 KEDIITVV
+292 KEDIIAVV

-320 FFNGIEVDI
+320 FFNGIEIDI
-329 NLAKTI
+329 TLAKTI
-335 YGKDRFTNFLQKAV
+335 YGKDRFTTFLQKAV
-349 QEKRVLYIN
+349 QEQRILYIN

-402 QKTAYYAEQQG
+402 QKTAYYVGQQG
-413 AFDFFNDPVKQ
+413 AFDFLNDPVKQ
-424 DAGAIKEKRPQ
+424 DAVAMSH
-435 APRSPHHTVSHID
+435 SPHHTVSHID
-448 IAADKKKADGSAN
+448 IAADKKEADGIAN

-511 ENGLADATRIQKT
+511 ENGLADAARIQKT
-524 WYPEKTTAEAMPEIG
+524 WYPEKE
-539 ASQSITDKIIQWKK
+539 
-553 EGRTIAKDEH
+553 
-563 GLNFY
+563 
-568 EGMTADEKIAWIHTE
+568 
-583 IERLDRENKVLADD
+583 
-597 TDTHFYEVIKDNE
+597 
-610 KEIAEYQA
+610 
-618 DIDYYTEHR
+618 
-627 ERPKQGAVIATPLA
+627 
-641 SVEKQEIVL
+641 EKQTPNIKLENVPPVSTEKQELPVTTERKEIVL

-691 QIVET
+691 ETVET
-696 DRTTSDKRRGGK
+696 DRTTSDKRRGRK
-708 QGHPL
+708 QGHPI
-713 LFRYVHPSGTEYYV
+713 LFRYFHPSGTEYYV
-727 SELDKTNGEV
+727 SDIDKTNGEV
-737 YGFGILNGDLEN
+737 YGFSILNGDLEN
-749 AEWGYNSIDQLRS
+749 AEWGYNSLDHLRS
-762 VPNMELDYHVP
+762 VPNIELDYHVP
-773 EGITIERQ
+773 EGMTIERQ

-786 PSYFPEPDDEIE
+786 PSYFPEPEDEIK
-798 NSGKDLKKEVNQM
+798 NRGKDLKKEMTQT
-811 PQPIVA
+811 PQPIVVA
-817 PLASSEKHAT
+817 PLIQKGE
-827 ALTHKEAY
+827 Y
-835 PPVQEV
+835 PPIQEV
-841 DQLQAAQG
+841 DWFEASRG
-849 SWNIF
+849 SWNQF
-854 YPPHRHRWNKGP
+854 YPNGTGSKP
-866 YIEIY
+866 YIEVY
-871 HIDDFKQGAIGT
+871 YQD
-883 AKNGK
+883 AKNRIMQYHHKGA
-888 SKNDFGALLEG
+888 SKTDFGALLEG
-899 LDDVV
+899 VNDVV
-904 FKADRC
+904 FNAEHLGNTATDNFLKRFKA
-910 GEEKTERFLEQF
+910 
-922 KSYGFHPQKQYTNKR
+922 YGFYLQKQYTNER
-937 GQRQFILMIR
+937 GERQFILMIR

-954 VEMIPERKDKQL
+954 VEMIPERKGTVL
-966 QYTVLTKDDD
+966 RYTVLTKNDEK
-976 GTILERKTLSGVPLF
+976 TILETKNF
-991 NVHFYMEEKRQ
+991 EKIDDAQAYMDFKRRRLNEEV
-1002 QLKREKEYGWNLD
+1002 EYGRNID
-1015 SGIPDGQ
+1015 SGIPDGS
-1022 GNRHTEMG
+1022 GNRNTEMG
-1030 DAGRTEDTG
+1030 DAGRTEGAG
-1039 RNTGM
+1039 RDTGM
-1044 DDGAFERRRENADRA
+1044 DDGALERGRENTDRA
-1059 NSVPHYAG
+1059 NSVPHYVG
-1067 EVRPR
+1067 EFQPH
-1072 SQNDERGRVSFVG
+1072 SQGDEQRGSTFVG
-1085 GSDKPKNGKASHRGT
+1085 GPDEPQNGKISHRGT
-1100 SDVGSD
+1100 SNIDSD
-1106 QPRNGSIKAE
+1106 QPRNGSVNAE
-1116 GNDKQTIGEIK
+1116 GGDQPTVGAVK

-1139 KRADELT
+1139 KSADELT
-1146 AEDKKVLMQY
+1146 AEDKKVLARY

-1163 EADRSASGVLYE
+1163 ETERSASEVLYA
-1175 FYTPKAAC
+1175 FYTPKAVC
-1183 DALWRLVDAYA
+1183 DTLWRLVDAYA

-1213 REHNDCTLIEPDE
+1213 RELNDCTLIEPDE
-1226 TASRIARLLHPTAEV
+1226 TASRIARLLHPAAHV
-1241 KTQAFQ
+1241 KTQSFQ
-1247 ELFFKDGVIHNAQ
+1247 ELFFKDGVIHRPQ
-1260 YTGKKFDLVIGN
+1260 YTEKPFDLVIGN

-1284 KGEGSTH
+1284 KGEGASH

-1321 QSPQT
+1321 QSAET

-1370 FSLDSFFARHP
+1370 FSLDSFFTRHP
-1381 DHILGEEKEGVNRFG
+1381 DHVLGEEKEGVNRFG
-1396 RKEMKVIPFK
+1396 RKEIKVIPFE
-1406 GESLETT
+1406 GETLEAT
-1413 LARIM
+1413 LARVI
-1418 PESILKPEKEELH
+1418 PENMLKLEKEEPPLQEAATREALQNET
-1431 QKVVETDAANKA
+1431 QKTQEQIMRENVEMAQALADSIPVEPDGSFSQEKQAALARMEYLRMHYLTVTGMRQQTQNDTA
-1443 GAVSGNKESIGSA
+1443 AAAAA
-1456 KNWFEDYYKNS
+1456 KQERTRLLKKHADSKNEY
-1467 VGGMV
+1467 
-1472 LQSVKDGNVH
+1472 
-1482 IIDLTGKNKRVSIA
+1482 ILTLIA
-1496 QEEQTNTVSAENE
+1496 QKEGYIDYLEDC
-1509 NVKSGTASWMNG
+1509 KSGTVKDPYREHETLITETVQAQRTQNETRKTVHADILENEPIQSAHAPQARKNIP
-1521 SLLADEGISSTSIK
+1521 ADEVHAKAPIK
-1535 SAQKQTLKRQPVPNN
+1535 EATTKPHTAQTQKAQRQPVPNN
-1550 DEMKRHEGK
+1550 DKMKRHEGK

-1582 KATDYEGKIENALLT
+1582 KATDYEGKIDAAALT
-1597 AEQRAFIAQHPDY
+1597 DEQKAFIAQHPDY

-1636 EKNKESIGEVLYQRQ
+1636 EKNKESIGDALYQKQ
-1651 KTLLE
+1651 KEMLE
-1656 QSLPPEVPYEKL
+1656 HALPPEVPYEKL
-1668 AIPVHSNLAH
+1668 TIPVHSNLAH

-1722 TDESPIRPEDLPP
+1722 NDESPVRPEDFPAG
-1735 EIRWYDII
+1735 IYWSSIV
-1743 SYIDRDPVRAHQEH
+1743 SYIDRDPVRAHQEYTPQ
-1757 IAIKKKAAQLEAE
+1757 KKKAAQLEANRT
-1770 KVRTLRRETAERLF
+1770 RTLRRETAERLF

-1797 RELLTLWNCRFNGYR
+1797 SELLKAWNRRFNGYR

-1849 DKGNGLL
+1849 DKGNGIL

-1999 YWEDTG
+1999 YWENTG

-2019 LFTMPRPQYDDGSK
+2019 LFTMPRPQYDDGAK

-2365 TYPLIADS
+2365 TYPLITDS

-2416 DPEKKAAFIISR
+2416 DPEKKASFIISR

-2454 HTIAINLAAA
+2454 HAIAINLAAA

-2487 AACGIDSEHSAAMR
+2487 AACDIDSEHSAAMR

-2538 SLAGSLADITENYLT
+2538 SLAGSLADITENYVQNL
-2553 AVLNDLKPMAEVR
+2553 LNDLKPMAEVR

-2574 YNTLSTK
+2574 RSALSTK
-2581 ESVENMVN
+2581 EVVENIPN
-2589 EKAVSHKNV
+2589 EKILSHKNV
-2598 ELPFEVVNKTQSV
+2598 EISLEAVNKTQSV

-2621 SGSTAAAA
+2621 SGSTAETVTRA
-2629 TQTVSG
+2629 VSG

-2641 TQKSENQAALFER
+2641 TQKSENQATLFER
-2654 SVPSRY
+2654 AVPSCY

-2677 THFSFRTVAGNNTST
+2677 THFSFRTVASNNTSP

-2715 DTQIGVFSTLALS
+2715 DKQIGVFSTLALS

-2826 EAAHPYWARKQ
+2826 KAAHPYWARKQ

-2863 FKPDNTF
+2863 FKSDNTF
-2870 YKTHTPAQGVPKPYP
+2870 YKTRTPAQGVPKPYP

-2904 RQFLYAK
+2904 RQFLYMK

-2916 VAQTVKPQPTFT
+2916 VAQTVKSHRTVT

>member
-1 MQGFLPPAP
+1 MQDFLPPSP

-34 LLKARAEAL
+34 LLKARAKTL
-43 DMSFDEYLSTYHP
+43 DMTFDEYLSTYHP
-56 KGFVVSDT
+56 KGFAVPDT
-64 SLPDDVKGYTA
+64 SLPDEIKGYTA
-75 FLSGDARALIGA
+75 FLSGDARALIGV
-87 GKNADFFTFVHEAAH
+87 GKKADFSTFIHESAH
-102 VFRRQLTG
+102 VFRRQLAG

-117 KAFKVEEGTWTEAQE
+117 KAFNVEGGAWSEAQE
-132 EAFAFGLEQ
+132 EAFAIGFEQ
-141 YIRLRLAASEDHH
+141 YIRLRIAASEDHRR
-154 LVFEKGAAFV
+154 VFEKGAAFT
-164 QRVYNGLDRIIP
+164 QQIYNGLDRIIP
-176 LNPEMIRVY
+176 LNREIIRVY

-208 STQKDASRF
+208 KAQKDAAQF
-217 AESHLYLGMT
+217 AQSHLYLGMT
-227 PPIYQELGFERLP
+227 APIYQELGFERLP
-240 VMITARHIQNIM
+240 VMITARHLHNIM
-252 QPEKEGSA
+252 QPEKERSA

-266 TPKMIKQIPDALKKP
+266 TPEMVKQIPDALKKP
-281 LLVMQSQRSDS
+281 LLIMQSQRSDS
-292 KEDIITVV
+292 KEDIIAVV

-308 PIIIPLS
+308 PIIVPLS

-388 DSVKQKNPGIPLLY
+388 NAVKQKNPDIPLLY
-402 QKTAYYAEQQG
+402 QKTAYYAGQQL
-413 AFDFFNDPVKQ
+413 AFDFLNDPIKQ
-424 DAGAIKEKRPQ
+424 GALQTEEKKQQTPQ
-435 APRSPHHTVSHID
+435 SPHHTVLPVD
-448 IAADKKKADGSAN
+448 TAPNKKEAGVSAQPD
-461 ANTLKIV
+461 AIKIV
-468 NNTALKRVQLFFPD
+468 NNTHLKRVQLFFPD

-511 ENGLADATRIQKT
+511 ENGLADADRIQKT
-524 WYPEKTTAEAMPEIG
+524 WYPENTPTDAASERG
-539 ASQSITDKIIQWKK
+539 ASQSITDKIAQWKK
-553 EGRTIAKDEH
+553 EGRAIVKDEH

-568 EGMTADEKIAWIHTE
+568 KGMTADEKIAWIHTE
-583 IERLDRENKVLADD
+583 IARLDRENKVLADD
-597 TDTHFYEVIKDNE
+597 TDTHFYEAIKDNE

-618 DIDYYTEHR
+618 DIDYYTKCR
-627 ERPKQGAVIATPLA
+627 GIPQQGAVITTPLA
-641 SVEKQEIVL
+641 SVEKQEIEL
-650 TRKDFAN
+650 TQNDFEN

-667 RTTVAFARQ
+667 
-676 SEDAEFFKGIIKTVS
+676 
-691 QIVET
+691 
-696 DRTTSDKRRGGK
+696 
-708 QGHPL
+708 
-713 LFRYVHPSGTEYYV
+713 
-727 SELDKTNGEV
+727 
-737 YGFGILNGDLEN
+737 
-749 AEWGYNSIDQLRS
+749 
-762 VPNMELDYHVP
+762 
-773 EGITIERQ
+773 
-781 LHKAY
+781 
-786 PSYFPEPDDEIE
+786 
-798 NSGKDLKKEVNQM
+798 
-811 PQPIVA
+811 
-817 PLASSEKHAT
+817 
-827 ALTHKEAY
+827 
-835 PPVQEV
+835 
-841 DQLQAAQG
+841 
-849 SWNIF
+849 
-854 YPPHRHRWNKGP
+854 
-866 YIEIY
+866 
-871 HIDDFKQGAIGT
+871 
-883 AKNGK
+883 
-888 SKNDFGALLEG
+888 
-899 LDDVV
+899 
-904 FKADRC
+904 
-910 GEEKTERFLEQF
+910 
-922 KSYGFHPQKQYTNKR
+922 
-937 GQRQFILMIR
+937 
-947 DGSKSGN
+947 
-954 VEMIPERKDKQL
+954 
-966 QYTVLTKDDD
+966 
-976 GTILERKTLSGVPLF
+976 
-991 NVHFYMEEKRQ
+991 YMEEKRQ

-1022 GNRHTEMG
+1022 GNGHTEMG

-1044 DDGAFERRRENADRA
+1044 DDGALERARESADRS
-1059 NSVPHYAG
+1059 NREQNHER
-1067 EVRPR
+1067 EVRSHP
-1072 SQNDERGRVSFVG
+1072 QNHEHGRIAFVG
-1085 GSDKPKNGKASHRGT
+1085 GSDEPQDGKSTHRGT
-1100 SDVGSD
+1100 PDIGSD
-1106 QPRNGSIKAE
+1106 QSRNGSIKVQQHSKKTVGAV
-1116 GNDKQTIGEIK
+1116 K

-1139 KRADELT
+1139 KRTDELT
-1146 AEDKKVLMQY
+1146 AEDKHILAQY

-1163 EADRSASGVLYE
+1163 EAQRSASGVLYE
-1175 FYTPKAAC
+1175 FYTPKAVC
-1183 DALWRLVDAYA
+1183 DTLWHLVDAYD
-1194 PDVKT
+1194 PTVKT

-1204 GGTGRFLEG
+1204 GGTGRFLVG
-1213 REHNDCTLIEPDE
+1213 REHNECTLIEPDE
-1226 TASRIARLLHPTAEV
+1226 TASRIARLLHPAAEV
-1241 KTQAFQ
+1241 KTQPFQ
-1247 ELFFKDGVIHNAQ
+1247 ELFFKDGVIRTAQ

-1272 PPYGVYSGFYKG
+1272 PPYGTYSGFYKG
-1284 KGEGSTH
+1284 KGEGASH

-1321 QSPQT
+1321 QSAQT

-1336 TLIDAWRLPSGVFPT
+1336 TLIDAWRLPSGIFPT

-1362 KERGYEKD
+1362 KAKGDEKD
-1370 FSLDSFFARHP
+1370 FSLDAFFAHHR
-1381 DHILGEEKEGVNRFG
+1381 DHILGEEKEGVNQFG
-1396 RKEMKVIPFK
+1396 RKQITIVPFT
-1406 GESLETT
+1406 GETPEAT
-1413 LARIM
+1413 LARII

-1431 QKVVETDAANKA
+1431 QKVTETDAANKA
-1443 GAVSGNKESIGSA
+1443 GAVSGNKEPIGST

-1496 QEEQTNTVSAENE
+1496 QEEQTNTVSTENE
-1509 NVKSGTASWMNG
+1509 NIKSGTASRMEE
-1521 SLLADEGISSTSIK
+1521 SIPADEGISSTSIK
-1535 SAQKQTLKRQPVPNN
+1535 SAQKKMSDPLPQADKVEQY
-1550 DEMKRHEGK
+1550 EGK
-1559 LLSASEFAAK
+1559 LLSAREFATK
-1569 YGKTLDER
+1569 YGRTIDER

-1582 KATDYEGKIENALLT
+1582 KATDYEGKIESASLT
-1597 AEQRAFIAQHPDY
+1597 AEQRAFIAQCPDY
-1610 IKISETAWMHTVN
+1610 VKISETAWMHTVN
-1623 FTKGNIYEKLEVL
+1623 FTKGNIYEKLETL
-1636 EKNKESIGEVLYQRQ
+1636 ENDKQLLDETLYQKQ
-1651 KTLLE
+1651 KKLLE
-1656 QSLPPEVPYEKL
+1656 QSLPPAVPYEKL
-1668 AIPVHSNLAH
+1668 TVPVHSNIAH

-1704 QFLFEAGLPL
+1704 QAMLEADIPPAGSGISRWKL
-1714 SHPSRVTL
+1714 S
-1722 TDESPIRPEDLPP
+1722 DESPIRQEELPP
-1735 EIRWYDII
+1735 EIRWSDIVF
-1743 SYIDRDPVRAHQEH
+1743 YIDREPVRARQEH

-1770 KVRTLRRETAERLF
+1770 KIRTLRRETAERLF

-1791 VPEGKR
+1791 VPEER
-1797 RELLTLWNCRFNGYR
+1797 RSELLTLWNRRFNGYR

-1824 GMSEKKDGEVF
+1824 GMSEQKDGEAF
-1835 TLYEQQIKGISFST
+1835 TLYEQQIKGISFLT

-1882 CPLIC
+1882 RPLIC
-1887 VPKTVYSKWLH
+1887 VPKAVYSKWLH

-1921 PFLVGEHGL
+1921 PFLAGEHGL

-1950 KKQTL
+1950 KKETL
-1955 EGDLTVDLLDAR
+1955 EGELTVDLFDAR

-1972 NAWDNAQEKEE
+1972 NAREEALEKEK

-1989 EASSVKNGYV
+1989 EASSVKDRYV
-1999 YWEDTG
+1999 YWENTG

-2019 LFTMPRPQYDDGSK
+2019 LFTMPRPQYDDGAK
-2033 RQANEFEGIGSGTPS
+2033 RQANEFEGIGSGAPS

-2081 PTEIYSMLSYV
+2081 PTEIYSMLSYI
-2092 GREKLKRM
+2092 GREKLKNM

-2111 FAETHTE
+2111 FAQTHTE

-2124 GEIQPKQVMK
+2124 GEILPKQVMK

-2151 KVGAEEAGVIRPI
+2151 KVDAEEAGVIRPI

-2180 IIEAETARLSTI
+2180 IIDAETARLSTL
-2192 SKDDP
+2192 SKNDP
-2197 GGVLVAMN
+2197 GGALVAMN
-2205 NMRMALLSPALVK
+2205 NMRMALLSPALVN
-2218 ASNYDFALPPMS
+2218 AHDYDFPLPPMT

-2252 VPAGGQVMY
+2252 VPDGGQVMY

-2278 HGVPEKAIGIINSGT
+2278 HGIPENAIGIINSTT

-2301 TEQFN
+2301 TAQFN

-2358 EQGHVHI
+2358 EQGLVHI
-2365 TYPLIADS
+2365 TYPLITDS

-2435 DRAVIDLKLSTI
+2435 ARTIIDLKLSTI
-2447 DSIIEKK
+2447 DAIIEKK
-2454 HTIAINLAAA
+2454 HTIALHIADA
-2464 ERCDAKGEVRFY
+2464 EKYDAKETLRFY
-2476 KTKLQL
+2476 KTKLRM

-2487 AACGIDSEHSAAMR
+2487 AACGIDLEHSAAMR
-2501 IAELN
+2501 MSELN
-2506 EEKRKLT
+2506 EEKRRLT

-2526 IAEAKKA
+2526 IAEAQKA
-2533 QTAER
+2533 QKAER
-2538 SLAGSLADITENYLT
+2538 SLAGSLVDITENYVHNLLT
-2553 AVLNDLKPMAEVR
+2553 DLKPMAEVK
-2566 KEIELDRK
+2566 KEIELKRK
-2574 YNTLSTK
+2574 HNALSAK
-2581 ESVENMVN
+2581 EESVTMPS
-2589 EKAVSHKNV
+2589 EKAPAHQNIEIPLEVSSK
-2598 ELPFEVVNKTQSV
+2598 PQSV
-2611 QPIIAPLRSS
+2611 QPIITSLRPS
-2621 SGSTAAAA
+2621 SGNSIAEA

-2635 TVNTKA
+2635 TVNSKA
-2641 TQKSENQAALFER
+2641 TQKNETPAAAFER
-2654 SVPSRY
+2654 AVPSCY

-2677 THFSFRTVAGNNTST
+2677 THFSFRTVASDSSAT
-2692 LQPHEITAVAHAFAD
+2692 LKQHEITAVAHAFAD

-2715 DTQIGVFSTLALS
+2715 DNQIGVFSTLALS
-2728 LAGTQQKRSG
+2728 VDGTQQKRSG
-2738 THYDRNKQT
+2738 THYDRNKQM
-2747 LSLMHGKSGGLL
+2747 LSLTHGKSGGLL

-2783 LTEIPQGKGKI
+2783 LTEISQGKGKI
-2794 NQAFQNLITAI
+2794 NHAFQNLMTAI

-2818 HAQLLDGK
+2818 HAQLLDGEK
-2826 EAAHPYWARKQ
+2826 AANPYWARKR
-2837 NLAARAFSAYVSDK
+2837 NLAARAFQAYVSDK

-2863 FKPDNTF
+2863 FKPDNTL
-2870 YKTHTPAQGVPKPYP
+2870 YKTRTPAQGIPKPYP

-2911 EHRPL
+2911 EHPL
-2916 VAQTVKPQPTFT
+2916 VTQTVKPQYTVS

>member
-1 MQGFLPPAP
+1 MQDFLPPSL

-34 LLKARAEAL
+34 LLKARAKTL
-43 DMSFDEYLSTYHP
+43 DMAFDEYLSTYHP
-56 KGFVVSDT
+56 KGFAVSDT
-64 SLPDDVKGYTA
+64 SLPDEIKGYTA
-75 FLSGDARALIGA
+75 FLSGDARALIGV
-87 GKNADFFTFVHEAAH
+87 GKKADFSTFIHESAH
-102 VFRRQLTG
+102 VFRRQLAG

-117 KAFKVEEGTWTEAQE
+117 KAFKVEGGAWSEAQE
-132 EAFAFGLEQ
+132 EAFAIGFEQ
-141 YIRLRLAASEDHH
+141 YIRLRIAASEDHRR
-154 LVFEKGAAFV
+154 VFEKGAAFT
-164 QRVYNGLDRIIP
+164 QQIYNGLDRIIP
-176 LNPEMIRVY
+176 LNREIIRVY

-208 STQKDASRF
+208 KAQKDASQF
-217 AESHLYLGMT
+217 AQSHLYLGMT
-227 PPIYQELGFERLP
+227 APIYQELGFERLP
-240 VMITARHIQNIM
+240 VMITARHLHNIM

-266 TPKMIKQIPDALKKP
+266 TPEMVKQIPDALKKP
-281 LLVMQSQRSDS
+281 LLIMQSQRNDS
-292 KEDIITVV
+292 KEDIIAVV
-300 SLKDSEGR
+300 SLKDTEGR
-308 PIIIPLS
+308 PIIVPLS

-320 FFNGIEVDI
+320 RFNDVRIDI
-329 NLAKTI
+329 NLAKSI
-335 YGKDRFTNFLQKAV
+335 YGRNNFTQFVENACK
-349 QEKRVLYIN
+349 ENRVLYIN
-358 EKSRELA
+358 DKSRALA
-365 IPELQLLRNY
+365 DLKIQYLNVQD
-375 HSQLLYENIAAYH
+375 SQLLYENIAAYH
-388 DSVKQKNPGIPLLY
+388 NAVKQKNPDIPLLY
-402 QKTAYYAEQQG
+402 QKTAYYAGQQL
-413 AFDFFNDPVKQ
+413 AFDFLNDPIKQ
-424 DAGAIKEKRPQ
+424 GALQPEEKKQQTPQ
-435 APRSPHHTVSHID
+435 SPHHTVLPVET
-448 IAADKKKADGSAN
+448 APNKKEAGVSAQPD
-461 ANTLKIV
+461 AIKIV

-482 KPSDDVR
+482 KPPDDVR

-511 ENGLADATRIQKT
+511 ENGLADADRIQKK
-524 WYPEKTTAEAMPEIG
+524 WYPENTPTDAASERG
-539 ASQSITDKIIQWKK
+539 ASQSITDKIAQWKK
-553 EGRTIAKDEH
+553 EGRAIVKDEH

-583 IERLDRENKVLADD
+583 IARLDRENKVLADN
-597 TDTHFYEVIKDNE
+597 TDTHFYEAIKDNE
-610 KEIAEYQA
+610 KEITEYQA
-618 DIDYYTEHR
+618 DIDYYTKCR
-627 ERPKQGAVIATPLA
+627 EIPQQGAVITTPLA
-641 SVEKQEIVL
+641 SVEKQEIEL
-650 TRKDFAN
+650 TQNDFEN

-667 RTTVAFARQ
+667 
-676 SEDAEFFKGIIKTVS
+676 
-691 QIVET
+691 
-696 DRTTSDKRRGGK
+696 
-708 QGHPL
+708 
-713 LFRYVHPSGTEYYV
+713 
-727 SELDKTNGEV
+727 
-737 YGFGILNGDLEN
+737 
-749 AEWGYNSIDQLRS
+749 
-762 VPNMELDYHVP
+762 
-773 EGITIERQ
+773 
-781 LHKAY
+781 
-786 PSYFPEPDDEIE
+786 
-798 NSGKDLKKEVNQM
+798 
-811 PQPIVA
+811 
-817 PLASSEKHAT
+817 
-827 ALTHKEAY
+827 
-835 PPVQEV
+835 
-841 DQLQAAQG
+841 
-849 SWNIF
+849 
-854 YPPHRHRWNKGP
+854 
-866 YIEIY
+866 
-871 HIDDFKQGAIGT
+871 
-883 AKNGK
+883 
-888 SKNDFGALLEG
+888 
-899 LDDVV
+899 
-904 FKADRC
+904 
-910 GEEKTERFLEQF
+910 
-922 KSYGFHPQKQYTNKR
+922 
-937 GQRQFILMIR
+937 
-947 DGSKSGN
+947 
-954 VEMIPERKDKQL
+954 
-966 QYTVLTKDDD
+966 
-976 GTILERKTLSGVPLF
+976 
-991 NVHFYMEEKRQ
+991 YMEEKRQ

-1022 GNRHTEMG
+1022 GNGHTEMG

-1044 DDGAFERRRENADRA
+1044 DDGALERARESADRS
-1059 NSVPHYAG
+1059 NREQNHER
-1067 EVRPR
+1067 EVRSHP
-1072 SQNDERGRVSFVG
+1072 QNHERGRVAFVG
-1085 GSDKPKNGKASHRGT
+1085 GSDEPQNGKSTHRGT
-1100 SDVGSD
+1100 PDIGSD
-1106 QPRNGSIKAE
+1106 QSRNGSIKVQQHS
-1116 GNDKQTIGEIK
+1116 KQTVGAVK

-1139 KRADELT
+1139 KRTDELT
-1146 AEDKKVLMQY
+1146 AEDKHILAQY

-1163 EADRSASGVLYE
+1163 EAQRSASGVLYE
-1175 FYTPKAAC
+1175 FYTPKAVC
-1183 DALWRLVDAYA
+1183 NTLWHLVDAYD
-1194 PDVKT
+1194 PTIKT

-1204 GGTGRFLEG
+1204 GGTGRFLVG
-1213 REHNDCTLIEPDE
+1213 REHNECTLIEPDE
-1226 TASRIARLLHPTAEV
+1226 TASRIARLLHPAAEV
-1241 KTQAFQ
+1241 KAQSFQ
-1247 ELFFKDGVIHNAQ
+1247 ELFFKDGVIRTAQ

-1272 PPYGVYSGFYKG
+1272 PPYGTYSGFYKG
-1284 KGEGSTH
+1284 KGEGASH

-1321 QSPQT
+1321 QSAQT

-1336 TLIDAWRLPSGVFPT
+1336 TLIDAWRLPSGIFPT

-1362 KERGYEKD
+1362 KAKGDEKD
-1370 FSLDSFFARHP
+1370 FSLDAFFAHHR
-1381 DHILGEEKEGVNRFG
+1381 DHILGEEKEGVNQFG
-1396 RKEMKVIPFK
+1396 RKQITIVPFT
-1406 GESLETT
+1406 GETPEAT

-1431 QKVVETDAANKA
+1431 QKVAETDAANKA
-1443 GAVSGNKESIGSA
+1443 GAVSGNKEPIEST

-1472 LQSVKDGNVH
+1472 LQPVKGGNVH

-1496 QEEQTNTVSAENE
+1496 QEEQTNTVSTENE
-1509 NVKSGTASWMNG
+1509 NIKSGTASRMEE
-1521 SLLADEGISSTSIK
+1521 SIPADEGISSTSIK
-1535 SAQKQTLKRQPVPNN
+1535 SAQKKMSDPLPQADKVEQY
-1550 DEMKRHEGK
+1550 EGK
-1559 LLSASEFAAK
+1559 LLSAREFATK
-1569 YGKTLDER
+1569 YGKTIDER

-1582 KATDYEGKIENALLT
+1582 KATDYEGKIESASLT
-1597 AEQRAFIAQHPDY
+1597 AEQRAFIAQCPDY
-1610 IKISETAWMHTVN
+1610 VKISETAWMHTVN
-1623 FTKGNIYEKLEVL
+1623 FTKGNIYEKLETL
-1636 EKNKESIGEVLYQRQ
+1636 ENDKQLLDETLYQKQ
-1651 KTLLE
+1651 KKLLE
-1656 QSLPPEVPYEKL
+1656 QSLPPAVPYEKL
-1668 AIPVHSNLAH
+1668 TVPVHSNIAH
-1678 EFIVARDDNGV
+1678 EFIVAHDDEGV

-1704 QFLFEAGLPL
+1704 QAMLEADIPPAGSGISRWQL
-1714 SHPSRVTL
+1714 S
-1722 TDESPIRPEDLPP
+1722 DESPIRQEELPP
-1735 EIRWYDII
+1735 EIRWSDIVF
-1743 SYIDRDPVRAHQEH
+1743 YIDREPVRARQEH

-1770 KVRTLRRETAERLF
+1770 KIRTLRRETAERLF

-1791 VPEGKR
+1791 VPEER
-1797 RELLTLWNCRFNGYR
+1797 RSELLTLWNRRFNGYR

-1824 GMSEKKDGEVF
+1824 GMSEQKDGEAF
-1835 TLYEQQIKGISFST
+1835 TLYEQQIKGISFLT

-1882 CPLIC
+1882 RPLIC
-1887 VPKTVYSKWLH
+1887 VPKAVYSKWLH

-1921 PFLVGEHGL
+1921 PFLAGEHGL

-1950 KKQTL
+1950 KKETL
-1955 EGDLTVDLLDAR
+1955 EGELTVDLFDAR

-1972 NAWDNAQEKEE
+1972 NAREEALEKEK

-1989 EASSVKNGYV
+1989 EASLVKDRYV
-1999 YWEDTG
+1999 YWENTG

-2019 LFTMPRPQYDDGSK
+2019 LFTMPRPQYDDGAK

-2081 PTEIYSMLSYV
+2081 PTEIYSMLSYI
-2092 GREKLKRM
+2092 GREKLKNM

-2111 FAETHTE
+2111 FAQTHTE

-2124 GEIQPKQVMK
+2124 GEILPKQVMK

-2151 KVGAEEAGVIRPI
+2151 KVDAEEAGVIRPI

-2180 IIEAETARLSTI
+2180 IIDAETARLSTI

-2197 GGVLVAMN
+2197 GGALVAMN
-2205 NMRMALLSPALVK
+2205 NMRMALLSPALVN
-2218 ASNYDFALPPMS
+2218 AQDYDFPLPPMT

-2252 VPAGGQVMY
+2252 VPDGGQVMY

-2278 HGVPEKAIGIINSGT
+2278 HGIPENAIGIINSTT

-2301 TEQFN
+2301 TAQFN

-2365 TYPLIADS
+2365 TYPLITDS

-2435 DRAVIDLKLSTI
+2435 ARTIIDLKLSTI
-2447 DSIIEKK
+2447 DAILEKK
-2454 HTIAINLAAA
+2454 HTIALHIADA
-2464 ERCDAKGEVRFY
+2464 EKYDAKETLRFY
-2476 KTKLQL
+2476 KTKLRM

-2487 AACGIDSEHSAAMR
+2487 AACGIDLEHSAAMR
-2501 IAELN
+2501 MSELN
-2506 EEKRKLT
+2506 EEKRSLT

-2533 QTAER
+2533 QEAER
-2538 SLAGSLADITENYLT
+2538 SLAGSLVDITENYVHNL
-2553 AVLNDLKPMAEVR
+2553 LNDLKPMAEVK
-2566 KEIELDRK
+2566 KEIELKRK
-2574 YNTLSTK
+2574 HNALSAK
-2581 ESVENMVN
+2581 EEGVTMPS
-2589 EKAVSHKNV
+2589 EKTPSHQNV
-2598 ELPFEVVNKTQSV
+2598 ELPLEVSNKTQSV
-2611 QPIIAPLRSS
+2611 QPIIAPLRPS
-2621 SGSTAAAA
+2621 SGNTIAAA
-2629 TQTVSG
+2629 TRTVSG

-2641 TQKSENQAALFER
+2641 TQKSENQAELFER
-2654 SVPSRY
+2654 AVPSCY

-2677 THFSFRTVAGNNTST
+2677 THFSFRTVATNSTST
-2692 LQPHEITAVAHAFAD
+2692 LQQHEITAIAHAFAD

-2715 DTQIGVFSTLALS
+2715 DNQIGVFSTLALS
-2728 LAGTQQKRSG
+2728 VDGTQQKRSG
-2738 THYDRNKQT
+2738 THYDRNKQM
-2747 LSLMHGKSGGLL
+2747 LSLTHGKSGGLL

-2783 LTEIPQGKGKI
+2783 LTEISQGKGKI
-2794 NQAFQNLITAI
+2794 NHAFQNLMTAI

-2818 HAQLLDGK
+2818 HAQLLDGEK
-2826 EAAHPYWARKQ
+2826 AANPYWARKR
-2837 NLAARAFSAYVSDK
+2837 NLAARAFQAYVSDK

-2863 FKPDNTF
+2863 FKPDNTL
-2870 YKTHTPAQGVPKPYP
+2870 YKTRTPAQGIPKPYP

-2911 EHRPL
+2911 EHPL
-2916 VAQTVKPQPTFT
+2916 VAQTVKPQYTVS

>member
-1 MQGFLPPAP
+1 MQDFLPPSL

-34 LLKARAEAL
+34 LLKARAKTL
-43 DMSFDEYLSTYHP
+43 DMAFDEYLSTYHP
-56 KGFVVSDT
+56 KGFAVSDT
-64 SLPDDVKGYTA
+64 SLPDEIKGYTA
-75 FLSGDARALIGA
+75 FLSGDARALIGV
-87 GKNADFFTFVHEAAH
+87 GKKADFSTFIHESAH
-102 VFRRQLTG
+102 VFRRQLAG

-117 KAFKVEEGTWTEAQE
+117 KAFKVEGGAWSEAQE
-132 EAFAFGLEQ
+132 EAFAIGFEQ
-141 YIRLRLAASEDHH
+141 YIRLRIAASEDHRR
-154 LVFEKGAAFV
+154 VFEKGAAFT
-164 QRVYNGLDRIIP
+164 QQIYNGLDRIIP
-176 LNPEMIRVY
+176 LNREIIRVY

-208 STQKDASRF
+208 KAQKDASQF
-217 AESHLYLGMT
+217 AQSHLYLGMT
-227 PPIYQELGFERLP
+227 APIYQELGFERLP
-240 VMITARHIQNIM
+240 VMITARHLHNIM

-266 TPKMIKQIPDALKKP
+266 TPEMVKQIPDALKKP
-281 LLVMQSQRSDS
+281 LLIMQSQRNDS
-292 KEDIITVV
+292 KEDIIAVV
-300 SLKDSEGR
+300 SLKDTEGR
-308 PIIIPLS
+308 PIIVPLS

-320 FFNGIEVDI
+320 RFNDVRIDI
-329 NLAKTI
+329 NLAKSI
-335 YGKDRFTNFLQKAV
+335 YGRNNFTQFVENACK
-349 QEKRVLYIN
+349 ENRVLYIN
-358 EKSRELA
+358 DKSRALA
-365 IPELQLLRNY
+365 DLKIQYLNVQD
-375 HSQLLYENIAAYH
+375 SQLLYENIAAYH
-388 DSVKQKNPGIPLLY
+388 NAVKQKNPDIPLLY
-402 QKTAYYAEQQG
+402 QKTAYYAGQQL
-413 AFDFFNDPVKQ
+413 AFDFLNDPIKQ
-424 DAGAIKEKRPQ
+424 GALQPEEKKQQTPQ
-435 APRSPHHTVSHID
+435 SPHHTVLPVET
-448 IAADKKKADGSAN
+448 APNKKEAGVSAQPD
-461 ANTLKIV
+461 AIKIV

-482 KPSDDVR
+482 KPPDDVR

-511 ENGLADATRIQKT
+511 ENGLADADRIQKK
-524 WYPEKTTAEAMPEIG
+524 WYPENTPTDAASERG
-539 ASQSITDKIIQWKK
+539 ASQSITDKIAQWKK
-553 EGRTIAKDEH
+553 EGRAIVKDEH

-583 IERLDRENKVLADD
+583 IARLDRENKVLADN
-597 TDTHFYEVIKDNE
+597 TDTHFYEAIKDNE
-610 KEIAEYQA
+610 KEITEYQA
-618 DIDYYTEHR
+618 DIDYYTKCR
-627 ERPKQGAVIATPLA
+627 EIPQQGAVITTPLA
-641 SVEKQEIVL
+641 SVEKQEIEL
-650 TRKDFAN
+650 TQNDFEN

-667 RTTVAFARQ
+667 
-676 SEDAEFFKGIIKTVS
+676 
-691 QIVET
+691 
-696 DRTTSDKRRGGK
+696 
-708 QGHPL
+708 
-713 LFRYVHPSGTEYYV
+713 
-727 SELDKTNGEV
+727 
-737 YGFGILNGDLEN
+737 
-749 AEWGYNSIDQLRS
+749 
-762 VPNMELDYHVP
+762 
-773 EGITIERQ
+773 
-781 LHKAY
+781 
-786 PSYFPEPDDEIE
+786 
-798 NSGKDLKKEVNQM
+798 
-811 PQPIVA
+811 
-817 PLASSEKHAT
+817 
-827 ALTHKEAY
+827 
-835 PPVQEV
+835 
-841 DQLQAAQG
+841 
-849 SWNIF
+849 
-854 YPPHRHRWNKGP
+854 
-866 YIEIY
+866 
-871 HIDDFKQGAIGT
+871 
-883 AKNGK
+883 
-888 SKNDFGALLEG
+888 
-899 LDDVV
+899 
-904 FKADRC
+904 
-910 GEEKTERFLEQF
+910 
-922 KSYGFHPQKQYTNKR
+922 
-937 GQRQFILMIR
+937 
-947 DGSKSGN
+947 
-954 VEMIPERKDKQL
+954 
-966 QYTVLTKDDD
+966 
-976 GTILERKTLSGVPLF
+976 
-991 NVHFYMEEKRQ
+991 YMEEKRQ

-1022 GNRHTEMG
+1022 GNGHTEMG

-1044 DDGAFERRRENADRA
+1044 DDGALERARESADRS
-1059 NSVPHYAG
+1059 NREQNHER
-1067 EVRPR
+1067 EVRSHP
-1072 SQNDERGRVSFVG
+1072 QNHERGRVAFVG
-1085 GSDKPKNGKASHRGT
+1085 GSDEPQNGKSTHRGT
-1100 SDVGSD
+1100 PDIGSD
-1106 QPRNGSIKAE
+1106 QSRNGSIKVQQHS
-1116 GNDKQTIGEIK
+1116 KQTVGAVK

-1139 KRADELT
+1139 KRTDELT
-1146 AEDKKVLMQY
+1146 AEDKHILAQY

-1163 EADRSASGVLYE
+1163 EAQRSASGVLYE
-1175 FYTPKAAC
+1175 FYTPKAVC
-1183 DALWRLVDAYA
+1183 NTLWHLVDAYD
-1194 PDVKT
+1194 PTIKT

-1204 GGTGRFLEG
+1204 GGTGRFLVG
-1213 REHNDCTLIEPDE
+1213 REHNECTLIEPDE
-1226 TASRIARLLHPTAEV
+1226 TASRIARLLHPAAEV
-1241 KTQAFQ
+1241 KAQSFQ
-1247 ELFFKDGVIHNAQ
+1247 ELFFKDGVIRTAQ
-1260 YTGKKFDLVIGN
+1260 YTGKKFDLVIGT
-1272 PPYGVYSGFYKG
+1272 PPYGTYSGFYKG
-1284 KGEGSTH
+1284 KGEGASH

-1321 QSPQT
+1321 QSAQT

-1336 TLIDAWRLPSGVFPT
+1336 TLIDAWRLPSGIFPT

-1362 KERGYEKD
+1362 KAKGDEKD
-1370 FSLDSFFARHP
+1370 FSLDAFFAHHR
-1381 DHILGEEKEGVNRFG
+1381 DHILGEEKEGVNQFG
-1396 RKEMKVIPFK
+1396 RKQITIVPFT
-1406 GESLETT
+1406 GETPEAT

-1431 QKVVETDAANKA
+1431 QKVAETDAANKA
-1443 GAVSGNKESIGSA
+1443 GAVSGNKEPIEST

-1472 LQSVKDGNVH
+1472 LQPVKGGNVH

-1496 QEEQTNTVSAENE
+1496 QEEQTNTVSTENE
-1509 NVKSGTASWMNG
+1509 NIKSGTASRMEE
-1521 SLLADEGISSTSIK
+1521 SIPADEGISSTSIK
-1535 SAQKQTLKRQPVPNN
+1535 SAQKKMSDPLPQADKVEQY
-1550 DEMKRHEGK
+1550 EGK
-1559 LLSASEFAAK
+1559 LLSAREFATK
-1569 YGKTLDER
+1569 YGRTIDER

-1582 KATDYEGKIENALLT
+1582 KATDYEGKIESASLT
-1597 AEQRAFIAQHPDY
+1597 AEQRAFIAQCPDY
-1610 IKISETAWMHTVN
+1610 VKISETAWMHTVN
-1623 FTKGNIYEKLEVL
+1623 FTKGNIYEKLETL
-1636 EKNKESIGEVLYQRQ
+1636 ENDKQLLDETLYQKQ
-1651 KTLLE
+1651 KKLLE
-1656 QSLPPEVPYEKL
+1656 QSLPPAVPYEKL
-1668 AIPVHSNLAH
+1668 TVPVHSNIAH
-1678 EFIVARDDNGV
+1678 EFIVAHDDNGV

-1704 QFLFEAGLPL
+1704 QAMLEADIPPAGSGISRWKL
-1714 SHPSRVTL
+1714 S
-1722 TDESPIRPEDLPP
+1722 DESPIRQEELPP
-1735 EIRWYDII
+1735 EIRWSDIVF
-1743 SYIDRDPVRAHQEH
+1743 YIDREPVRARQEH

-1770 KVRTLRRETAERLF
+1770 KIRTLRRETAERLF

-1791 VPEGKR
+1791 VPEER
-1797 RELLTLWNCRFNGYR
+1797 RSELITLWNRRFNGYR

-1824 GMSEKKDGEVF
+1824 GMSEQKDGEAF
-1835 TLYEQQIKGISFST
+1835 TLYEQQIKGISFLT

-1882 CPLIC
+1882 RPLIC
-1887 VPKTVYSKWLH
+1887 VPKAVYSKWLH

-1914 FSEEKLK
+1914 FSEEKLN
-1921 PFLVGEHGL
+1921 PFLSDEHGL
-1930 SLEKGSIS
+1930 SLEKDSIS

-1972 NAWDNAQEKEE
+1972 NAREEALEKEK

-1989 EASSVKNGYV
+1989 EASLVKDRYV
-1999 YWEDTG
+1999 YWENTG

-2019 LFTMPRPQYDDGSK
+2019 LFTMPRPQYDDGAK

-2081 PTEIYSMLSYV
+2081 PTEIYSMLSYI
-2092 GREKLKRM
+2092 GREKLKNM

-2111 FAETHTE
+2111 FAQTHTE

-2124 GEIQPKQVMK
+2124 GEILPKQVMK

-2151 KVGAEEAGVIRPI
+2151 KVDAEEAGVIRPI

-2180 IIEAETARLSTI
+2180 IIDAETARLSTI

-2197 GGVLVAMN
+2197 GGALVAMN
-2205 NMRMALLSPALVK
+2205 NMRMALLSPALVN
-2218 ASNYDFALPPMS
+2218 AQDYDFPLPPMT

-2252 VPAGGQVMY
+2252 VPDGGQVMY

-2278 HGVPEKAIGIINSGT
+2278 HGIPENAIGIINSTT

-2301 TEQFN
+2301 TAQFN

-2365 TYPLIADS
+2365 TYPLITDS

-2435 DRAVIDLKLSTI
+2435 ARTIIDLKLSTI
-2447 DSIIEKK
+2447 DAILEKK
-2454 HTIAINLAAA
+2454 HTIALHIADA
-2464 ERCDAKGEVRFY
+2464 EKYDAKETLRFY
-2476 KTKLQL
+2476 KTKLRM

-2487 AACGIDSEHSAAMR
+2487 AACGIDLEHSAAMR
-2501 IAELN
+2501 MSELN
-2506 EEKRKLT
+2506 EEKRRLT

-2526 IAEAKKA
+2526 IAEAQKA
-2533 QTAER
+2533 QKAEHA
-2538 SLAGSLADITENYLT
+2538 LAGSLVDITENYVHNLLT
-2553 AVLNDLKPMAEVR
+2553 DLKPMAEVK
-2566 KEIELDRK
+2566 KEIELKRK
-2574 YNTLSTK
+2574 HNALSAK
-2581 ESVENMVN
+2581 EEGVTMPS
-2589 EKAVSHKNV
+2589 EKAPSHQNV
-2598 ELPFEVVNKTQSV
+2598 ELPLEVSNKTQSV
-2611 QPIIAPLRSS
+2611 QPIIAPLRPS
-2621 SGSTAAAA
+2621 SGNSIAKA

-2635 TVNTKA
+2635 TVNSKA
-2641 TQKSENQAALFER
+2641 TQKNENQAELFER
-2654 SVPSRY
+2654 AVPSCY

-2677 THFSFRTVAGNNTST
+2677 THFSFRTVASDSSAT
-2692 LQPHEITAVAHAFAD
+2692 LKQHEITAVAHAFAD

-2715 DTQIGVFSTLALS
+2715 DKQIGVFSTLALS
-2728 LAGTQQKRSG
+2728 VDGTQQKRSG
-2738 THYDRNKQT
+2738 THYDRNKQM
-2747 LSLMHGKSGGLL
+2747 LSLTHGKSGGLL

-2783 LTEIPQGKGKI
+2783 LTEISEGKGKI
-2794 NQAFQNLITAI
+2794 NHAFQNLMTAI

-2818 HAQLLDGK
+2818 HAQLLDGEK
-2826 EAAHPYWARKQ
+2826 AANPYWARKR
-2837 NLAARAFSAYVSDK
+2837 NLAARAFQAYVSDK

-2863 FKPDNTF
+2863 FKPDNTL
-2870 YKTHTPAQGVPKPYP
+2870 YKTRTPAQGIPKPYP

-2911 EHRPL
+2911 EHPL
-2916 VAQTVKPQPTFT
+2916 VAQTVKPQYTVS

>member
-1 MQGFLPPAP
+1 MQEVLPPSS
-10 EVRVLT
+10 ETHVLR
-16 QITESF
+16 QITEVF
-22 HLSKDE
+22 HLSKDQ
-28 AETALL
+28 AESALV
-34 LLKARAEAL
+34 LLKARSATL
-43 DMSFDEYLSTYHP
+43 DMSFEEYLKIYHP
-56 KGFVVSDT
+56 NGFAVSDAN
-64 SLPDDVKGYTA
+64 LPDDIKGYTA
-75 FLSGDARALIGA
+75 FLSGDARAMIGA

-110 TLKERAE
+110 TLKEKAE
-117 KAFKVEEGTWTEAQE
+117 KVFKVEEGTWTEAQE

-202 EAVDTI
+202 EAVDAI
-208 STQKDASRF
+208 STQKDASQF

-266 TPKMIKQIPDALKKP
+266 TPEMIKQIPDALKKP

-292 KEDIITVV
+292 K
-300 SLKDSEGR
+300 
-308 PIIIPLS
+308 
-315 PNKKG
+315 
-320 FFNGIEVDI
+320 
-329 NLAKTI
+329 
-335 YGKDRFTNFLQKAV
+335 FLQKAV
-349 QEKRVLYIN
+349 QEQRILYIN

-402 QKTAYYAEQQG
+402 QKTAYYAGQQG
-413 AFDFFNDPVKQ
+413 AFDFLNDPVKQ
-424 DAGAIKEKRPQ
+424 DAVAMSH
-435 APRSPHHTVSHID
+435 SPHHTVSHID
-448 IAADKKKADGSAN
+448 IAADKKEAN
-461 ANTLKIV
+461 GIANTNTLKIV

-511 ENGLADATRIQKT
+511 ENGLADAARIQKT
-524 WYPEKTTAEAMPEIG
+524 WYPEKE
-539 ASQSITDKIIQWKK
+539 
-553 EGRTIAKDEH
+553 
-563 GLNFY
+563 
-568 EGMTADEKIAWIHTE
+568 
-583 IERLDRENKVLADD
+583 
-597 TDTHFYEVIKDNE
+597 
-610 KEIAEYQA
+610 
-618 DIDYYTEHR
+618 
-627 ERPKQGAVIATPLA
+627 
-641 SVEKQEIVL
+641 EKQTPNIKLENVPPVSTEKQELPVTTERKEIVL

-691 QIVET
+691 ETVET
-696 DRTTSDKRRGGK
+696 DRTTSDKRRGRK
-708 QGHPL
+708 QGHPI
-713 LFRYVHPSGTEYYV
+713 LFRYFHPSGTEYYV
-727 SELDKTNGEV
+727 SDIDKTNGEV
-737 YGFGILNGDLEN
+737 YGFSILNGDLEN
-749 AEWGYNSIDQLRS
+749 AEWGYNSLDQLRS
-762 VPNMELDYHVP
+762 VPNIELDYHVP
-773 EGITIERQ
+773 EGMTIERQ

-786 PSYFPEPDDEIE
+786 PSYFPEPEDEIK
-798 NSGKDLKKEVNQM
+798 NRGKDLKKEMTQT
-811 PQPIVA
+811 PQPIVVA
-817 PLASSEKHAT
+817 PLIQKGE
-827 ALTHKEAY
+827 Y
-835 PPVQEV
+835 PPIQEV
-841 DQLQAAQG
+841 DWFEASRG
-849 SWNIF
+849 SWNQF
-854 YPPHRHRWNKGP
+854 YPNGTGSKP
-866 YIEIY
+866 YIEVY
-871 HIDDFKQGAIGT
+871 YQD
-883 AKNGK
+883 AKNRIMQYHHKGA
-888 SKNDFGALLEG
+888 SKTDFGALLEG
-899 LDDVV
+899 VNDVV
-904 FKADRC
+904 FNAEHLGNTATDNFLKRFKA
-910 GEEKTERFLEQF
+910 
-922 KSYGFHPQKQYTNKR
+922 YGFYPQKQYTNER
-937 GQRQFILMIR
+937 GERQFILMIR

-954 VEMIPERKDKQL
+954 VELIPERKGTVL
-966 QYTVLTKDDD
+966 QYTVLTKDDEK
-976 GTILERKTLSGVPLF
+976 TILKTKSF
-991 NVHFYMEEKRQ
+991 DKINDAQAYMDFKRRR
-1002 QLKREKEYGWNLD
+1002 LNKEVEYGRNID
-1015 SGIPDGQ
+1015 SGIPDGS
-1022 GNRHTEMG
+1022 GNRNTKMG
-1030 DAGRTEDTG
+1030 DAGWAEGAG
-1039 RNTGM
+1039 RDTGM
-1044 DDGAFERRRENADRA
+1044 DDGTL
-1059 NSVPHYAG
+1059 
-1067 EVRPR
+1067 
-1072 SQNDERGRVSFVG
+1072 ERGRERGDRAHSGQNYEREVQPHSQSHEQGGSAFVG
-1085 GSDKPKNGKASHRGT
+1085 GADEPQNGTAAVGGT
-1100 SDVGSD
+1100 PRVGTD
-1106 QPRNGSIKAE
+1106 QSRNGSVDREENDNLTAGTIKH
-1116 GNDKQTIGEIK
+1116 
-1127 RIREQ
+1127 IREQ
-1132 CLTLLNE
+1132 CITLLNE
-1139 KRADELT
+1139 KSADELT
-1146 AEDKKVLMQY
+1146 AEDKKVLARY

-1163 EADRSASGVLYE
+1163 ETERSASEVLYA
-1175 FYTPKAAC
+1175 FYTPKAVC
-1183 DALWRLVDAYA
+1183 DTLWRLVDAYA

-1213 REHNDCTLIEPDE
+1213 RAHNDCTLIEPDE
-1226 TASRIARLLHPTAEV
+1226 TASRIARLLHPAAQV

-1247 ELFFKDGVIHNAQ
+1247 ELFFEDGVIHRPQ
-1260 YTGKKFDLVIGN
+1260 YTGEPFDLVIGN
-1272 PPYGVYSGFYKG
+1272 PPYGIYSGFYKG
-1284 KGEGSTH
+1284 KGEGASH

-1321 QSPQT
+1321 QSAET
-1326 EGKRLIAAKG
+1326 EGKRLIASKG
-1336 TLIDAWRLPSGVFPT
+1336 TLIDAWRLPSGAFPT

-1362 KERGYEKD
+1362 KERGNIKD
-1370 FSLDSFFARHP
+1370 FSLDSFFARHRA
-1381 DHILGEEKEGVNRFG
+1381 HILGDEQEGVNRFG
-1396 RKEMKVIPFK
+1396 RKEIKVIPFE
-1406 GESLETT
+1406 GEALEAT
-1413 LARIM
+1413 LARII
-1418 PESILKPEKEELH
+1418 PENILKPEKEESH
-1431 QKVVETDAANKA
+1431 QASPQKEAVQGENQKTQEHIMRENIEMAQALANRILPEPDGSFSKEKQAAIARMEYLRMHYLTVTGVREPMQSDAVRAARVKRERTQLLKTHA
-1443 GAVSGNKESIGSA
+1443 DS
-1456 KNWFEDYYKNS
+1456 KNAY
-1467 VGGMV
+1467 
-1472 LQSVKDGNVH
+1472 
-1482 IIDLTGKNKRVSIA
+1482 ILTLIA
-1496 QEEQTNTVSAENE
+1496 QKEGYIDYLEDC
-1509 NVKSGTASWMNG
+1509 KSGTVKDPYREHEELIAETAQAQRMQNETRKEEHADILENKPITSARAPQ
-1521 SLLADEGISSTSIK
+1521 SQKSIPADEVHAPARNSPIQEAAAQPHTTHKK
-1535 SAQKQTLKRQPVPNN
+1535 SPERQPVPHN
-1550 DEMKRHEGK
+1550 DEREHPEPK

-1582 KATDYEGKIENALLT
+1582 KATDYEGKIENASLT
-1597 AEQRAFIAQHPDY
+1597 AEQRTFIAQHPDY
-1610 IKISETAWMHTVN
+1610 IKITETAWMHTVN
-1623 FTKGNIYEKLEVL
+1623 FTKGNIYEKLEAL
-1636 EKNKESIGEVLYQRQ
+1636 EKNKESIGETLYQRQ
-1651 KTLLE
+1651 KKLLE

-1668 AIPVHSNLAH
+1668 TIPVHSNLAH
-1678 EFIVARDDNGV
+1678 EFIIARDDNGV

-1704 QFLFEAGLPL
+1704 QFLLEAGLTL
-1714 SHPSRVTL
+1714 SHPSRSTL
-1722 TDESPIRPEDLPP
+1722 NDESPVRPEDFPAG
-1735 EIRWYDII
+1735 IYWSSIV
-1743 SYIDRDPVRAHQEH
+1743 SYIDRDPVRAHQEYTPQ
-1757 IAIKKKAAQLEAE
+1757 KKKAAQLEANRT
-1770 KVRTLRRETAERLF
+1770 RTLRRETAEKLF

-1797 RELLTLWNCRFNGYR
+1797 HELLKIWNRRFNGYR

-1835 TLYEQQIKGISFST
+1835 TLYEQQIKGISFLT

-1882 CPLIC
+1882 RPLIC
-1887 VPKTVYSKWLH
+1887 VPKAVYSKWLH

-1930 SLEKGSIS
+1930 TLEKGSIS
-1938 LCTHEALQAITF
+1938 LCTHEALQAVTF
-1950 KKQTL
+1950 KKETL
-1955 EGDLTVDLLDAR
+1955 EGDLTVDLIDAR

-1972 NAWDNAQEKEE
+1972 NAWDNAQEKES

-1989 EASSVKNGYV
+1989 EASAVKNRYV

-2019 LFTMPRPQYDDGSK
+2019 LFTMPRPQYDDEAK

-2048 KRAQKLFAITQLIQ
+2048 KRAQKLFAVTQLIQ

-2092 GREKLKRM
+2092 GREKLKSM

-2365 TYPLIADS
+2365 TYPLITDS

-2398 VLDVQDIR
+2398 TLDVQDIR

-2416 DPEKKAAFIISR
+2416 DPEKKTAVIISR
-2428 KKAALEG
+2428 KKATLES

-2454 HTIAINLAAA
+2454 HALAISLAAA
-2464 ERCDAKGEVRFY
+2464 ERCDAKGEVRFC

-2487 AACGIDSEHSAAMR
+2487 AACGIDGEHSAAMR

-2506 EEKRKLT
+2506 DERKKLT
-2513 ERIDSIE
+2513 ERIESIE
-2520 KEKPRL
+2520 KEKPAI
-2526 IAEAKKA
+2526 IAKAKKDLA
-2533 QTAER
+2533 AER
-2538 SLAGSLADITENYLT
+2538 SVSGTLSEITENYLT
-2553 AVLNDLKPMAEVR
+2553 ELLNDLKPMAEIEKEVR
-2566 KEIELDRK
+2566 MSR
-2574 YNTLSTK
+2574 
-2581 ESVENMVN
+2581 
-2589 EKAVSHKNV
+2589 
-2598 ELPFEVVNKTQSV
+2598 NKTAASVDSETIKTMAGEKNTPQRNTKLPREGLKKPQSA
-2611 QPIIAPLRSS
+2611 QPIIAPLRPS
-2621 SGSTAAAA
+2621 
-2629 TQTVSG
+2629 SG
-2635 TVNTKA
+2635 TVTAKTA
-2641 TQKSENQAALFER
+2641 QAAEKRGTPFTR
-2654 SVPSRY
+2654 SVPSCY

-2667 LSVQSLAQLQ
+2667 LAVQSLSQLQ
-2677 THFSFRTVAGNNTST
+2677 THFSFRAVAPDTT
-2692 LQPHEITAVAHAFAD
+2692 TALQQHEIAAVAHAFAD
-2707 MADVLHLP
+2707 MADALHLP
-2715 DTQIGVFSTLALS
+2715 DNQIGLFSTLALS
-2728 LAGTQQKRSG
+2728 VAGPQEKKSG
-2738 THYDRNKQT
+2738 THYDRNKQMLT
-2747 LSLMHGKSGGLL
+2747 LTHGKSGGLL
-2759 AEKWFSAFDNLL
+2759 AEKWFAAFDSLL
-2771 YSAATGQ
+2771 YRAVTGD

-2783 LTEIPQGKGKI
+2783 LTEMRHGKGKI
-2794 NQAFQNLITAI
+2794 NQAFHNLITAM
-2805 TEKEDK
+2805 TEKEDN

-2826 EAAHPYWARKQ
+2826 NAAHPYWADKQ
-2837 NLAARAFSAYVSDK
+2837 NLAARAFSSYVSDK

-2870 YKTHTPAQGVPKPYP
+2870 YKTHTQTQGRPKPYP
-2885 EGAER
+2885 EGTER
-2890 ARINKAFDALFDAQ
+2890 IRINKAFDELFEVQ
-2904 RQFLYAK
+2904 RQLLYAK
-2911 EHRPL
+2911 EHRRT
-2916 VAQTVKPQPTFT
+2916 AMQTVKKQRPFAI
-2928 FER
+2928 ER

>member
-1 MQGFLPPAP
+1 MQDFLPPSP

-34 LLKARAEAL
+34 LLKARAKTL
-43 DMSFDEYLSTYHP
+43 DMTFDEYLSTYHP
-56 KGFVVSDT
+56 KGFAVSDT
-64 SLPDDVKGYTA
+64 SLPDEIKGYTA

-87 GKNADFFTFVHEAAH
+87 GKKADFSTFIHESAH
-102 VFRRQLTG
+102 VFRRQLAG

-117 KAFKVEEGTWTEAQE
+117 KAFKVEGGAWSEAQE
-132 EAFAFGLEQ
+132 EAFAIGFEQ
-141 YIRLRLAASEDHH
+141 YIRLRIAASEDHRR
-154 LVFEKGAAFV
+154 VFEKGAAFT
-164 QRVYNGLDRIIP
+164 QQIYNGLDRIIP
-176 LNPEMIRVY
+176 LNREIIRVY
-185 DELFTAERFMFN
+185 DELFTTERFMFN

-208 STQKDASRF
+208 KAQKDAAQF
-217 AESHLYLGMT
+217 AQSHLYLGMT
-227 PPIYQELGFERLP
+227 APIYQELGFERLP
-240 VMITARHIQNIM
+240 VMITARHLHNIM

-266 TPKMIKQIPDALKKP
+266 TPEMVKQIPDALKKP
-281 LLVMQSQRSDS
+281 LLIMQSQRNDS
-292 KEDIITVV
+292 KEDIIAVV
-300 SLKDSEGR
+300 SLKDTEGR
-308 PIIIPLS
+308 PIIVPLS

-320 FFNGIEVDI
+320 RFNDVRIDI
-329 NLAKTI
+329 NLAKSI
-335 YGKDRFTNFLQKAV
+335 YGRNNFTQFVENACK
-349 QEKRVLYIN
+349 EKRVLYIN
-358 EKSRELA
+358 DKSRALA
-365 IPELQLLRNY
+365 DLKIQYLNVQD
-375 HSQLLYENIAAYH
+375 SQLLYENIAAYH
-388 DSVKQKNPGIPLLY
+388 NAVKQKNPDIPLLY
-402 QKTAYYAEQQG
+402 QKTAYYAGQQL
-413 AFDFFNDPVKQ
+413 AFDFLNDPIKQ
-424 DAGAIKEKRPQ
+424 GALQPEEKKQQTPQ
-435 APRSPHHTVSHID
+435 SPHHTVLPVET
-448 IAADKKKADGSAN
+448 APNKKEAGVSAQPD
-461 ANTLKIV
+461 AIKIV

-511 ENGLADATRIQKT
+511 ENGLADADRIQKT
-524 WYPEKTTAEAMPEIG
+524 WYPENTPTDAASERG
-539 ASQSITDKIIQWKK
+539 ASQSITDKIAQWKK
-553 EGRTIAKDEH
+553 EGRAIVKDEH

-583 IERLDRENKVLADD
+583 IARLDRENKVLADD
-597 TDTHFYEVIKDNE
+597 TDTHFYEAIKDNE
-610 KEIAEYQA
+610 KEITEYQA
-618 DIDYYTEHR
+618 DIDYYTKCR
-627 ERPKQGAVIATPLA
+627 EIPQQGAVITTPLA
-641 SVEKQEIVL
+641 SVEKQEIEL
-650 TRKDFAN
+650 TQNDFEN

-667 RTTVAFARQ
+667 
-676 SEDAEFFKGIIKTVS
+676 
-691 QIVET
+691 
-696 DRTTSDKRRGGK
+696 
-708 QGHPL
+708 
-713 LFRYVHPSGTEYYV
+713 
-727 SELDKTNGEV
+727 
-737 YGFGILNGDLEN
+737 
-749 AEWGYNSIDQLRS
+749 
-762 VPNMELDYHVP
+762 
-773 EGITIERQ
+773 
-781 LHKAY
+781 
-786 PSYFPEPDDEIE
+786 
-798 NSGKDLKKEVNQM
+798 
-811 PQPIVA
+811 
-817 PLASSEKHAT
+817 
-827 ALTHKEAY
+827 
-835 PPVQEV
+835 
-841 DQLQAAQG
+841 
-849 SWNIF
+849 
-854 YPPHRHRWNKGP
+854 
-866 YIEIY
+866 
-871 HIDDFKQGAIGT
+871 
-883 AKNGK
+883 
-888 SKNDFGALLEG
+888 
-899 LDDVV
+899 
-904 FKADRC
+904 
-910 GEEKTERFLEQF
+910 
-922 KSYGFHPQKQYTNKR
+922 
-937 GQRQFILMIR
+937 
-947 DGSKSGN
+947 
-954 VEMIPERKDKQL
+954 
-966 QYTVLTKDDD
+966 
-976 GTILERKTLSGVPLF
+976 
-991 NVHFYMEEKRQ
+991 YMEEKRQ

-1022 GNRHTEMG
+1022 GNDHTEMG

-1044 DDGAFERRRENADRA
+1044 DDGALERARESADRS
-1059 NSVPHYAG
+1059 NREQNHER
-1067 EVRPR
+1067 EVRSH
-1072 SQNDERGRVSFVG
+1072 SQNHERGRIAFVG
-1085 GSDKPKNGKASHRGT
+1085 GSDEPQDGKSNHRGT
-1100 SDVGSD
+1100 PRVGSD
-1106 QPRNGSIKAE
+1106 QSRNGSVEEQAYS
-1116 GNDKQTIGEIK
+1116 KQSVGAVK

-1139 KRADELT
+1139 KRTDELT
-1146 AEDKKVLMQY
+1146 AEDKHILAQY

-1163 EADRSASGVLYE
+1163 EAQRSASGVLYE
-1175 FYTPKAAC
+1175 FYTPKAVC
-1183 DALWRLVDAYA
+1183 NTLWHLVDAYD
-1194 PDVKT
+1194 PTIKT

-1204 GGTGRFLEG
+1204 GGTGRFLVG
-1213 REHNDCTLIEPDE
+1213 REHNECTLIEPDE
-1226 TASRIARLLHPTAEV
+1226 TASRIARLLHPAAEV
-1241 KTQAFQ
+1241 KTQSFQ
-1247 ELFFKDGVIHNAQ
+1247 ELFFKDGVIRTAQ

-1272 PPYGVYSGFYKG
+1272 PPYGTYSGFYKG
-1284 KGEGSTH
+1284 KGEGASH

-1321 QSPQT
+1321 QSAQT

-1336 TLIDAWRLPSGVFPT
+1336 TLIDAWRLPSGIFPT

-1362 KERGYEKD
+1362 KAKGDEKD
-1370 FSLDSFFARHP
+1370 FSLDAFFARHR
-1381 DHILGEEKEGVNRFG
+1381 DHVLGEEKEGVNQFG
-1396 RKEMKVIPFK
+1396 RKQITIVPFT
-1406 GESLETT
+1406 GETPEAT
-1413 LARIM
+1413 LARII
-1418 PESILKPEKEELH
+1418 PESILKPEKAELH
-1431 QKVVETDAANKA
+1431 QKVTEENAAEKAANKV
-1443 GAVSGNKESIGSA
+1443 GAVSDNKEPIGST

-1496 QEEQTNTVSAENE
+1496 QEEQTNTVSTENE
-1509 NVKSGTASWMNG
+1509 NIKSGTASRMEE
-1521 SLLADEGISSTSIK
+1521 SIPADEGISSTSIK
-1535 SAQKQTLKRQPVPNN
+1535 SAQKKMSDPLPQADKVEQY
-1550 DEMKRHEGK
+1550 EGK
-1559 LLSASEFAAK
+1559 LLSAREFATK
-1569 YGKTLDER
+1569 YGRTIDER

-1582 KATDYEGKIENALLT
+1582 KATDYEGKIESASLT
-1597 AEQRAFIAQHPDY
+1597 AEQRAFIAQRPDY
-1610 IKISETAWMHTVN
+1610 VKISETAWMHTVN
-1623 FTKGNIYEKLEVL
+1623 FTKGNIYEKLETL
-1636 EKNKESIGEVLYQRQ
+1636 ENDKQLLDETLYQTQ
-1651 KTLLE
+1651 KKLLE
-1656 QSLPPEVPYEKL
+1656 QSLPPAVPYEKL
-1668 AIPVHSNLAH
+1668 TVPVHSNIAH

-1704 QFLFEAGLPL
+1704 QAMLEADIPPAGSGISRWKL
-1714 SHPSRVTL
+1714 S
-1722 TDESPIRPEDLPP
+1722 DESPIRQEELPP
-1735 EIRWYDII
+1735 EIRWSDIVF
-1743 SYIDRDPVRAHQEH
+1743 YIDREPVRARQEH

-1770 KVRTLRRETAERLF
+1770 KIRTLRRETAERLF

-1791 VPEGKR
+1791 VPEER
-1797 RELLTLWNCRFNGYR
+1797 RSDLITLWNRRFNGYR

-1824 GMSEKKDGEVF
+1824 GMSEQKDGEAF
-1835 TLYEQQIKGISFST
+1835 TLYEQQIKGISFLT

-1882 CPLIC
+1882 RPLIC
-1887 VPKTVYSKWLH
+1887 VPKAVYSKWLH

-1950 KKQTL
+1950 KQATL
-1955 EGDLTVDLLDAR
+1955 EGELTVDLFDAR

-1972 NAWDNAQEKEE
+1972 NAREEALEKEK

-1989 EASSVKNGYV
+1989 EASLVKDRYV
-1999 YWEDTG
+1999 YLEDTG

-2019 LFTMPRPQYDDGSK
+2019 LFTMPRPQYDDGAK

-2081 PTEIYSMLSYV
+2081 PTEIYSMLSYI
-2092 GREKLKRM
+2092 GREKLKNM

-2111 FAETHTE
+2111 FAQTHTE

-2124 GEIQPKQVMK
+2124 GEILPKQVMK

-2151 KVGAEEAGVIRPI
+2151 KVDAEEAGVIRPI

-2218 ASNYDFALPPMS
+2218 ASDYDFALPPMS

-2301 TEQFN
+2301 TAQFN

-2365 TYPLIADS
+2365 TYPLITDS

-2435 DRAVIDLKLSTI
+2435 ARTIIDLKLSTI
-2447 DSIIEKK
+2447 DAILEKK
-2454 HTIAINLAAA
+2454 HTIALHIADA
-2464 ERCDAKGEVRFY
+2464 EKYDAKETLRFY
-2476 KTKLQL
+2476 KTKLRM

-2487 AACGIDSEHSAAMR
+2487 AACGIDLEHSAAMR
-2501 IAELN
+2501 MSELN
-2506 EEKRKLT
+2506 EEKRRLT

-2526 IAEAKKA
+2526 IAEAQKA
-2533 QTAER
+2533 QKAEHA
-2538 SLAGSLADITENYLT
+2538 LAGSLVDITENYVHNLLT
-2553 AVLNDLKPMAEVR
+2553 DLKPMAEVK
-2566 KEIELDRK
+2566 KEIELKRK
-2574 YNTLSTK
+2574 HNALSAK
-2581 ESVENMVN
+2581 EEGVTMPS
-2589 EKAVSHKNV
+2589 EKAPSHQNV
-2598 ELPFEVVNKTQSV
+2598 ELPLEVSNKTQSV
-2611 QPIIAPLRSS
+2611 QPIIAPLRPS
-2621 SGSTAAAA
+2621 SGNSIAKA

-2635 TVNTKA
+2635 TVNSKA
-2641 TQKSENQAALFER
+2641 TQKNENQAELFER
-2654 SVPSRY
+2654 AVPSCY

-2677 THFSFRTVAGNNTST
+2677 THFSFRTVASDSSAT
-2692 LQPHEITAVAHAFAD
+2692 LKQHEITAVAHAFAD

-2715 DTQIGVFSTLALS
+2715 DNQIGVFSTLALS
-2728 LAGTQQKRSG
+2728 VDGTQQKRSG
-2738 THYDRNKQT
+2738 THYDRNKQM
-2747 LSLMHGKSGGLL
+2747 LSLTHGKSGGLL

-2783 LTEIPQGKGKI
+2783 LTEISQGKGKI
-2794 NQAFQNLITAI
+2794 NHAFQNLMTAI

-2818 HAQLLDGK
+2818 HAQLLDGEK
-2826 EAAHPYWARKQ
+2826 AANPYWARKR
-2837 NLAARAFSAYVSDK
+2837 NLAARAFQAYVSDK

-2863 FKPDNTF
+2863 FKPDNTL
-2870 YKTHTPAQGVPKPYP
+2870 YKTRTPAQGIPKPYP

-2911 EHRPL
+2911 EHPL
-2916 VAQTVKPQPTFT
+2916 VAQTVKPQYTVS

>member
-34 LLKARAEAL
+34 LLKARAETL

-110 TLKERAE
+110 TLKEKAE
-117 KAFKVEEGTWTEAQE
+117 KVFKVEESTWTEAQE

-154 LVFEKGAAFV
+154 LVFEKGAAFI

-252 QPEKEGSA
+252 QPEKEGSV

-266 TPKMIKQIPDALKKP
+266 TPEMIKQIPDALKKP

-292 KEDIITVV
+292 KEDIIAVV

-320 FFNGIEVDI
+320 FFNGIEIDI
-329 NLAKTI
+329 TLAKTI
-335 YGKDRFTNFLQKAV
+335 YGKDRFTTFLQKAV
-349 QEKRVLYIN
+349 QEQRILYIN

-402 QKTAYYAEQQG
+402 QKTAYYVGQQG
-413 AFDFFNDPVKQ
+413 AFDFLNDPVKQ
-424 DAGAIKEKRPQ
+424 DAVAMSH
-435 APRSPHHTVSHID
+435 SPHHTVSHID
-448 IAADKKKADGSAN
+448 IAADKKEADGIAN

-497 RWSPRNFCWQRLNT
+497 RWSLRNFCWQRLNT
-511 ENGLADATRIQKT
+511 ENGLADAARIQKT
-524 WYPEKTTAEAMPEIG
+524 WYPEKE
-539 ASQSITDKIIQWKK
+539 
-553 EGRTIAKDEH
+553 
-563 GLNFY
+563 
-568 EGMTADEKIAWIHTE
+568 
-583 IERLDRENKVLADD
+583 
-597 TDTHFYEVIKDNE
+597 
-610 KEIAEYQA
+610 
-618 DIDYYTEHR
+618 
-627 ERPKQGAVIATPLA
+627 
-641 SVEKQEIVL
+641 EKQTPNIKLENVPPVSTEKQELPVTTERKEIVL

-691 QIVET
+691 ETVET
-696 DRTTSDKRRGGK
+696 DRTTSDKRRGRK
-708 QGHPL
+708 QGHPI
-713 LFRYVHPSGTEYYV
+713 LFRYFHPSGTEYYV
-727 SELDKTNGEV
+727 SDIDKTNGEV
-737 YGFGILNGDLEN
+737 YGFSILNGDLEN
-749 AEWGYNSIDQLRS
+749 AEWGYNSLDQLRS
-762 VPNMELDYHVP
+762 VPNIELDYHVP
-773 EGITIERQ
+773 EGMTIERQ

-786 PSYFPEPDDEIE
+786 PSYFPEPEDEIK
-798 NSGKDLKKEVNQM
+798 NRGKDLKKEMTQT
-811 PQPIVA
+811 PQPIVVA
-817 PLASSEKHAT
+817 PLIQKGE
-827 ALTHKEAY
+827 Y
-835 PPVQEV
+835 PPIQEV
-841 DQLQAAQG
+841 DWFEASRG
-849 SWNIF
+849 SWNQF
-854 YPPHRHRWNKGP
+854 YPNGTGSKP
-866 YIEIY
+866 YIEVY
-871 HIDDFKQGAIGT
+871 YQD
-883 AKNGK
+883 AKNRIMQYHHKGA
-888 SKNDFGALLEG
+888 SKTDFGALLEG
-899 LDDVV
+899 VNDVV
-904 FKADRC
+904 FNAEHLGNTATDNFLKRFKA
-910 GEEKTERFLEQF
+910 
-922 KSYGFHPQKQYTNKR
+922 YGFYLQKQYTNER
-937 GQRQFILMIR
+937 GERQFILMIR

-954 VEMIPERKDKQL
+954 VEMIPERKGTVL
-966 QYTVLTKDDD
+966 RYTVLTKNDEK
-976 GTILERKTLSGVPLF
+976 TILETKNF
-991 NVHFYMEEKRQ
+991 EKIDDAQAYMDFKRRRLNEEV
-1002 QLKREKEYGWNLD
+1002 EYGRNID
-1015 SGIPDGQ
+1015 SGIPDGS
-1022 GNRHTEMG
+1022 GNRNTEMG
-1030 DAGRTEDTG
+1030 DAGRTEGAG
-1039 RNTGM
+1039 RDTGM
-1044 DDGAFERRRENADRA
+1044 DDGALERGRENTDRA
-1059 NSVPHYAG
+1059 NSVPHYVG
-1067 EVRPR
+1067 EFQPH
-1072 SQNDERGRVSFVG
+1072 SQGDEQRGSTFVG
-1085 GSDKPKNGKASHRGT
+1085 GPDEPQNGKISHRGT
-1100 SDVGSD
+1100 SNIDSD
-1106 QPRNGSIKAE
+1106 QPRNGSVNAE
-1116 GNDKQTIGEIK
+1116 GGDQPTVGAVK

-1139 KRADELT
+1139 KSADELT
-1146 AEDKKVLMQY
+1146 AEDKKVLARY

-1163 EADRSASGVLYE
+1163 ETERSASEVLYA
-1175 FYTPKAAC
+1175 FYTPKAVC
-1183 DALWRLVDAYA
+1183 DTLWRLVDAYA

-1213 REHNDCTLIEPDE
+1213 RELNDCTLIEPDE
-1226 TASRIARLLHPTAEV
+1226 TASRIARLLHPAAHV
-1241 KTQAFQ
+1241 KTQSFQ
-1247 ELFFKDGVIHNAQ
+1247 ELFFKDGVIHRPQ
-1260 YTGKKFDLVIGN
+1260 YTEKPFDLVIGN

-1284 KGEGSTH
+1284 KGEGASH

-1321 QSPQT
+1321 QSAET

-1370 FSLDSFFARHP
+1370 FSLDSFFTRHP
-1381 DHILGEEKEGVNRFG
+1381 DHVLGEEKEGVNRFG
-1396 RKEMKVIPFK
+1396 RKEIKVIPFE
-1406 GESLETT
+1406 GETLEAT
-1413 LARIM
+1413 LARVI
-1418 PESILKPEKEELH
+1418 PENMLKLEKEEPPLQEAATREALQNET
-1431 QKVVETDAANKA
+1431 QKTQEQIMRENVEMAQALADSIPVEPDGSFSQEKQAALARMEYLRMHYLTVTGMRQQTQNDTA
-1443 GAVSGNKESIGSA
+1443 AAAAA
-1456 KNWFEDYYKNS
+1456 KQERTRLLKKHADSKNEY
-1467 VGGMV
+1467 
-1472 LQSVKDGNVH
+1472 
-1482 IIDLTGKNKRVSIA
+1482 ILTLIA
-1496 QEEQTNTVSAENE
+1496 QKEGYIDYLEDC
-1509 NVKSGTASWMNG
+1509 KSGTVKDPYREHETLITETVQAQRTQNETRKTVHADILENEPIQSAHAPQARKNIP
-1521 SLLADEGISSTSIK
+1521 ADEVHAKAPIK
-1535 SAQKQTLKRQPVPNN
+1535 EATTKPHTAQTQKAQRQPVPNN
-1550 DEMKRHEGK
+1550 DKMKRHEGK

-1582 KATDYEGKIENALLT
+1582 KATDYEGKIDAAALT
-1597 AEQRAFIAQHPDY
+1597 DEQKAFIAQHPDY

-1636 EKNKESIGEVLYQRQ
+1636 EKNKESIGDALYQKQ
-1651 KTLLE
+1651 KEMLE
-1656 QSLPPEVPYEKL
+1656 HALPPEVPYEKL
-1668 AIPVHSNLAH
+1668 TIPVHSNLAH

-1722 TDESPIRPEDLPP
+1722 NDESPVRPEDFPAG
-1735 EIRWYDII
+1735 IYWSSIV
-1743 SYIDRDPVRAHQEH
+1743 SYIDRDPVRAHQEYTPQ
-1757 IAIKKKAAQLEAE
+1757 KKKAAQLEANRT
-1770 KVRTLRRETAERLF
+1770 RTLRRETAERLF

-1797 RELLTLWNCRFNGYR
+1797 SELLKAWNRRFNGYR

-1849 DKGNGLL
+1849 DKGNGIL

-1989 EASSVKNGYV
+1989 EASSVKSGYV
-1999 YWEDTG
+1999 YWENTG

-2019 LFTMPRPQYDDGSK
+2019 LFTMPRPQYDDGAK

-2365 TYPLIADS
+2365 TYPLITDS

-2416 DPEKKAAFIISR
+2416 DPEKKASFIISR

-2454 HTIAINLAAA
+2454 HAIAINLAAA

-2487 AACGIDSEHSAAMR
+2487 AACDIDSEHSAAMR

-2538 SLAGSLADITENYLT
+2538 SLAGSLADITENYVQNL
-2553 AVLNDLKPMAEVR
+2553 LNDLKPMAEVR

-2574 YNTLSTK
+2574 RSALSTK
-2581 ESVENMVN
+2581 EVVENIPN
-2589 EKAVSHKNV
+2589 EKILSHKNV
-2598 ELPFEVVNKTQSV
+2598 EISLEAVNKTQSV

-2621 SGSTAAAA
+2621 SGSTAETVTRA
-2629 TQTVSG
+2629 VSG

-2641 TQKSENQAALFER
+2641 TQKSENQATLFER
-2654 SVPSRY
+2654 AVPSCY

-2677 THFSFRTVAGNNTST
+2677 THFSFRTVASNNTSP

-2715 DTQIGVFSTLALS
+2715 DKQIGVFSTLALS

-2826 EAAHPYWARKQ
+2826 KAAHPYWARKQ

-2863 FKPDNTF
+2863 FKSDNTF
-2870 YKTHTPAQGVPKPYP
+2870 YKTRTPAQGVPKPYP

-2904 RQFLYAK
+2904 RQFLYMK

-2916 VAQTVKPQPTFT
+2916 VAQTVKSHRTVT

>member
-1 MQGFLPPAP
+1 MQDFLPPSL

-34 LLKARAEAL
+34 LLKARAKTL
-43 DMSFDEYLSTYHP
+43 DMTFDEYLSTYHP
-56 KGFVVSDT
+56 KGFAVSDT
-64 SLPDDVKGYTA
+64 SLPDEIKGYTA
-75 FLSGDARALIGA
+75 FLSGDARALIGV
-87 GKNADFFTFVHEAAH
+87 GKKADFSTFIHESAH
-102 VFRRQLTG
+102 VFRRQLAG

-117 KAFKVEEGTWTEAQE
+117 KAFKVESGVWSEAQE
-132 EAFAFGLEQ
+132 EAFAIGFEQ
-141 YIRLRLAASEDHH
+141 YIRLRIAASEDHRR
-154 LVFEKGAAFV
+154 VFEKGAAFT
-164 QRVYNGLDRIIP
+164 QQIYNGLDRIIP
-176 LNPEMIRVY
+176 LNREIIRVY

-208 STQKDASRF
+208 KAQKDAAQF
-217 AESHLYLGMT
+217 AQSHLYLGMT
-227 PPIYQELGFERLP
+227 APIYQELGFERLP
-240 VMITARHIQNIM
+240 VMITARHLHNIM
-252 QPEKEGSA
+252 QPEKERSA

-266 TPKMIKQIPDALKKP
+266 TPEMVKQIPDALKKP
-281 LLVMQSQRSDS
+281 LLIMQSQRNDS
-292 KEDIITVV
+292 KEDIIAVV

-308 PIIIPLS
+308 PIIVPLS

-320 FFNGIEVDI
+320 RFNDVRIDI
-329 NLAKTI
+329 NLAKSI
-335 YGKDRFTNFLQKAV
+335 YGRNNFTQFVENACK
-349 QEKRVLYIN
+349 ENRVLYIN
-358 EKSRELA
+358 DKSRALA
-365 IPELQLLRNY
+365 DLKIQYLNVQD
-375 HSQLLYENIAAYH
+375 SQLLYENIAAYH
-388 DSVKQKNPGIPLLY
+388 NAVKQKNPDIPLLY
-402 QKTAYYAEQQG
+402 QKTAYYAGQQL
-413 AFDFFNDPVKQ
+413 AFDFLNDPIKQ
-424 DAGAIKEKRPQ
+424 GALQPEEKKQQTPQ
-435 APRSPHHTVSHID
+435 SPHHTVLPVD
-448 IAADKKKADGSAN
+448 TAPNKKEAGVSAQPD
-461 ANTLKIV
+461 AIKIV

-511 ENGLADATRIQKT
+511 ENGLADADRIQKK
-524 WYPEKTTAEAMPEIG
+524 WYPENTPTDAASERG
-539 ASQSITDKIIQWKK
+539 ASQSITDKIAQWKK
-553 EGRTIAKDEH
+553 EGRAIVKDEH

-583 IERLDRENKVLADD
+583 IARLDRENKVLADN
-597 TDTHFYEVIKDNE
+597 TDTHFYEAIKDNE
-610 KEIAEYQA
+610 KEITEYQA
-618 DIDYYTEHR
+618 DIDYYTKCR
-627 ERPKQGAVIATPLA
+627 EIPQQGAVITTPLA
-641 SVEKQEIVL
+641 SVEKQEIEL
-650 TRKDFAN
+650 TQNDFEN

-667 RTTVAFARQ
+667 
-676 SEDAEFFKGIIKTVS
+676 
-691 QIVET
+691 
-696 DRTTSDKRRGGK
+696 
-708 QGHPL
+708 
-713 LFRYVHPSGTEYYV
+713 
-727 SELDKTNGEV
+727 
-737 YGFGILNGDLEN
+737 
-749 AEWGYNSIDQLRS
+749 
-762 VPNMELDYHVP
+762 
-773 EGITIERQ
+773 
-781 LHKAY
+781 
-786 PSYFPEPDDEIE
+786 
-798 NSGKDLKKEVNQM
+798 
-811 PQPIVA
+811 
-817 PLASSEKHAT
+817 
-827 ALTHKEAY
+827 
-835 PPVQEV
+835 
-841 DQLQAAQG
+841 
-849 SWNIF
+849 
-854 YPPHRHRWNKGP
+854 
-866 YIEIY
+866 
-871 HIDDFKQGAIGT
+871 
-883 AKNGK
+883 
-888 SKNDFGALLEG
+888 
-899 LDDVV
+899 
-904 FKADRC
+904 
-910 GEEKTERFLEQF
+910 
-922 KSYGFHPQKQYTNKR
+922 
-937 GQRQFILMIR
+937 
-947 DGSKSGN
+947 
-954 VEMIPERKDKQL
+954 
-966 QYTVLTKDDD
+966 
-976 GTILERKTLSGVPLF
+976 
-991 NVHFYMEEKRQ
+991 YMEEKRQ

-1022 GNRHTEMG
+1022 GNDHTEMG

-1044 DDGAFERRRENADRA
+1044 DDRALERARESADRS
-1059 NSVPHYAG
+1059 NREQNHER
-1067 EVRPR
+1067 EVRSHP
-1072 SQNDERGRVSFVG
+1072 QNHERGRIAFVG
-1085 GSDKPKNGKASHRGT
+1085 GSDEPQDGKSNHRGT
-1100 SDVGSD
+1100 PRVGSD
-1106 QPRNGSIKAE
+1106 QSRNGSIKVQQHSKKSVGAV
-1116 GNDKQTIGEIK
+1116 K

-1139 KRADELT
+1139 KRTDELT
-1146 AEDKKVLMQY
+1146 AEDKHILAQY

-1163 EADRSASGVLYE
+1163 EAQRSASGVLYE
-1175 FYTPKAAC
+1175 FYTPKAVC
-1183 DALWRLVDAYA
+1183 DTLWHLVDAYD
-1194 PDVKT
+1194 PTIKT

-1204 GGTGRFLEG
+1204 GGTGRFLVG
-1213 REHNDCTLIEPDE
+1213 REHNECTLIEPDE
-1226 TASRIARLLHPTAEV
+1226 TASRIARLLHPAAEV
-1241 KTQAFQ
+1241 KTQSFQ
-1247 ELFFKDGVIHNAQ
+1247 ELFFKDGVIRTAQ
-1260 YTGKKFDLVIGN
+1260 YTGKQFDLVIGN
-1272 PPYGVYSGFYKG
+1272 PPYGTYSGFYKG
-1284 KGEGSTH
+1284 KGEGASH

-1321 QSPQT
+1321 QSAQT

-1336 TLIDAWRLPSGVFPT
+1336 TLIDAWRLPSGIFPT

-1362 KERGYEKD
+1362 KAKGDEKD
-1370 FSLDSFFARHP
+1370 FSLDAFFARHR
-1381 DHILGEEKEGVNRFG
+1381 DHILGEEKEGVNQFG
-1396 RKEMKVIPFK
+1396 RKQITIVPFT
-1406 GESLETT
+1406 GETPEAT

-1418 PESILKPEKEELH
+1418 SESILKPEKEELR
-1431 QKVVETDAANKA
+1431 QKVTEENAAEKAANKM
-1443 GAVSGNKESIGSA
+1443 GAVSDNKEPIGST

-1496 QEEQTNTVSAENE
+1496 QEEQTNTVSTENE
-1509 NVKSGTASWMNG
+1509 NIKSGTASRMEE
-1521 SLLADEGISSTSIK
+1521 SIPADEGISSTSIK
-1535 SAQKQTLKRQPVPNN
+1535 SAQKKMSDPLPQADKVEQY
-1550 DEMKRHEGK
+1550 EGK
-1559 LLSASEFAAK
+1559 LLSAREFATK
-1569 YGKTLDER
+1569 YGRTIDER

-1582 KATDYEGKIENALLT
+1582 KATDYEGKIESASLT
-1597 AEQRAFIAQHPDY
+1597 AEQRAFIAQCPDY
-1610 IKISETAWMHTVN
+1610 VKISETAWMHTVN
-1623 FTKGNIYEKLEVL
+1623 FTKGNIYEKLETL
-1636 EKNKESIGEVLYQRQ
+1636 ENDKQLLDETLYQTQ
-1651 KTLLE
+1651 KKLLE
-1656 QSLPPEVPYEKL
+1656 QSLPPAVPYEKL
-1668 AIPVHSNLAH
+1668 TVPVHSNIAH

-1704 QFLFEAGLPL
+1704 QAMLEADIPPAGSGISRWKL
-1714 SHPSRVTL
+1714 S
-1722 TDESPIRPEDLPP
+1722 DESPIRQEELPP
-1735 EIRWYDII
+1735 EIRWSDIVF
-1743 SYIDRDPVRAHQEH
+1743 YIDREPVRARQEH

-1770 KVRTLRRETAERLF
+1770 KIRTLRRETAERLF

-1791 VPEGKR
+1791 VPQER
-1797 RELLTLWNCRFNGYR
+1797 RSELITLWNRRFNGYR

-1824 GMSEKKDGEVF
+1824 GMSEQKDGEGF
-1835 TLYEQQIKGISFST
+1835 TLYDQQIKGISFLT

-1882 CPLIC
+1882 RPLIC
-1887 VPKTVYSKWLH
+1887 VPKAVYSKWLH

-1921 PFLVGEHGL
+1921 PFLAGEHGL

-1955 EGDLTVDLLDAR
+1955 EGELTVDLLDAR

-1972 NAWDNAQEKEE
+1972 NAREEAIEKEK

-1989 EASSVKNGYV
+1989 EASLVKDRYV
-1999 YWEDTG
+1999 YWENTG

-2019 LFTMPRPQYDDGSK
+2019 LFTMPRPQYDDGAK

-2081 PTEIYSMLSYV
+2081 PTEIYSMLSYI
-2092 GREKLKRM
+2092 GREKLKNM

-2111 FAETHTE
+2111 FAQTHTE

-2124 GEIQPKQVMK
+2124 GEILPKQVMK

-2151 KVGAEEAGVIRPI
+2151 KVDAEEAGVIRPI

-2180 IIEAETARLSTI
+2180 IIDAETARLSTL
-2192 SKDDP
+2192 SKNDP
-2197 GGVLVAMN
+2197 GGALVAMN
-2205 NMRMALLSPALVK
+2205 NMRMALLSPALVN
-2218 ASNYDFALPPMS
+2218 AHDYDFPLPPMT

-2252 VPAGGQVMY
+2252 VPDGGQVMY

-2278 HGVPEKAIGIINSGT
+2278 HGIPENAIGIINSTT

-2301 TEQFN
+2301 TAQFN

-2365 TYPLIADS
+2365 TYPLITDS

-2435 DRAVIDLKLSTI
+2435 ARTIIDLKLSTI
-2447 DSIIEKK
+2447 DAILEKK
-2454 HTIAINLAAA
+2454 HTIALHIADA
-2464 ERCDAKGEVRFY
+2464 EKYDAKETLRFY
-2476 KTKLQL
+2476 KTKLRM

-2487 AACGIDSEHSAAMR
+2487 AACGIDLEHSAAMR
-2501 IAELN
+2501 MSELN
-2506 EEKRKLT
+2506 EEKRRLT

-2526 IAEAKKA
+2526 IAEAQKA
-2533 QTAER
+2533 QKSEHA
-2538 SLAGSLADITENYLT
+2538 LAGSLVDITENYVHNLLT
-2553 AVLNDLKPMAEVR
+2553 DLKPMAEVK
-2566 KEIELDRK
+2566 KEIELKRK
-2574 YNTLSTK
+2574 HNALSAK
-2581 ESVENMVN
+2581 EEGVTMPS
-2589 EKAVSHKNV
+2589 EKAPSHQNV
-2598 ELPFEVVNKTQSV
+2598 ELPLEVSNKTQSV
-2611 QPIIAPLRSS
+2611 QPIIAPLRPS
-2621 SGSTAAAA
+2621 SGNSIAKA

-2635 TVNTKA
+2635 TVNSKA
-2641 TQKSENQAALFER
+2641 TQKNENQAELFER
-2654 SVPSRY
+2654 AVPSCY

-2677 THFSFRTVAGNNTST
+2677 THFSFRTVASDSSAT
-2692 LQPHEITAVAHAFAD
+2692 LKQHEITAVAHAFAD

-2715 DTQIGVFSTLALS
+2715 DNQIGVFSTLALS
-2728 LAGTQQKRSG
+2728 VDGTQQKRSG
-2738 THYDRNKQT
+2738 THYDRNKQM
-2747 LSLMHGKSGGLL
+2747 LSLTHGKSGGLL

-2783 LTEIPQGKGKI
+2783 LTEISQGKGKI
-2794 NQAFQNLITAI
+2794 NHAFQNLMTAI

-2818 HAQLLDGK
+2818 HAQLLDGEK
-2826 EAAHPYWARKQ
+2826 AANPYWARKR
-2837 NLAARAFSAYVSDK
+2837 NLAARAFQAYVSDK

-2863 FKPDNTF
+2863 FKPDNTL
-2870 YKTHTPAQGVPKPYP
+2870 YKTRTPAQGIPKPYP

-2911 EHRPL
+2911 EHPL
-2916 VAQTVKPQPTFT
+2916 VAQTVKPQYTVS

>member
-1 MQGFLPPAP
+1 MQDFLPPSP

-34 LLKARAEAL
+34 LLKARAKTL
-43 DMSFDEYLSTYHP
+43 DMTFDEYLSTYHP
-56 KGFVVSDT
+56 KGFAVSDT
-64 SLPDDVKGYTA
+64 SLPDEIKGYTA
-75 FLSGDARALIGA
+75 FLSGDARALIGV
-87 GKNADFFTFVHEAAH
+87 GKKADFSTFIHESAH
-102 VFRRQLTG
+102 VFRRQLAG

-117 KAFKVEEGTWTEAQE
+117 KAFKVEGGAWSEAQE
-132 EAFAFGLEQ
+132 EAFAIGFEQ
-141 YIRLRLAASEDHH
+141 YIRLRIAASEDHRR
-154 LVFEKGAAFV
+154 VFEKGAAFT
-164 QRVYNGLDRIIP
+164 QQIYNGLDRIIP
-176 LNPEMIRVY
+176 LNREIIRVY
-185 DELFTAERFMFN
+185 DEFFTAERFMFN

-202 EAVDTI
+202 EAVETI
-208 STQKDASRF
+208 SMQKDAAQF
-217 AESHLYLGMT
+217 AQSHLYLGMT
-227 PPIYQELGFERLP
+227 APIYQELGFERLP
-240 VMITARHIQNIM
+240 VMITARHLHNIM
-252 QPEKEGSA
+252 QPEKERSA

-266 TPKMIKQIPDALKKP
+266 TPEMVKQIPDALKKP
-281 LLVMQSQRSDS
+281 LLIMQSQRSDS
-292 KEDIITVV
+292 KEDIIAVV

-320 FFNGIEVDI
+320 RFNDVLIDI
-329 NLAKTI
+329 NLAKSI
-335 YGKDRFTNFLQKAV
+335 YGRNNFTQFVENACK
-349 QEKRVLYIN
+349 ENRVLYIN
-358 EKSRELA
+358 DKSRVLA
-365 IPELQLLRNY
+365 DLKIQYLNVQD
-375 HSQLLYENIAAYH
+375 SQLLYENIAAYH
-388 DSVKQKNPGIPLLY
+388 NAVKQKNPDIPLLY
-402 QKTAYYAEQQG
+402 QKTAYYAGQQL
-413 AFDFFNDPVKQ
+413 AFDFLNDPIKQ
-424 DAGAIKEKRPQ
+424 GALQPEEKKQQTPQ
-435 APRSPHHTVSHID
+435 SPHHTVLPVET
-448 IAADKKKADGSAN
+448 APNKKEAGVSAQPD
-461 ANTLKIV
+461 AIKIV

-482 KPSDDVR
+482 KPPDDVR

-511 ENGLADATRIQKT
+511 ENGLADADRIQKK
-524 WYPEKTTAEAMPEIG
+524 WYPENTPTDAASERG
-539 ASQSITDKIIQWKK
+539 ASQSITDKIAQWKK
-553 EGRTIAKDEH
+553 EGRAIVKDEH

-583 IERLDRENKVLADD
+583 IARLDRENKVLADN
-597 TDTHFYEVIKDNE
+597 TDTHFYEAIKDNE
-610 KEIAEYQA
+610 KEITEYQA
-618 DIDYYTEHR
+618 DIDYYTKCR
-627 ERPKQGAVIATPLA
+627 EIPQQGAVITTPLA
-641 SVEKQEIVL
+641 SVEKQEIEL
-650 TRKDFAN
+650 TQNDFEN

-667 RTTVAFARQ
+667 
-676 SEDAEFFKGIIKTVS
+676 
-691 QIVET
+691 
-696 DRTTSDKRRGGK
+696 
-708 QGHPL
+708 
-713 LFRYVHPSGTEYYV
+713 
-727 SELDKTNGEV
+727 
-737 YGFGILNGDLEN
+737 
-749 AEWGYNSIDQLRS
+749 
-762 VPNMELDYHVP
+762 
-773 EGITIERQ
+773 
-781 LHKAY
+781 
-786 PSYFPEPDDEIE
+786 
-798 NSGKDLKKEVNQM
+798 
-811 PQPIVA
+811 
-817 PLASSEKHAT
+817 
-827 ALTHKEAY
+827 
-835 PPVQEV
+835 
-841 DQLQAAQG
+841 
-849 SWNIF
+849 
-854 YPPHRHRWNKGP
+854 
-866 YIEIY
+866 
-871 HIDDFKQGAIGT
+871 
-883 AKNGK
+883 
-888 SKNDFGALLEG
+888 
-899 LDDVV
+899 
-904 FKADRC
+904 
-910 GEEKTERFLEQF
+910 
-922 KSYGFHPQKQYTNKR
+922 
-937 GQRQFILMIR
+937 
-947 DGSKSGN
+947 
-954 VEMIPERKDKQL
+954 
-966 QYTVLTKDDD
+966 
-976 GTILERKTLSGVPLF
+976 
-991 NVHFYMEEKRQ
+991 YMEEKRQ

-1022 GNRHTEMG
+1022 GNGHTEMG

-1044 DDGAFERRRENADRA
+1044 DDRALERARESADRS
-1059 NSVPHYAG
+1059 NSGQNYEREVQPH
-1067 EVRPR
+1067 
-1072 SQNDERGRVSFVG
+1072 SQNHERGRIAFVG
-1085 GSDKPKNGKASHRGT
+1085 GSDEPQNGKSTHRGT
-1100 SDVGSD
+1100 PDIGSD
-1106 QPRNGSIKAE
+1106 QSRNGSIKVQQHS
-1116 GNDKQTIGEIK
+1116 KQTVGAVK

-1139 KRADELT
+1139 KRTDELT
-1146 AEDKKVLMQY
+1146 AEDKHILAQY

-1163 EADRSASGVLYE
+1163 EAQRSASGVLYE
-1175 FYTPKAAC
+1175 FYTPKAVC
-1183 DALWRLVDAYA
+1183 DTLWHLVDAYD
-1194 PDVKT
+1194 PTIKT

-1204 GGTGRFLEG
+1204 GGTGRFLAG
-1213 REHNDCTLIEPDE
+1213 REHNECTLIEPDE
-1226 TASRIARLLHPTAEV
+1226 TASRIARLLHPAAEV

-1247 ELFFKDGVIHNAQ
+1247 ELFFKDGVIRTAQ

-1272 PPYGVYSGFYKG
+1272 PPYGTYSGFYKG
-1284 KGEGSTH
+1284 KGEGASH

-1321 QSPQT
+1321 QSAQT

-1336 TLIDAWRLPSGVFPT
+1336 TLIDAWRLPSGIFPT

-1362 KERGYEKD
+1362 KAKGDEKD
-1370 FSLDSFFARHP
+1370 FSLDAFFAHHR
-1381 DHILGEEKEGVNRFG
+1381 DHILGEEKESVNQFG
-1396 RKEMKVIPFK
+1396 RKQITIVPFT
-1406 GESLETT
+1406 GETPEAT
-1413 LARIM
+1413 LARII

-1431 QKVVETDAANKA
+1431 QKVAETDAANKA
-1443 GAVSGNKESIGSA
+1443 GAVSGNKEPIGST

-1482 IIDLTGKNKRVSIA
+1482 IIDLTGKNSREQRVCEEKKT
-1496 QEEQTNTVSAENE
+1496 QERIMRE
-1509 NVKSGTASWMNG
+1509 NVKMAQA
-1521 SLLADEGISSTSIK
+1521 LADRIPVEADGSFSKEKQVALARFEYLRMHYLTITGVRREADNNATAVARAKRERTQFLKSHAGSKNEYILSTIAHKDGLIQFLEDYKNGRPKDPYREHEALITEIAQVNLLRNETEAPPKIHRASIQ
-1535 SAQKQTLKRQPVPNN
+1535 SAETTAERAQKKMSDPLPQADKVEQY
-1550 DEMKRHEGK
+1550 EGK
-1559 LLSASEFAAK
+1559 LLSAREFATK
-1569 YGKTLDER
+1569 YGRTIDER

-1582 KATDYEGKIENALLT
+1582 KATDYEGKIESASLT
-1597 AEQRAFIAQHPDY
+1597 AEQRAFIAQCPDY
-1610 IKISETAWMHTVN
+1610 VKISETAWMHTVN
-1623 FTKGNIYEKLEVL
+1623 FTKGNIYEKLETL
-1636 EKNKESIGEVLYQRQ
+1636 ENDKQLLDETLYQKQ
-1651 KTLLE
+1651 KKLLE

-1668 AIPVHSNLAH
+1668 TIPIHSNLAH

-1689 PYNLREGFIKWATGE
+1689 PYNLREGFIKWATGK
-1704 QFLFEAGLPL
+1704 QAMLEADIPPAGSGISRWKL
-1714 SHPSRVTL
+1714 S
-1722 TDESPIRPEDLPP
+1722 DESPIRQEELPP
-1735 EIRWYDII
+1735 EIRWSDIVF
-1743 SYIDRDPVRAHQEH
+1743 YIDREPVRARQEH

-1770 KVRTLRRETAERLF
+1770 KIRTLRRETAERLF

-1791 VPEGKR
+1791 VPEER
-1797 RELLTLWNCRFNGYR
+1797 RSELLTLWNRRFNGYR

-1824 GMSEKKDGEVF
+1824 GMSEQKDGEAF
-1835 TLYEQQIKGISFST
+1835 TLYEQQIKGISFLT

-1882 CPLIC
+1882 RPLIC
-1887 VPKTVYSKWLH
+1887 VPKAVYSKWLH

-1930 SLEKGSIS
+1930 SLEKDSIS

-1972 NAWDNAQEKEE
+1972 NAREEALEKEK

-1989 EASSVKNGYV
+1989 EASLVKNGYV

-2019 LFTMPRPQYDDGSK
+2019 LFTMPRPQYDDGAK

-2081 PTEIYSMLSYV
+2081 PTEIYSMLSYI
-2092 GREKLKRM
+2092 GREKLKNM

-2111 FAETHTE
+2111 FAQTHTE

-2124 GEIQPKQVMK
+2124 GEILPKQVMK

-2151 KVGAEEAGVIRPI
+2151 KVDAEEAGVIRPI

-2180 IIEAETARLSTI
+2180 IIDAETARLSTI

-2197 GGVLVAMN
+2197 GGALVAMN
-2205 NMRMALLSPALVK
+2205 NMRMALLSPALVN
-2218 ASNYDFALPPMS
+2218 AHDYDFPLPPMT

-2252 VPAGGQVMY
+2252 VPDGGQVMY

-2278 HGVPEKAIGIINSGT
+2278 HGIPENAIGIINSTT

-2301 TEQFN
+2301 TAQFN

-2365 TYPLIADS
+2365 TYPLITDS

-2428 KKAALEG
+2428 KKAALEAA
-2435 DRAVIDLKLSTI
+2435 RTIIDLKLSTI
-2447 DSIIEKK
+2447 DAIIEKK
-2454 HTIAINLAAA
+2454 HTIALHIADA
-2464 ERCDAKGEVRFY
+2464 EKYDAKETLRFY
-2476 KTKLQL
+2476 KTKLRM

-2501 IAELN
+2501 MSELN
-2506 EEKRKLT
+2506 EEKRRLT

-2526 IAEAKKA
+2526 IAEAQKA
-2533 QTAER
+2533 QAAEH
-2538 SLAGSLADITENYLT
+2538 SLAGSLVDITENYVHNLLT
-2553 AVLNDLKPMAEVR
+2553 DLKPMAEVK
-2566 KEIELDRK
+2566 KEIELKRK
-2574 YNTLSTK
+2574 HNALSAK
-2581 ESVENMVN
+2581 EESVTMPS
-2589 EKAVSHKNV
+2589 EKAPAHQNIEIPLEVSSK
-2598 ELPFEVVNKTQSV
+2598 PQSV
-2611 QPIIAPLRSS
+2611 QPIITSLRPS
-2621 SGSTAAAA
+2621 SGNSIAEA

-2635 TVNTKA
+2635 TVNSKA
-2641 TQKSENQAALFER
+2641 TQKNETPAAAFER
-2654 SVPSRY
+2654 AVPSCY

-2677 THFSFRTVAGNNTST
+2677 THFSFRTVASDSSAT
-2692 LQPHEITAVAHAFAD
+2692 LKQHEITAVAHAFAD

-2715 DTQIGVFSTLALS
+2715 DKQIGVFSTLALS
-2728 LAGTQQKRSG
+2728 VDGTQQKRSG
-2738 THYDRNKQT
+2738 THYDRNKQM
-2747 LSLMHGKSGGLL
+2747 LSLTHGKSGGLL

-2783 LTEIPQGKGKI
+2783 LTEISQGKGKI
-2794 NQAFQNLITAI
+2794 NHAFQNLMTAI

-2818 HAQLLDGK
+2818 HAQLLDGEK
-2826 EAAHPYWARKQ
+2826 AANPYWARKR
-2837 NLAARAFSAYVSDK
+2837 NLAARAFQAYVSDK

-2863 FKPDNTF
+2863 FKPDNTL
-2870 YKTHTPAQGVPKPYP
+2870 YKTRTPAQGIPKPYP

-2911 EHRPL
+2911 EHPL
-2916 VAQTVKPQPTFT
+2916 VAQTVKPQYTVS

>member
-1 MQGFLPPAP
+1 MQDFLPPSL

-34 LLKARAEAL
+34 LLKARAKTL
-43 DMSFDEYLSTYHP
+43 DMAFDEYLSTYHP
-56 KGFVVSDT
+56 KGFAVSDT
-64 SLPDDVKGYTA
+64 SLPDEIKGYTA
-75 FLSGDARALIGA
+75 FLSGDARALIGV
-87 GKNADFFTFVHEAAH
+87 GKKADFSTFIHESAH
-102 VFRRQLTG
+102 VFRRQLAG

-117 KAFKVEEGTWTEAQE
+117 KAFKVEGGAWSEAQE
-132 EAFAFGLEQ
+132 EAFAIGFEQ
-141 YIRLRLAASEDHH
+141 YIRLRIAASEDHRR
-154 LVFEKGAAFV
+154 VFEKGAAFT
-164 QRVYNGLDRIIP
+164 QQIYNGLDRIIP
-176 LNPEMIRVY
+176 LNREIIRVY

-208 STQKDASRF
+208 KAQKDASQF
-217 AESHLYLGMT
+217 AQSHLYLGMT
-227 PPIYQELGFERLP
+227 APIYQELGFERLP
-240 VMITARHIQNIM
+240 VMITARHLHNIM

-266 TPKMIKQIPDALKKP
+266 TPEMVKQIPDALKKP
-281 LLVMQSQRSDS
+281 LLIMQSQRNDS
-292 KEDIITVV
+292 KEDIIAVV
-300 SLKDSEGR
+300 SLKDTEGR
-308 PIIIPLS
+308 PIIVPLS

-320 FFNGIEVDI
+320 RFNDVRIDI
-329 NLAKTI
+329 NLAKSI
-335 YGKDRFTNFLQKAV
+335 YGRNNFTQFVENACK
-349 QEKRVLYIN
+349 ENRVLYIN
-358 EKSRELA
+358 DKSRALA
-365 IPELQLLRNY
+365 DLKIQYLNVQD
-375 HSQLLYENIAAYH
+375 SQLLYENIAAYH
-388 DSVKQKNPGIPLLY
+388 NAVKQKNPDIPLLY
-402 QKTAYYAEQQG
+402 QKTAYYAGQQL
-413 AFDFFNDPVKQ
+413 AFDFLNDPIKQ
-424 DAGAIKEKRPQ
+424 GALQPEEKKQQTPQ
-435 APRSPHHTVSHID
+435 SPHHTVLPVET
-448 IAADKKKADGSAN
+448 APNKKEAGVSAQPD
-461 ANTLKIV
+461 AIKIV

-482 KPSDDVR
+482 KPPDDVR

-511 ENGLADATRIQKT
+511 ENGLADADRIQKK
-524 WYPEKTTAEAMPEIG
+524 WYPENTPTDAASERG
-539 ASQSITDKIIQWKK
+539 ASQSITDKIAQWKK
-553 EGRTIAKDEH
+553 EGRAIVKDEH

-583 IERLDRENKVLADD
+583 IARLDRENKVLADN
-597 TDTHFYEVIKDNE
+597 TDTHFYEAIKDNE
-610 KEIAEYQA
+610 KEITEYQA
-618 DIDYYTEHR
+618 DIDYYTKCR
-627 ERPKQGAVIATPLA
+627 EIPQQGAVITTPLA
-641 SVEKQEIVL
+641 SVEKQEIEL
-650 TRKDFAN
+650 TQNDFEN

-667 RTTVAFARQ
+667 
-676 SEDAEFFKGIIKTVS
+676 
-691 QIVET
+691 
-696 DRTTSDKRRGGK
+696 
-708 QGHPL
+708 
-713 LFRYVHPSGTEYYV
+713 
-727 SELDKTNGEV
+727 
-737 YGFGILNGDLEN
+737 
-749 AEWGYNSIDQLRS
+749 
-762 VPNMELDYHVP
+762 
-773 EGITIERQ
+773 
-781 LHKAY
+781 
-786 PSYFPEPDDEIE
+786 
-798 NSGKDLKKEVNQM
+798 
-811 PQPIVA
+811 
-817 PLASSEKHAT
+817 
-827 ALTHKEAY
+827 
-835 PPVQEV
+835 
-841 DQLQAAQG
+841 
-849 SWNIF
+849 
-854 YPPHRHRWNKGP
+854 
-866 YIEIY
+866 
-871 HIDDFKQGAIGT
+871 
-883 AKNGK
+883 
-888 SKNDFGALLEG
+888 
-899 LDDVV
+899 
-904 FKADRC
+904 
-910 GEEKTERFLEQF
+910 
-922 KSYGFHPQKQYTNKR
+922 
-937 GQRQFILMIR
+937 
-947 DGSKSGN
+947 
-954 VEMIPERKDKQL
+954 
-966 QYTVLTKDDD
+966 
-976 GTILERKTLSGVPLF
+976 
-991 NVHFYMEEKRQ
+991 YMEEKRQ

-1022 GNRHTEMG
+1022 GNGHTEMG

-1044 DDGAFERRRENADRA
+1044 DDGALERARESADRS
-1059 NSVPHYAG
+1059 NREQNHER
-1067 EVRPR
+1067 EVRSHP
-1072 SQNDERGRVSFVG
+1072 QNHERGRVAFVG
-1085 GSDKPKNGKASHRGT
+1085 GSDEPQNGKSTHRGT
-1100 SDVGSD
+1100 PDIGSD
-1106 QPRNGSIKAE
+1106 QSRNGSIKVQQHS
-1116 GNDKQTIGEIK
+1116 KQTVGAVK

-1139 KRADELT
+1139 KRTDELT
-1146 AEDKKVLMQY
+1146 AEDKHILAQY

-1163 EADRSASGVLYE
+1163 EAQRSASGVLYE
-1175 FYTPKAAC
+1175 FYTPKAVC
-1183 DALWRLVDAYA
+1183 NTLWHLVDAYD
-1194 PDVKT
+1194 PTIKT

-1204 GGTGRFLEG
+1204 GGTGRFLVG
-1213 REHNDCTLIEPDE
+1213 REHNECTLIEPDE
-1226 TASRIARLLHPTAEV
+1226 TASRIARLLHPAAEV
-1241 KTQAFQ
+1241 KAQSFQ
-1247 ELFFKDGVIHNAQ
+1247 ELFFKDGVIRTAQ

-1272 PPYGVYSGFYKG
+1272 PPYGTYSGFYKG
-1284 KGEGSTH
+1284 KGEGASH

-1321 QSPQT
+1321 QSAQT

-1336 TLIDAWRLPSGVFPT
+1336 TLIDAWRLPSGIFPT

-1362 KERGYEKD
+1362 KAKGDEKD
-1370 FSLDSFFARHP
+1370 FSLDAFFAHHR
-1381 DHILGEEKEGVNRFG
+1381 DHILGEEKEGVNQFG
-1396 RKEMKVIPFK
+1396 RKQITIVPFT
-1406 GESLETT
+1406 GETPEAT

-1431 QKVVETDAANKA
+1431 QKVAETDAANKA
-1443 GAVSGNKESIGSA
+1443 GAVSGNKEPIEST

-1472 LQSVKDGNVH
+1472 LQPVKGGNVH

-1496 QEEQTNTVSAENE
+1496 QEEQTNTVSTENE
-1509 NVKSGTASWMNG
+1509 NIKSGTASRMEE
-1521 SLLADEGISSTSIK
+1521 SIPADEGISSTSIK
-1535 SAQKQTLKRQPVPNN
+1535 SAQKKMSDPLPQADKVEQY
-1550 DEMKRHEGK
+1550 EGK
-1559 LLSASEFAAK
+1559 LLSAREFATK
-1569 YGKTLDER
+1569 YGRTIDER

-1582 KATDYEGKIENALLT
+1582 KATDYEGKIESASLT
-1597 AEQRAFIAQHPDY
+1597 AEQRAFIAQCPDY
-1610 IKISETAWMHTVN
+1610 VKISETAWMHTVN
-1623 FTKGNIYEKLEVL
+1623 FTKGNIYEKLETL
-1636 EKNKESIGEVLYQRQ
+1636 ENDKQLLDETLYQKQ
-1651 KTLLE
+1651 KKLLE
-1656 QSLPPEVPYEKL
+1656 QSLPPAVPYEKL
-1668 AIPVHSNLAH
+1668 TVPVHSNIAH
-1678 EFIVARDDNGV
+1678 EFIVAHDDNGV

-1704 QFLFEAGLPL
+1704 QAMLEADIPPAGSGISRWKL
-1714 SHPSRVTL
+1714 S
-1722 TDESPIRPEDLPP
+1722 DESPIRQEELPP
-1735 EIRWYDII
+1735 EIRWSDIVF
-1743 SYIDRDPVRAHQEH
+1743 YIDREPVRARQEH

-1770 KVRTLRRETAERLF
+1770 KIRTLRRETAERLF

-1791 VPEGKR
+1791 VPEER
-1797 RELLTLWNCRFNGYR
+1797 RSELITLWNRRFNGYR

-1824 GMSEKKDGEVF
+1824 GMSEQKDGEAF
-1835 TLYEQQIKGISFST
+1835 TLYEQQIKGISFLT

-1882 CPLIC
+1882 RPLIC
-1887 VPKTVYSKWLH
+1887 VPKAVYSKWLH

-1914 FSEEKLK
+1914 FSEEKLN
-1921 PFLVGEHGL
+1921 PFLSDEHGL
-1930 SLEKGSIS
+1930 SLEKDSIS

-1972 NAWDNAQEKEE
+1972 NAREEALEKEK

-1989 EASSVKNGYV
+1989 EASLVKDRYV
-1999 YWEDTG
+1999 YWENTG

-2019 LFTMPRPQYDDGSK
+2019 LFTMPRPQYDDGAK

-2081 PTEIYSMLSYV
+2081 PTEIYSMLSYI
-2092 GREKLKRM
+2092 GREKLKNM

-2111 FAETHTE
+2111 FAQTHTE

-2124 GEIQPKQVMK
+2124 GEILPKQVMK

-2151 KVGAEEAGVIRPI
+2151 KVDAEEAGVIRPI

-2180 IIEAETARLSTI
+2180 IIDAETARLSTI

-2197 GGVLVAMN
+2197 GGALVAMN
-2205 NMRMALLSPALVK
+2205 NMRMALLSPALVN
-2218 ASNYDFALPPMS
+2218 AQDYDFPLPPMT

-2252 VPAGGQVMY
+2252 VPDGGQVMY

-2278 HGVPEKAIGIINSGT
+2278 HGIPENAIGIINSTT

-2301 TEQFN
+2301 TAQFN

-2365 TYPLIADS
+2365 TYPLITDS

-2435 DRAVIDLKLSTI
+2435 ARTIIDLKLSTI
-2447 DSIIEKK
+2447 DAILEKK
-2454 HTIAINLAAA
+2454 HTIALHIADA
-2464 ERCDAKGEVRFY
+2464 EKYDAKETLRFY
-2476 KTKLQL
+2476 KTKLRM

-2487 AACGIDSEHSAAMR
+2487 AACGIDLEHSAAMR
-2501 IAELN
+2501 MSELN
-2506 EEKRKLT
+2506 EEKRRLT

-2526 IAEAKKA
+2526 IAEAQKA
-2533 QTAER
+2533 QKAEHA
-2538 SLAGSLADITENYLT
+2538 LAGSLVDITENYVHNLLT
-2553 AVLNDLKPMAEVR
+2553 DLKPMAEVK
-2566 KEIELDRK
+2566 KEIELKRK
-2574 YNTLSTK
+2574 HNALSAK
-2581 ESVENMVN
+2581 EEGVTMPS
-2589 EKAVSHKNV
+2589 EKAPSHQNV
-2598 ELPFEVVNKTQSV
+2598 ELPLEVSNKTQSV
-2611 QPIIAPLRSS
+2611 QPIIAPLRPS
-2621 SGSTAAAA
+2621 SGNSIAKA

-2635 TVNTKA
+2635 TVNSKA
-2641 TQKSENQAALFER
+2641 TQKNENQAELFER
-2654 SVPSRY
+2654 AVPSCY

-2677 THFSFRTVAGNNTST
+2677 THFSFRTVASDSSAT
-2692 LQPHEITAVAHAFAD
+2692 LKQHEITAVAHAFAD

-2715 DTQIGVFSTLALS
+2715 DKQIGVFSTLALS
-2728 LAGTQQKRSG
+2728 VDGTQQKRSG
-2738 THYDRNKQT
+2738 THYDRNKQM
-2747 LSLMHGKSGGLL
+2747 LSLTHGKSGGLL

-2783 LTEIPQGKGKI
+2783 LTEISEGKGKI
-2794 NQAFQNLITAI
+2794 NHAFQNLMTAI

-2818 HAQLLDGK
+2818 HAQLLDGEK
-2826 EAAHPYWARKQ
+2826 AANPYWARKR
-2837 NLAARAFSAYVSDK
+2837 NLAARAFQAYVSDK

-2863 FKPDNTF
+2863 FKPDNTL
-2870 YKTHTPAQGVPKPYP
+2870 YKTRTPAQGIPKPYP

-2911 EHRPL
+2911 EHPL
-2916 VAQTVKPQPTFT
+2916 VAQTVKPQYTVS

>member
-1 MQGFLPPAP
+1 MQEFLPPSP
-10 EVRVLT
+10 ETLVLR

-22 HLSKDE
+22 HLSKEE
-28 AETALL
+28 AESALL
-34 LLKARAEAL
+34 LLKARAETL
-43 DMSFDEYLSTYHP
+43 DMSFNEYLSTYHP

-87 GKNADFFTFVHEAAH
+87 GKHADFFTFVHEAAH

-117 KAFKVEEGTWTEAQE
+117 KAFKVEEGAWTEAQE
-132 EAFAFGLEQ
+132 EAFALGLEQ

-164 QRVYNGLDRIIP
+164 QHVYNGLDRIIP

-202 EAVDTI
+202 KAVDTI
-208 STQKDASRF
+208 KSHKDASQF

-227 PPIYQELGFERLP
+227 APLYQELGFERLP
-240 VMITARHIQNIM
+240 VMITARHLYNIM
-252 QPEKEGSA
+252 QKEDEGA
-260 PNYHGL
+260 ANYHGL
-266 TPKMIKQIPDALKKP
+266 TPAMVKQIPEALKKP
-281 LLVMQSQRSDS
+281 LLIMQSQRSDRR
-292 KEDIITVV
+292 EDIIAVV

-320 FFNGIEVDI
+320 FFNGIEIDV

-375 HSQLLYENIAAYH
+375 DSQLLYENIAAYH
-388 DSVKQKNPGIPLLY
+388 DSVKQKNSGIPLLY
-402 QKTAYYAEQQG
+402 QKTAYYAGQQG
-413 AFDFFNDPVKQ
+413 EFDFLNDPAKQ
-424 DAGAIKEKRPQ
+424 SAVATTEKRQQ
-435 APRSPHHTVSHID
+435 ASHSLHHTVSHID
-448 IAADKKKADGSAN
+448 IAADKKEADGIAN
-461 ANTLKIV
+461 ADTLKIV

-511 ENGLADATRIQKT
+511 KNGLADAARIKKT
-524 WYPEKTTAEAMPEIG
+524 WYPEKDEPTIRPEG
-539 ASQSITDKIIQWKK
+539 EPPVA
-553 EGRTIAKDEH
+553 A
-563 GLNFY
+563 
-568 EGMTADEKIAWIHTE
+568 
-583 IERLDRENKVLADD
+583 
-597 TDTHFYEVIKDNE
+597 
-610 KEIAEYQA
+610 
-618 DIDYYTEHR
+618 
-627 ERPKQGAVIATPLA
+627 
-641 SVEKQEIVL
+641 EKQEIVL

-667 RTTVAFARQ
+667 RKTVSFARQ

-691 QIVET
+691 ETVET
-696 DRTTSDKRRGGK
+696 VHDANNERRGGK
-708 QGHPL
+708 QGHPI
-713 LFRYVHPSGTEYYV
+713 LFRYFHPSGTEYYV
-727 SELDKTNGEV
+727 SDIDKTNGEV

-749 AEWGYNSIDQLRS
+749 AEWGYNNLDQLRS

-773 EGITIERQ
+773 EGMTIERQ

-786 PSYFPEPDDEIE
+786 PSYFPEPEDEIE
-798 NSGKDLKKEVNQM
+798 KQLKKE
-811 PQPIVA
+811 IG
-817 PLASSEKHAT
+817 
-827 ALTHKEAY
+827 Y
-835 PPVQEV
+835 
-841 DQLQAAQG
+841 G
-849 SWNIF
+849 RNI
-854 YPPHRHRWNKGP
+854 
-866 YIEIY
+866 
-871 HIDDFKQGAIGT
+871 
-883 AKNGK
+883 
-888 SKNDFGALLEG
+888 
-899 LDDVV
+899 
-904 FKADRC
+904 
-910 GEEKTERFLEQF
+910 
-922 KSYGFHPQKQYTNKR
+922 
-937 GQRQFILMIR
+937 
-947 DGSKSGN
+947 
-954 VEMIPERKDKQL
+954 
-966 QYTVLTKDDD
+966 
-976 GTILERKTLSGVPLF
+976 
-991 NVHFYMEEKRQ
+991 
-1002 QLKREKEYGWNLD
+1002 D

-1022 GNRHTEMG
+1022 GNRGTEMG
-1030 DAGRTEDTG
+1030 DAGRTEDAG
-1039 RNTGM
+1039 RDTGM
-1044 DDGAFERRRENADRA
+1044 DDRTLERGRENADST
-1059 NSVPHYAG
+1059 NSGQNYER
-1067 EVRPR
+1067 EVQSH
-1072 SQNDERGRVSFVG
+1072 SQNDERGRIAFVG
-1085 GSDKPKNGKASHRGT
+1085 GSDEPKNGKTSHRGT
-1100 SDVGSD
+1100 PDVGSD

-1116 GNDKQTIGEIK
+1116 GNDKQTIGDIK

-1183 DALWRLVDAYA
+1183 DALWHLVDAYD
-1194 PDVKT
+1194 PTIKT

-1226 TASRIARLLHPTAEV
+1226 TASRIARLLHPTAEI

-1247 ELFFKDGVIHNAQ
+1247 ELFFKDGVIHHAQ

-1321 QSPQT
+1321 QSAQT

-1351 TDVGVDLVIVK
+1351 TDIGVDLVIVK

-1413 LARIM
+1413 LARII

-1431 QKVVETDAANKA
+1431 QKVAETDIAEKAANKA
-1443 GAVSGNKESIGSA
+1443 GVVSGNKEPIGST

-1482 IIDLTGKNKRVSIA
+1482 IIDLTGKNSREPRVGEEKKT
-1496 QEEQTNTVSAENE
+1496 QEQIMRE
-1509 NVKSGTASWMNG
+1509 NVEMAQA
-1521 SLLADEGISSTSIK
+1521 LADSIPVEPDGSFSQEKQAALARMEYLRMHYLTVTGERQQTQNDAAAAAAAKRERTRFLKKHVDSKNEYILTVIAHKEGYAQFLEDYKNGTVKDPYREHEALITETDAANPIRNETRKTDNIGIPENKNATSVPVSKAEESIPPNDGISSTSIQSVGTTSK
-1535 SAQKQTLKRQPVPNN
+1535 SAQKQTLKRQPVPNT
-1550 DEMKRHEGK
+1550 DEMKRHEGT
-1559 LLSASEFAAK
+1559 LLSASDFAAK

-1577 EAPLW
+1577 EVPLW
-1582 KATDYEGKIENALLT
+1582 KATDYEGKIENASLT

-1636 EKNKESIGEVLYQRQ
+1636 EKNKESIGEVLSQRQ
-1651 KTLLE
+1651 KKLLE
-1656 QSLPPEVPYEKL
+1656 QSLPPQVPYEKL
-1668 AIPVHSNLAH
+1668 TVPVHSNLAH
-1678 EFIVARDDNGV
+1678 EFIVVRDDNGV

-1722 TDESPIRPEDLPP
+1722 NDESPIRPEDLPP

-1743 SYIDRDPVRAHQEH
+1743 SYIDRAPVRAHQEYTPQ
-1757 IAIKKKAAQLEAE
+1757 KKKAAQLEANRT
-1770 KVRTLRRETAERLF
+1770 RTLRRETAERLF

-1797 RELLTLWNCRFNGYR
+1797 RELLTLWNRRFNGYR
-1812 AADYAKLPLFVS
+1812 GADYAKLPLFVS
-1824 GMSEKKDGEVF
+1824 GMSERKDGEVF
-1835 TLYEQQIKGISFST
+1835 TLYDQQIKGISFLT

-1882 CPLIC
+1882 RPLIC
-1887 VPKTVYSKWLH
+1887 VPKAVYSKWLH

-1930 SLEKGSIS
+1930 TLEKGSIS
-1938 LCTHEALQAITF
+1938 LCTHEALQAVTF
-1950 KKQTL
+1950 KKETL

-1972 NAWDNAQEKEE
+1972 NAWDNAQEKES

-1989 EASSVKNGYV
+1989 EASAVKNRYV

-2019 LFTMPRPQYDDGSK
+2019 LFTMPRPQYDDEAK

-2092 GREKLKRM
+2092 GREKLKSM

-2111 FAETHTE
+2111 FAQTHTE

-2151 KVGAEEAGVIRPI
+2151 KVDAEEAGVIRPI

-2218 ASNYDFALPPMS
+2218 ASDYDFALPPMTK
-2230 ELVESSPKL
+2230 LVESSPKL

-2252 VPAGGQVMY
+2252 VPNGGQVMY

-2358 EQGHVHI
+2358 EQGYVHI
-2365 TYPLIADS
+2365 TYPLITDS

-2398 VLDVQDIR
+2398 TLDVQDIR

-2454 HTIAINLAAA
+2454 HAIAIDLAAA

-2533 QTAER
+2533 QAAER
-2538 SLAGSLADITENYLT
+2538 SLIGSLVDITENYVQNL
-2553 AVLNDLKPMAEVR
+2553 LNDLKPMAEVR

-2574 YNTLSTK
+2574 HNTNTHSTK
-2581 ESVENMVN
+2581 EAVENMPN
-2589 EKAVSHKNV
+2589 EKVLSHQNV
-2598 ELPFEVVNKTQSV
+2598 EIPLEVVNKMQSV

-2621 SGSTAAAA
+2621 SGSTAETVTRA
-2629 TQTVSG
+2629 VSG
-2635 TVNTKA
+2635 TVNTKT
-2641 TQKSENQAALFER
+2641 TQNIENQAALFER
-2654 SVPSRY
+2654 AVPSCY
-2660 ARIGGRT
+2660 ARIGGRR

-2677 THFSFRTVAGNNTST
+2677 THFSFRTVASNNTST
-2692 LQPHEITAVAHAFAD
+2692 LQPHEISAVAHAFAD
-2707 MADVLHLP
+2707 MADVLQLP
-2715 DTQIGVFSTLALS
+2715 DKQIGVFSTLALS
-2728 LAGTQQKRSG
+2728 VTGTQQKRSG

-2794 NQAFQNLITAI
+2794 NQAFQNLMTAI

-2818 HAQLLDGK
+2818 HAQVLDGK
-2826 EAAHPYWARKQ
+2826 DAAHPYWARKQ

-2863 FKPDNTF
+2863 FKPDNTL
-2870 YKTHTPAQGVPKPYP
+2870 YKTRTPAQGIPKPYP

-2911 EHRPL
+2911 EYQLKRHH
-2916 VAQTVKPQPTFT
+2916 TFT

>member
-1 MQGFLPPAP
+1 MQDFLPPSL

-34 LLKARAEAL
+34 LLKARAKTL
-43 DMSFDEYLSTYHP
+43 DMTFDEYLSTYHP
-56 KGFVVSDT
+56 KGFAVSDT
-64 SLPDDVKGYTA
+64 SLPDEIKGYTA
-75 FLSGDARALIGA
+75 FLSGDARALIGV
-87 GKNADFFTFVHEAAH
+87 GKKADFSTFIHESAH
-102 VFRRQLTG
+102 VFRRQLAG

-117 KAFKVEEGTWTEAQE
+117 KAFKVEGGAWSEAQE
-132 EAFAFGLEQ
+132 EAFAIGFEQ
-141 YIRLRLAASEDHH
+141 YIRLRIAASEDHRR
-154 LVFEKGAAFV
+154 VFEKGAAFT
-164 QRVYNGLDRIIP
+164 QQIYNGLDRIIP
-176 LNPEMIRVY
+176 LNREIIRVY
-185 DELFTAERFMFN
+185 DELFTAERFIFN

-208 STQKDASRF
+208 KAQKDASQF
-217 AESHLYLGMT
+217 AQSHLYLGMT
-227 PPIYQELGFERLP
+227 APIYQELGFERLP
-240 VMITARHIQNIM
+240 VMITARHLHNIM

-266 TPKMIKQIPDALKKP
+266 TPEMIKQIPDALKKP
-281 LLVMQSQRSDS
+281 LLIMQSQRSDS
-292 KEDIITVV
+292 KEDIIAVV

-308 PIIIPLS
+308 PIIVPLS

-320 FFNGIEVDI
+320 RFNDVRIDI
-329 NLAKTI
+329 NLAKSI
-335 YGKDRFTNFLQKAV
+335 YGRNNFTQFVENACK
-349 QEKRVLYIN
+349 EKRVLYIN
-358 EKSRELA
+358 DKSRALA
-365 IPELQLLRNY
+365 DLKIQYLNVQD
-375 HSQLLYENIAAYH
+375 SQLLYENIAAYH
-388 DSVKQKNPGIPLLY
+388 NAVKQKNPDIPLLY
-402 QKTAYYAEQQG
+402 QKTAYYAGQQL
-413 AFDFFNDPVKQ
+413 AFDFLNDPIKQ
-424 DAGAIKEKRPQ
+424 GALQPEEKKQQTPQ
-435 APRSPHHTVSHID
+435 SPHHTVLPVET
-448 IAADKKKADGSAN
+448 APNKKEAGVSAQPD
-461 ANTLKIV
+461 AIKIV

-511 ENGLADATRIQKT
+511 ENGLADADRIQKK
-524 WYPEKTTAEAMPEIG
+524 WYPENTPTDAASERG
-539 ASQSITDKIIQWKK
+539 ASQSITDKIAQWKK
-553 EGRTIAKDEH
+553 EGRAIVKDEH

-583 IERLDRENKVLADD
+583 IARLDRENKVLADN
-597 TDTHFYEVIKDNE
+597 TDTHFYEAIKDNE
-610 KEIAEYQA
+610 KEITEYQA
-618 DIDYYTEHR
+618 DIDYYTKCR
-627 ERPKQGAVIATPLA
+627 EIPQQGAVITTPLA
-641 SVEKQEIVL
+641 SVEKQEIEL
-650 TRKDFAN
+650 TQNDFEN

-667 RTTVAFARQ
+667 
-676 SEDAEFFKGIIKTVS
+676 
-691 QIVET
+691 
-696 DRTTSDKRRGGK
+696 
-708 QGHPL
+708 
-713 LFRYVHPSGTEYYV
+713 
-727 SELDKTNGEV
+727 
-737 YGFGILNGDLEN
+737 
-749 AEWGYNSIDQLRS
+749 
-762 VPNMELDYHVP
+762 
-773 EGITIERQ
+773 
-781 LHKAY
+781 
-786 PSYFPEPDDEIE
+786 
-798 NSGKDLKKEVNQM
+798 
-811 PQPIVA
+811 
-817 PLASSEKHAT
+817 
-827 ALTHKEAY
+827 
-835 PPVQEV
+835 
-841 DQLQAAQG
+841 
-849 SWNIF
+849 
-854 YPPHRHRWNKGP
+854 
-866 YIEIY
+866 
-871 HIDDFKQGAIGT
+871 
-883 AKNGK
+883 
-888 SKNDFGALLEG
+888 
-899 LDDVV
+899 
-904 FKADRC
+904 
-910 GEEKTERFLEQF
+910 
-922 KSYGFHPQKQYTNKR
+922 
-937 GQRQFILMIR
+937 
-947 DGSKSGN
+947 
-954 VEMIPERKDKQL
+954 
-966 QYTVLTKDDD
+966 
-976 GTILERKTLSGVPLF
+976 
-991 NVHFYMEEKRQ
+991 YMEEKRQ

-1022 GNRHTEMG
+1022 GNDHTEMG

-1044 DDGAFERRRENADRA
+1044 DDGALERARESADRS
-1059 NSVPHYAG
+1059 NRGQNYER
-1067 EVRPR
+1067 EVRSHP
-1072 SQNDERGRVSFVG
+1072 QNHEHGRIAFVG
-1085 GSDKPKNGKASHRGT
+1085 GSDEPQNGKSTHRGT
-1100 SDVGSD
+1100 PHVGSD
-1106 QPRNGSIKAE
+1106 QSRNGSIKVQQHSKKTVGAV
-1116 GNDKQTIGEIK
+1116 K

-1139 KRADELT
+1139 KRTDELT
-1146 AEDKKVLMQY
+1146 AEDKHILAQY

-1163 EADRSASGVLYE
+1163 EAQRSASGVLYE
-1175 FYTPKAAC
+1175 FYTPKAVC
-1183 DALWRLVDAYA
+1183 NTLWHLVDAYD
-1194 PDVKT
+1194 PTIKT

-1204 GGTGRFLEG
+1204 GGTGRFLVG
-1213 REHNDCTLIEPDE
+1213 REHNECTLIEPDE
-1226 TASRIARLLHPTAEV
+1226 TASRIARLLHPAAEV
-1241 KTQAFQ
+1241 KTQSFQ
-1247 ELFFKDGVIHNAQ
+1247 ELFFKDGVIRTAQ

-1272 PPYGVYSGFYKG
+1272 PPYGTYSGFYKG
-1284 KGEGSTH
+1284 KGEGASH

-1321 QSPQT
+1321 QSAQT
-1326 EGKRLIAAKG
+1326 GGKRLIAAKG
-1336 TLIDAWRLPSGVFPT
+1336 TLIDAWRLPSGIFPT

-1362 KERGYEKD
+1362 KAKGDEKD
-1370 FSLDSFFARHP
+1370 FSLDAFFARHR
-1381 DHILGEEKEGVNRFG
+1381 DHILGEEKEGVNQFG
-1396 RKEMKVIPFK
+1396 RKQITIVPFT
-1406 GESLETT
+1406 GETPEAT

-1431 QKVVETDAANKA
+1431 QKVAEENAANKA
-1443 GAVSGNKESIGSA
+1443 GAVSGNKEPIGST

-1496 QEEQTNTVSAENE
+1496 QEEQTNTVSTENE
-1509 NVKSGTASWMNG
+1509 NIKSGTASRMEE
-1521 SLLADEGISSTSIK
+1521 SIPADEGISSTSIK
-1535 SAQKQTLKRQPVPNN
+1535 SAQKKMSDPLPQADKVEQY
-1550 DEMKRHEGK
+1550 EGK
-1559 LLSASEFAAK
+1559 LLSAREFATK
-1569 YGKTLDER
+1569 YGRTIDER

-1582 KATDYEGKIENALLT
+1582 KATDYEGKIESASLT
-1597 AEQRAFIAQHPDY
+1597 AEQRAFIAQCPDY
-1610 IKISETAWMHTVN
+1610 VKISETAWMHTVN
-1623 FTKGNIYEKLEVL
+1623 FTKGNIYEKLETL
-1636 EKNKESIGEVLYQRQ
+1636 ENDKQLLDETLYQKQ
-1651 KTLLE
+1651 KKLLE
-1656 QSLPPEVPYEKL
+1656 QSLPPAVPYEKL
-1668 AIPVHSNLAH
+1668 TVPVHSNIAH
-1678 EFIVARDDNGV
+1678 EFIVAHDDNGV

-1704 QFLFEAGLPL
+1704 QAMLEADIPPAGSGISRWKL
-1714 SHPSRVTL
+1714 S
-1722 TDESPIRPEDLPP
+1722 DESPIRQEELPP
-1735 EIRWYDII
+1735 EIRWSDIVF
-1743 SYIDRDPVRAHQEH
+1743 YIDREPVRARQEH

-1770 KVRTLRRETAERLF
+1770 KIRTLRRETAERLF

-1791 VPEGKR
+1791 VPQER
-1797 RELLTLWNCRFNGYR
+1797 RSELITLWNRRFNGYR

-1824 GMSEKKDGEVF
+1824 GMSEQKDGEAF
-1835 TLYEQQIKGISFST
+1835 TLYEQQIKGISFLT

-1882 CPLIC
+1882 RPLIC
-1887 VPKTVYSKWLH
+1887 VPKAVYSKWLH

-1914 FSEEKLK
+1914 FSEEKLN
-1921 PFLVGEHGL
+1921 PFLSDEHGL
-1930 SLEKGSIS
+1930 SLEKDSIS

-1972 NAWDNAQEKEE
+1972 NAREEALEKEK

-1989 EASSVKNGYV
+1989 EASLVKDRYV

-2019 LFTMPRPQYDDGSK
+2019 LFTMPRPQYDDGAK

-2081 PTEIYSMLSYV
+2081 PTEIYSMLSYI
-2092 GREKLKRM
+2092 GREKLKNM

-2111 FAETHTE
+2111 FAQTHTE

-2124 GEIQPKQVMK
+2124 GEILPKQVMK

-2151 KVGAEEAGVIRPI
+2151 KVDAEEAGVIRPI

-2218 ASNYDFALPPMS
+2218 ASDYDFALPPMS

-2301 TEQFN
+2301 TAQFN

-2365 TYPLIADS
+2365 TYPLITDS

-2435 DRAVIDLKLSTI
+2435 ARTIIDLKLSTI
-2447 DSIIEKK
+2447 DAILEKK
-2454 HTIAINLAAA
+2454 HTIALHIADA
-2464 ERCDAKGEVRFY
+2464 EKYDAKETLRFY
-2476 KTKLQL
+2476 KTKLRM

-2487 AACGIDSEHSAAMR
+2487 AACGIDLEHSAAMR
-2501 IAELN
+2501 MSELN
-2506 EEKRKLT
+2506 EEKRRLT

-2526 IAEAKKA
+2526 IAEAQKA
-2533 QTAER
+2533 QKAEHA
-2538 SLAGSLADITENYLT
+2538 LAGSLVDITENYVHNLLT
-2553 AVLNDLKPMAEVR
+2553 DLKPMAEVK
-2566 KEIELDRK
+2566 KEIELKRK
-2574 YNTLSTK
+2574 HNALSAK
-2581 ESVENMVN
+2581 EEGVTMPS
-2589 EKAVSHKNV
+2589 EKAPSHQNV
-2598 ELPFEVVNKTQSV
+2598 ELPLEVSNKTQSV
-2611 QPIIAPLRSS
+2611 QPIIAPLRPS
-2621 SGSTAAAA
+2621 SGNSIAKA

-2635 TVNTKA
+2635 TVNSKA
-2641 TQKSENQAALFER
+2641 TQKNENQAELFER
-2654 SVPSRY
+2654 AVPSCY

-2677 THFSFRTVAGNNTST
+2677 THFSFRTVASDSSAT
-2692 LQPHEITAVAHAFAD
+2692 LKQHEITAVAHAFAD

-2715 DTQIGVFSTLALS
+2715 DNQIGVFSTLALS
-2728 LAGTQQKRSG
+2728 VDGTQQKRSG
-2738 THYDRNKQT
+2738 THYDRNKQM
-2747 LSLMHGKSGGLL
+2747 LSLTHGKSGGLL

-2783 LTEIPQGKGKI
+2783 LTEISQGKGKI
-2794 NQAFQNLITAI
+2794 NHAFQNLMTAI

-2818 HAQLLDGK
+2818 HAQLLDGEK
-2826 EAAHPYWARKQ
+2826 AANPYWARKR
-2837 NLAARAFSAYVSDK
+2837 NLAARAFQAYVSDK

-2863 FKPDNTF
+2863 FKPDNTL
-2870 YKTHTPAQGVPKPYP
+2870 YKTRTPAQGIPKPYP

-2911 EHRPL
+2911 EHPL
-2916 VAQTVKPQPTFT
+2916 VAQTVKPQYTVS

>member
-1 MQGFLPPAP
+1 MQDFLPPSP

-34 LLKARAEAL
+34 LLKARAKTL
-43 DMSFDEYLSTYHP
+43 DMTFDEYLSTYHP
-56 KGFVVSDT
+56 KGFAVPDT
-64 SLPDDVKGYTA
+64 SLPDEIKGYTA
-75 FLSGDARALIGA
+75 FLSGDARALIGV
-87 GKNADFFTFVHEAAH
+87 GKKADFSTFIHESAH
-102 VFRRQLTG
+102 VFRRQLAG

-117 KAFKVEEGTWTEAQE
+117 KAFKVESGVWSEAQE
-132 EAFAFGLEQ
+132 EAFAIGFEQ
-141 YIRLRLAASEDHH
+141 YIRLRIAASEDHRR
-154 LVFEKGAAFV
+154 VFEKGAAFT
-164 QRVYNGLDRIIP
+164 QQIYNGLDRIIP
-176 LNPEMIRVY
+176 LNREIIRVY

-208 STQKDASRF
+208 KAQKDAAQF
-217 AESHLYLGMT
+217 AQSHLYLGMT
-227 PPIYQELGFERLP
+227 APIYQELGFERLP
-240 VMITARHIQNIM
+240 VMITARHLHNIM
-252 QPEKEGSA
+252 QPEKERSA

-266 TPKMIKQIPDALKKP
+266 TPEMVKQIPDALKKP
-281 LLVMQSQRSDS
+281 LLIMQSQRNDS
-292 KEDIITVV
+292 KEDIIAVV
-300 SLKDSEGR
+300 LLKDTEGR
-308 PIIIPLS
+308 PIIVPLS

-320 FFNGIEVDI
+320 RFNDVRIDI
-329 NLAKTI
+329 NLAKSI
-335 YGKDRFTNFLQKAV
+335 YGRNNFTQFVENACK
-349 QEKRVLYIN
+349 EKRVLYIN
-358 EKSRELA
+358 DKSRALA
-365 IPELQLLRNY
+365 DLKIQYLNVQD
-375 HSQLLYENIAAYH
+375 SQLLYENIAAYH
-388 DSVKQKNPGIPLLY
+388 DSVKQKNLDIPLLY
-402 QKTAYYAEQQG
+402 QKTAYYAGQQL
-413 AFDFFNDPVKQ
+413 AFDFLNDPIKQ
-424 DAGAIKEKRPQ
+424 GALQPEEKKQQTPQ
-435 APRSPHHTVSHID
+435 SPHHTVLPVET
-448 IAADKKKADGSAN
+448 APNKKEAGVSAQPD
-461 ANTLKIV
+461 AIKIV

-511 ENGLADATRIQKT
+511 ENGLADADRIQKK
-524 WYPEKTTAEAMPEIG
+524 WYPENTPTDAASERG
-539 ASQSITDKIIQWKK
+539 ASQSITDKIAQWKK
-553 EGRTIAKDEH
+553 EGRAIVKDEH

-583 IERLDRENKVLADD
+583 IARLDRENKVLADN
-597 TDTHFYEVIKDNE
+597 TDTHFYEAIKDNE
-610 KEIAEYQA
+610 KEITEYQA
-618 DIDYYTEHR
+618 DIDYYTKCR
-627 ERPKQGAVIATPLA
+627 EIPQQGAVITTPLA
-641 SVEKQEIVL
+641 SVEKQEIEL
-650 TRKDFAN
+650 TQNDFEN

-667 RTTVAFARQ
+667 
-676 SEDAEFFKGIIKTVS
+676 
-691 QIVET
+691 
-696 DRTTSDKRRGGK
+696 
-708 QGHPL
+708 
-713 LFRYVHPSGTEYYV
+713 
-727 SELDKTNGEV
+727 
-737 YGFGILNGDLEN
+737 
-749 AEWGYNSIDQLRS
+749 
-762 VPNMELDYHVP
+762 
-773 EGITIERQ
+773 
-781 LHKAY
+781 
-786 PSYFPEPDDEIE
+786 
-798 NSGKDLKKEVNQM
+798 
-811 PQPIVA
+811 
-817 PLASSEKHAT
+817 
-827 ALTHKEAY
+827 
-835 PPVQEV
+835 
-841 DQLQAAQG
+841 
-849 SWNIF
+849 
-854 YPPHRHRWNKGP
+854 
-866 YIEIY
+866 
-871 HIDDFKQGAIGT
+871 
-883 AKNGK
+883 
-888 SKNDFGALLEG
+888 
-899 LDDVV
+899 
-904 FKADRC
+904 
-910 GEEKTERFLEQF
+910 
-922 KSYGFHPQKQYTNKR
+922 
-937 GQRQFILMIR
+937 
-947 DGSKSGN
+947 
-954 VEMIPERKDKQL
+954 
-966 QYTVLTKDDD
+966 
-976 GTILERKTLSGVPLF
+976 
-991 NVHFYMEEKRQ
+991 YMEEKRQ

-1022 GNRHTEMG
+1022 GNDHTEMG

-1044 DDGAFERRRENADRA
+1044 DDGALERARESADRS
-1059 NSVPHYAG
+1059 NRGQNYER
-1067 EVRPR
+1067 EVRSHP
-1072 SQNDERGRVSFVG
+1072 QNHEHGRIAFVG
-1085 GSDKPKNGKASHRGT
+1085 GSDEPQNGKSTHRGT
-1100 SDVGSD
+1100 PHVGSD
-1106 QPRNGSIKAE
+1106 QSRNGSIKVQQHSKKTVGAV
-1116 GNDKQTIGEIK
+1116 K

-1139 KRADELT
+1139 KRTDELT
-1146 AEDKKVLMQY
+1146 AEDKHILAQY

-1163 EADRSASGVLYE
+1163 EAQRSASGVLYE
-1175 FYTPKAAC
+1175 FYTPKAVC
-1183 DALWRLVDAYA
+1183 DTLWHLVDAYD
-1194 PDVKT
+1194 PTIKT

-1204 GGTGRFLEG
+1204 GGTGRFLVG
-1213 REHNDCTLIEPDE
+1213 REHNECTLIEPDE
-1226 TASRIARLLHPTAEV
+1226 TASRIARLLHPAAEV
-1241 KTQAFQ
+1241 KTQSFQ
-1247 ELFFKDGVIHNAQ
+1247 ELFFKDGVIRTAQ
-1260 YTGKKFDLVIGN
+1260 YTGKQFDLVIGN
-1272 PPYGVYSGFYKG
+1272 PPYGTYSGFYKG
-1284 KGEGSTH
+1284 KGEGASH

-1321 QSPQT
+1321 QSAQT

-1336 TLIDAWRLPSGVFPT
+1336 TLIDAWRLPSGIFPT

-1362 KERGYEKD
+1362 KAKGDEKD
-1370 FSLDSFFARHP
+1370 FSLDSFFARHR
-1381 DHILGEEKEGVNRFG
+1381 DHILGEEKEGVNQFG
-1396 RKEMKVIPFK
+1396 RKQITIVPFT
-1406 GESLETT
+1406 GETPEAT

-1418 PESILKPEKEELH
+1418 PESILKPEKAELH
-1431 QKVVETDAANKA
+1431 QKVTEKDAAQKAANKA
-1443 GAVSGNKESIGSA
+1443 GAVSDNKEPIGST

-1496 QEEQTNTVSAENE
+1496 QEEQTNTVSTENE
-1509 NVKSGTASWMNG
+1509 NIKSGTASRMEE
-1521 SLLADEGISSTSIK
+1521 SIPADEGISSTSIK
-1535 SAQKQTLKRQPVPNN
+1535 SAQKKMSDPLPQADKVEQY
-1550 DEMKRHEGK
+1550 EGK
-1559 LLSASEFAAK
+1559 LLSAREFATK
-1569 YGKTLDER
+1569 YGRTIDER

-1582 KATDYEGKIENALLT
+1582 KATDYEGKIESASLT
-1597 AEQRAFIAQHPDY
+1597 AEQRAFIAQCPDY
-1610 IKISETAWMHTVN
+1610 VKISETAWMHTVN
-1623 FTKGNIYEKLEVL
+1623 FTKGNIYEKLETL
-1636 EKNKESIGEVLYQRQ
+1636 ENDKQLLDETLYQKQ
-1651 KTLLE
+1651 KKLLE
-1656 QSLPPEVPYEKL
+1656 QSLPPPVPYEKL
-1668 AIPVHSNLAH
+1668 TVPIHSNIAH
-1678 EFIVARDDNGV
+1678 EFIVARDDEGV

-1704 QFLFEAGLPL
+1704 QAMLEADIPPAGSGISRWKL
-1714 SHPSRVTL
+1714 S
-1722 TDESPIRPEDLPP
+1722 DESPIRQEELPP
-1735 EIRWYDII
+1735 EIRWSDIVF
-1743 SYIDRDPVRAHQEH
+1743 YIDREPVRARQEH

-1770 KVRTLRRETAERLF
+1770 KIRTLRRETAERLF

-1791 VPEGKR
+1791 VPEER
-1797 RELLTLWNCRFNGYR
+1797 RSDLITLWNRRFNGYR

-1824 GMSEKKDGEVF
+1824 GMSEQKDGEAF
-1835 TLYEQQIKGISFST
+1835 TLYEQQIKGISFLT

-1882 CPLIC
+1882 RPLIC
-1887 VPKTVYSKWLH
+1887 VPKAVYSKWLH

-1921 PFLVGEHGL
+1921 PFLSDEHGL

-1950 KKQTL
+1950 KKETL
-1955 EGDLTVDLLDAR
+1955 EGDLTVDLFDAR

-1972 NAWDNAQEKEE
+1972 NAREEAIEKEK

-1989 EASSVKNGYV
+1989 EASLVKDRYV

-2019 LFTMPRPQYDDGSK
+2019 LFTMPRPQYDDGAK

-2081 PTEIYSMLSYV
+2081 PTEIYSMLSYI
-2092 GREKLKRM
+2092 GREKLKNM

-2111 FAETHTE
+2111 FAQTHTE

-2124 GEIQPKQVMK
+2124 GEILPKQVMK

-2151 KVGAEEAGVIRPI
+2151 KVDAEEAGVIRPI

-2180 IIEAETARLSTI
+2180 IIDAETARLSTI

-2197 GGVLVAMN
+2197 GGALVAMN
-2205 NMRMALLSPALVK
+2205 NMRMALLSPALVN
-2218 ASNYDFALPPMS
+2218 AQDYDFPLPPMT

-2252 VPAGGQVMY
+2252 VPDGGQVMY

-2278 HGVPEKAIGIINSGT
+2278 HGIPENAIGIINSTT

-2301 TEQFN
+2301 TAQFN

-2365 TYPLIADS
+2365 TYPLITDS

-2435 DRAVIDLKLSTI
+2435 ARTIIDLKLSTI
-2447 DSIIEKK
+2447 DAILEKK
-2454 HTIAINLAAA
+2454 HTIALHIADA
-2464 ERCDAKGEVRFY
+2464 EKYDAKETLRFY
-2476 KTKLQL
+2476 KTKLRM

-2487 AACGIDSEHSAAMR
+2487 AACGIDLEHSAAMR
-2501 IAELN
+2501 MSELN
-2506 EEKRKLT
+2506 EEKRRLT

-2526 IAEAKKA
+2526 IAEAQKA
-2533 QTAER
+2533 QKAEHA
-2538 SLAGSLADITENYLT
+2538 LAGSLVDITENYVHNL
-2553 AVLNDLKPMAEVR
+2553 LNDLKPMAEVK
-2566 KEIELDRK
+2566 KEIELKRK
-2574 YNTLSTK
+2574 HNALSAK
-2581 ESVENMVN
+2581 EEGVTMPS
-2589 EKAVSHKNV
+2589 EKTPSHQNV
-2598 ELPFEVVNKTQSV
+2598 ELPLEVSNKTQSV
-2611 QPIIAPLRSS
+2611 QPIIAPLRPS
-2621 SGSTAAAA
+2621 SGNSIAEA

-2635 TVNTKA
+2635 TVNSKA
-2641 TQKSENQAALFER
+2641 TQKNENQAELFER
-2654 SVPSRY
+2654 AVPSCY

-2677 THFSFRTVAGNNTST
+2677 THFSFRTVASDSSAT
-2692 LQPHEITAVAHAFAD
+2692 LKQHEITAVAHAFAD

-2715 DTQIGVFSTLALS
+2715 DKQIGVFSTLALS
-2728 LAGTQQKRSG
+2728 VDGTQQKRSG
-2738 THYDRNKQT
+2738 THYDRNKQM
-2747 LSLMHGKSGGLL
+2747 LSLTHGKSGGLL

-2783 LTEIPQGKGKI
+2783 LTEISQGKGKI
-2794 NQAFQNLITAI
+2794 NHAFQNLMTAI

-2818 HAQLLDGK
+2818 HAQLLDGEK
-2826 EAAHPYWARKQ
+2826 AANPYWARKR
-2837 NLAARAFSAYVSDK
+2837 NLAARAFQAYVSDK

-2863 FKPDNTF
+2863 FKPDNTL
-2870 YKTHTPAQGVPKPYP
+2870 YKTRTPAQGIPKPYP

-2911 EHRPL
+2911 EHPL
-2916 VAQTVKPQPTFT
+2916 VAQTVKPQYTVS

>member
-34 LLKARAEAL
+34 LLKARAETL

-110 TLKERAE
+110 TLKEKAE
-117 KAFKVEEGTWTEAQE
+117 KVFKVEESTWTEAQE

-154 LVFEKGAAFV
+154 LVFEKGAAFI

-252 QPEKEGSA
+252 QPEKEGSV

-266 TPKMIKQIPDALKKP
+266 TPEMIKQIPDALKKP

-292 KEDIITVV
+292 KEDIIAVV

-320 FFNGIEVDI
+320 FFNGIEIDI
-329 NLAKTI
+329 TLAKTI
-335 YGKDRFTNFLQKAV
+335 YGKDRFTTFLQKAV
-349 QEKRVLYIN
+349 QEQRILYIN

-402 QKTAYYAEQQG
+402 QKTAYYVGQQG
-413 AFDFFNDPVKQ
+413 AFDFLNDPVKQ
-424 DAGAIKEKRPQ
+424 DAVAMSH
-435 APRSPHHTVSHID
+435 SPHHTVSHID
-448 IAADKKKADGSAN
+448 IAADKKEADGIAN

-511 ENGLADATRIQKT
+511 ENGLADAARIQKT
-524 WYPEKTTAEAMPEIG
+524 WYPEKE
-539 ASQSITDKIIQWKK
+539 
-553 EGRTIAKDEH
+553 
-563 GLNFY
+563 
-568 EGMTADEKIAWIHTE
+568 
-583 IERLDRENKVLADD
+583 
-597 TDTHFYEVIKDNE
+597 
-610 KEIAEYQA
+610 
-618 DIDYYTEHR
+618 
-627 ERPKQGAVIATPLA
+627 
-641 SVEKQEIVL
+641 EKQTPNIKLENVPPVSTEKQELPVTTERKEIVL

-691 QIVET
+691 ETVET
-696 DRTTSDKRRGGK
+696 DRTTSDKRRGRK
-708 QGHPL
+708 QGHPI
-713 LFRYVHPSGTEYYV
+713 LFRYFHPSGTEYYV
-727 SELDKTNGEV
+727 SDIDKTNGEV
-737 YGFGILNGDLEN
+737 YGFSILNGDLEN
-749 AEWGYNSIDQLRS
+749 AEWGYNSLDQLRS
-762 VPNMELDYHVP
+762 VPNIELDYHVP
-773 EGITIERQ
+773 EGMTIERQ

-786 PSYFPEPDDEIE
+786 PSYFPEPEDEIK
-798 NSGKDLKKEVNQM
+798 NRGKDLKKEMTQT
-811 PQPIVA
+811 PQPIVVA
-817 PLASSEKHAT
+817 PLIQKGE
-827 ALTHKEAY
+827 Y
-835 PPVQEV
+835 PPIQEV
-841 DQLQAAQG
+841 DWFEASRG
-849 SWNIF
+849 SWNQF
-854 YPPHRHRWNKGP
+854 YPNGTGSKP
-866 YIEIY
+866 YIEVY
-871 HIDDFKQGAIGT
+871 YQD
-883 AKNGK
+883 AKNRIMQYHHKGA
-888 SKNDFGALLEG
+888 SKTDFGALLEG
-899 LDDVV
+899 VNDVV
-904 FKADRC
+904 FNAEHLGNTATDNFLKRFKA
-910 GEEKTERFLEQF
+910 
-922 KSYGFHPQKQYTNKR
+922 YGFYLQKQYTNER
-937 GQRQFILMIR
+937 GERQFILMIR

-954 VEMIPERKDKQL
+954 VEMIPERKGTVL
-966 QYTVLTKDDD
+966 RYTVLTKNDEK
-976 GTILERKTLSGVPLF
+976 TILETKNF
-991 NVHFYMEEKRQ
+991 EKIDDAQAYMDFKRRRLNEEV
-1002 QLKREKEYGWNLD
+1002 EYGRNID
-1015 SGIPDGQ
+1015 SGIPDGS
-1022 GNRHTEMG
+1022 GNRNTEMG
-1030 DAGRTEDTG
+1030 DAGRTEGAG
-1039 RNTGM
+1039 RDTGM
-1044 DDGAFERRRENADRA
+1044 DDGALERGRENTDRA
-1059 NSVPHYAG
+1059 NSVPHYVG
-1067 EVRPR
+1067 EFQPH
-1072 SQNDERGRVSFVG
+1072 SQGDEQRGSTFVG
-1085 GSDKPKNGKASHRGT
+1085 GPDEPQNGKISHRGT
-1100 SDVGSD
+1100 SNIDSD
-1106 QPRNGSIKAE
+1106 QPRNGSVNAE
-1116 GNDKQTIGEIK
+1116 GGDQPTVGAVK

-1139 KRADELT
+1139 KSADELT
-1146 AEDKKVLMQY
+1146 AEDKKVLARY

-1163 EADRSASGVLYE
+1163 ETERSASEVLYA
-1175 FYTPKAAC
+1175 FYTPKAVC
-1183 DALWRLVDAYA
+1183 DTLWRLVDAYA

-1213 REHNDCTLIEPDE
+1213 RELNDCTLIEPDE
-1226 TASRIARLLHPTAEV
+1226 TASRIARLLHPAAHV
-1241 KTQAFQ
+1241 KTQSFQ
-1247 ELFFKDGVIHNAQ
+1247 ELFFKDGVIHRPQ
-1260 YTGKKFDLVIGN
+1260 YTEKPFDLVIGN

-1284 KGEGSTH
+1284 KGEGASH

-1321 QSPQT
+1321 QSAET

-1370 FSLDSFFARHP
+1370 FSLDSFFTRHP
-1381 DHILGEEKEGVNRFG
+1381 DHVLGEEKEGVNRFG
-1396 RKEMKVIPFK
+1396 RKEIKVIPFE
-1406 GESLETT
+1406 GETLEAT
-1413 LARIM
+1413 LARVI
-1418 PESILKPEKEELH
+1418 PENMLKLEKEEPPLQEAATREALQNET
-1431 QKVVETDAANKA
+1431 QKTQEQIMRENVEMAQALADSIPVEPDGSFSQEKQAALARMEYLRMHYLMVTGMRQQTQNDTA
-1443 GAVSGNKESIGSA
+1443 AAAAA
-1456 KNWFEDYYKNS
+1456 KQERTRLLKKHADSKNEY
-1467 VGGMV
+1467 
-1472 LQSVKDGNVH
+1472 
-1482 IIDLTGKNKRVSIA
+1482 ILTLIA
-1496 QEEQTNTVSAENE
+1496 QKEGYIDYLEDC
-1509 NVKSGTASWMNG
+1509 KSGTVKDPYREHETLITETVQAQRTQNETRKTVHADILENEPIQSAHAPQARKNIP
-1521 SLLADEGISSTSIK
+1521 ADEVHAKAPIK
-1535 SAQKQTLKRQPVPNN
+1535 EATTKPHTAQTQKAQRQPVPNN
-1550 DEMKRHEGK
+1550 DKMKRHEGK

-1582 KATDYEGKIENALLT
+1582 KATDYEGKIDAAALT
-1597 AEQRAFIAQHPDY
+1597 DEQKAFIAQHPDY

-1636 EKNKESIGEVLYQRQ
+1636 EKNKESIGDALYQKQ
-1651 KTLLE
+1651 KEMLE
-1656 QSLPPEVPYEKL
+1656 HALPPEVPYEKL
-1668 AIPVHSNLAH
+1668 TIPVHSNLAH

-1722 TDESPIRPEDLPP
+1722 NDESPVRPEDFPAG
-1735 EIRWYDII
+1735 IYWSSIV
-1743 SYIDRDPVRAHQEH
+1743 SYIDRDPVRAHQEYTPQ
-1757 IAIKKKAAQLEAE
+1757 KKKAAQLEANRT
-1770 KVRTLRRETAERLF
+1770 RTLRRETAERLF

-1797 RELLTLWNCRFNGYR
+1797 SELLKAWNRRFNGYR

-1849 DKGNGLL
+1849 DKGNGIL

-1999 YWEDTG
+1999 YWENTG

-2019 LFTMPRPQYDDGSK
+2019 LFTMPRPQYDDGAK

-2365 TYPLIADS
+2365 TYPLITDS

-2416 DPEKKAAFIISR
+2416 DPEKKASFIISR

-2454 HTIAINLAAA
+2454 HAIAINLAAA

-2487 AACGIDSEHSAAMR
+2487 AACDIDSEHSAAMR

-2538 SLAGSLADITENYLT
+2538 SLAGSLADITENYVQNL
-2553 AVLNDLKPMAEVR
+2553 LNDLKPMAEVR

-2574 YNTLSTK
+2574 RSALSTK
-2581 ESVENMVN
+2581 EVVENIPN
-2589 EKAVSHKNV
+2589 EKILSHKNV
-2598 ELPFEVVNKTQSV
+2598 EISLEAVNKTQSV

-2621 SGSTAAAA
+2621 SGSTAETVTRA
-2629 TQTVSG
+2629 VSG

-2641 TQKSENQAALFER
+2641 TQKSENQATLFER
-2654 SVPSRY
+2654 AVPSCY

-2677 THFSFRTVAGNNTST
+2677 THFSFRTVASNNTSP

-2715 DTQIGVFSTLALS
+2715 DKQIGVFSTLALS

-2826 EAAHPYWARKQ
+2826 KAAHPYWARKQ

-2863 FKPDNTF
+2863 FKSDNTF
-2870 YKTHTPAQGVPKPYP
+2870 YKTRTPAQGVPKPYP

-2904 RQFLYAK
+2904 RQFLYMK

-2916 VAQTVKPQPTFT
+2916 VAQTVKSHRTVT

>member
-34 LLKARAEAL
+34 LLKARAETL

-110 TLKERAE
+110 TLKEKAE
-117 KAFKVEEGTWTEAQE
+117 KVFKVEESTWTEAQE

-154 LVFEKGAAFV
+154 LVFEKGAAFI

-252 QPEKEGSA
+252 QPEKEGSV

-266 TPKMIKQIPDALKKP
+266 TPEMIKQIPDALKKP

-292 KEDIITVV
+292 KEDIIAVV
-300 SLKDSEGR
+300 SLQDSEGR

-320 FFNGIEVDI
+320 FFNGIEIDI
-329 NLAKTI
+329 TLAKTI
-335 YGKDRFTNFLQKAV
+335 YGKDRFTTFLQKAV
-349 QEKRVLYIN
+349 QEQRILYIN

-402 QKTAYYAEQQG
+402 QKTAYYVGQQG
-413 AFDFFNDPVKQ
+413 AFDFLNDPVKQ
-424 DAGAIKEKRPQ
+424 DAVAMSH
-435 APRSPHHTVSHID
+435 SPHHTVSHID
-448 IAADKKKADGSAN
+448 IAADKKEADGIAN

-511 ENGLADATRIQKT
+511 ENGLADAARIQKT
-524 WYPEKTTAEAMPEIG
+524 WYPEKE
-539 ASQSITDKIIQWKK
+539 
-553 EGRTIAKDEH
+553 
-563 GLNFY
+563 
-568 EGMTADEKIAWIHTE
+568 
-583 IERLDRENKVLADD
+583 
-597 TDTHFYEVIKDNE
+597 
-610 KEIAEYQA
+610 
-618 DIDYYTEHR
+618 
-627 ERPKQGAVIATPLA
+627 
-641 SVEKQEIVL
+641 EKQTPNIKLENVPPVSTEKQELPVTTERKEIVL

-691 QIVET
+691 ETVET
-696 DRTTSDKRRGGK
+696 DRTTSDKRRGRK
-708 QGHPL
+708 QGHPI
-713 LFRYVHPSGTEYYV
+713 LFRYFHPSGTEYYV
-727 SELDKTNGEV
+727 SDIDKTNGEV
-737 YGFGILNGDLEN
+737 YGFSILNGDLEN
-749 AEWGYNSIDQLRS
+749 AEWGYNSLDQLRS
-762 VPNMELDYHVP
+762 VPNIELDYHVP
-773 EGITIERQ
+773 EGMTIERQ

-786 PSYFPEPDDEIE
+786 PSYFPEPEDEIK
-798 NSGKDLKKEVNQM
+798 NRGKDLKKEMTQT
-811 PQPIVA
+811 PQPIVVA
-817 PLASSEKHAT
+817 PLIQKGE
-827 ALTHKEAY
+827 Y
-835 PPVQEV
+835 PPIQEV
-841 DQLQAAQG
+841 DWFEASRG
-849 SWNIF
+849 SWNQF
-854 YPPHRHRWNKGP
+854 YPNGTGSKP
-866 YIEIY
+866 YIEVY
-871 HIDDFKQGAIGT
+871 YQD
-883 AKNGK
+883 AKNRIMQYHHKGA
-888 SKNDFGALLEG
+888 SKTDFGALLEG
-899 LDDVV
+899 VNDVV
-904 FKADRC
+904 FNAEHLGNTATDNFLKRFKA
-910 GEEKTERFLEQF
+910 
-922 KSYGFHPQKQYTNKR
+922 YGFYLQKQYTNER
-937 GQRQFILMIR
+937 GERQFILMIR

-954 VEMIPERKDKQL
+954 VEMIPERKGTVL
-966 QYTVLTKDDD
+966 RYTVLTKNDEK
-976 GTILERKTLSGVPLF
+976 TILETKNF
-991 NVHFYMEEKRQ
+991 EKIDDAQAYMDFKRRRLNEEV
-1002 QLKREKEYGWNLD
+1002 EYGRNID
-1015 SGIPDGQ
+1015 SGIPDGS
-1022 GNRHTEMG
+1022 GNRNTEMG
-1030 DAGRTEDTG
+1030 DAGRTEGAG
-1039 RNTGM
+1039 RDTGM
-1044 DDGAFERRRENADRA
+1044 DDGALERGRENTDRA
-1059 NSVPHYAG
+1059 NSVPHYVG
-1067 EVRPR
+1067 EFQPH
-1072 SQNDERGRVSFVG
+1072 SQGDEQRGSTFVG
-1085 GSDKPKNGKASHRGT
+1085 GPDEPQNGKISHRGT
-1100 SDVGSD
+1100 SNIDSD
-1106 QPRNGSIKAE
+1106 QPRNGSVNAE
-1116 GNDKQTIGEIK
+1116 GGDQPTVGAVK

-1139 KRADELT
+1139 KSADELT
-1146 AEDKKVLMQY
+1146 AEDKKVLARY

-1163 EADRSASGVLYE
+1163 ETERSASEVLYA
-1175 FYTPKAAC
+1175 FYTPKAVC
-1183 DALWRLVDAYA
+1183 DTLWRLVDAYA

-1213 REHNDCTLIEPDE
+1213 RELNDCTLIEPDE
-1226 TASRIARLLHPTAEV
+1226 TASRIARLLHPAAHV
-1241 KTQAFQ
+1241 KTQSFQ
-1247 ELFFKDGVIHNAQ
+1247 ELFFKDGVIHRPQ
-1260 YTGKKFDLVIGN
+1260 YTEKPFDLVIGN

-1284 KGEGSTH
+1284 KGEGASH

-1321 QSPQT
+1321 QSAET

-1370 FSLDSFFARHP
+1370 FSLDSFFTRHP
-1381 DHILGEEKEGVNRFG
+1381 DHVLGEEKEGVNRFG
-1396 RKEMKVIPFK
+1396 RKEIKVIPFE
-1406 GESLETT
+1406 GETLEAT
-1413 LARIM
+1413 LARVI
-1418 PESILKPEKEELH
+1418 PENMLKLGKEEPPL
-1431 QKVVETDAANKA
+1431 QEAATREALQNETQEQIMRENVEMAQALADSIPVEPDGSFSQEKQAALARMEYLRMHYLTVTGMRQQTQNDTA
-1443 GAVSGNKESIGSA
+1443 AAAAA
-1456 KNWFEDYYKNS
+1456 KQERTRLLKKHADSKNEY
-1467 VGGMV
+1467 
-1472 LQSVKDGNVH
+1472 
-1482 IIDLTGKNKRVSIA
+1482 ILTLIA
-1496 QEEQTNTVSAENE
+1496 QKEGYIDYLEDC
-1509 NVKSGTASWMNG
+1509 KSGTVKDPYREHETLITETVQAQRTQNETRKTVHADILENEPIQSAHAPQARKNIP
-1521 SLLADEGISSTSIK
+1521 ADEVHAKAPIK
-1535 SAQKQTLKRQPVPNN
+1535 EATTKPHTAQTQKAQRQPVPNN
-1550 DEMKRHEGK
+1550 DKMKRHEGK

-1582 KATDYEGKIENALLT
+1582 KATDYEGKIDVAALT
-1597 AEQRAFIAQHPDY
+1597 DEQKAFIAQHPDY

-1636 EKNKESIGEVLYQRQ
+1636 EKNKESIGDALYQKQ
-1651 KTLLE
+1651 KEMLE
-1656 QSLPPEVPYEKL
+1656 HALPPEVPYEKL
-1668 AIPVHSNLAH
+1668 TIPVHSNLAH

-1722 TDESPIRPEDLPP
+1722 NDESPVRPEDFPAG
-1735 EIRWYDII
+1735 IYWSSIV
-1743 SYIDRDPVRAHQEH
+1743 SYIDRDPVRAHQEYTPQ
-1757 IAIKKKAAQLEAE
+1757 KKKAAQLEANRT
-1770 KVRTLRRETAERLF
+1770 RTLRRETAERLF

-1797 RELLTLWNCRFNGYR
+1797 SELLKAWNRRFNGYR

-1849 DKGNGLL
+1849 DKGNGIL

-1999 YWEDTG
+1999 YWENTG

-2019 LFTMPRPQYDDGSK
+2019 LFTMPRPQYDDGAK

-2365 TYPLIADS
+2365 TYPLITDS

-2416 DPEKKAAFIISR
+2416 DPEKKASFIISR

-2454 HTIAINLAAA
+2454 HAIAINLAAA

-2487 AACGIDSEHSAAMR
+2487 AACDIDSEHSAAMR

-2538 SLAGSLADITENYLT
+2538 SLAGSLADITENYVQNL
-2553 AVLNDLKPMAEVR
+2553 LNDLKPMAEVR

-2574 YNTLSTK
+2574 RSALSTK
-2581 ESVENMVN
+2581 EVVENIPN
-2589 EKAVSHKNV
+2589 EKILSHKNV
-2598 ELPFEVVNKTQSV
+2598 EISLEAVNKTQSV

-2621 SGSTAAAA
+2621 SGSTAETVTRA
-2629 TQTVSG
+2629 VSG

-2641 TQKSENQAALFER
+2641 TQKSENQATLFER
-2654 SVPSRY
+2654 AVPSCY

-2677 THFSFRTVAGNNTST
+2677 THFSFRTVASNNTSP

-2715 DTQIGVFSTLALS
+2715 DKQIGVFSTLALS

-2826 EAAHPYWARKQ
+2826 KAAHPYWARKQ

-2863 FKPDNTF
+2863 FKSDNTF
-2870 YKTHTPAQGVPKPYP
+2870 YKTRTPAQGVPKPYP

-2904 RQFLYAK
+2904 RQFLYMK

-2916 VAQTVKPQPTFT
+2916 VAQTVKSHRTVT